1 MRKDVLISLLAIT
14 GAPVAALA
22 DADVVIDKTAWTGDD
37 LTVSEDGSVTVSTGK
52 EVSIEKEL
60 APGKYMLQRAT
71 FTDNA
76 KIVAVYKGKEYA
88 PGVAFTIDSDAPA
101 KVKVKVRAVTPGEF
115 KFSGVK
121 FTLIFDFAAPVKELG
136 AQLGE
141 IVSGTSDYFRRT
153 DAWTKGKDGKPS
165 LEMQVADYASQLDI
179 IEKGDYEVYVKNHL
193 WQGKNSPEL
202 RALTDGIA
210 ALAKVVEKA
219 NDNENAYFSA
229 QNAYEAAEYQFRSF
243 SSTWYTVAEEIRA
256 TYQADYNKIQQSIND
271 FKALAREKYDAGEAK
286 ELKTA
291 EFTENFN
298 RMLNELEANIGVSD
312 AAWINIYA
320 VYQDGLRV
328 FNAAQE
334 EIHTQMP
341 DDGNYADWNEEALN
355 AMRSAWKKVSDLYKT
370 IDADK
375 TKASELEENFRTL
388 KEAQVVVINA
398 TKDEY
403 LAKHVDAEAKKAA
416 ADQLLS
422 ALEDGFQSLGDD
434 FQYLEKSDDVNQK
447 YANRV
452 KEIRTAINA
461 LKDKVAKD
469 YKAPHNIRTASYD
482 ADRDAIQAKISSL
495 RSDAGAIIQNY
506 ENYQKLLKALGTET
520 GLQKKLDDAK
530 AAVAKMKPADEKDTY
545 DVAAH
550 FQKTAAG
557 LQKTID
563 EIKAA
568 VEKSYQEKMLTETV
582 RGDFQS
588 QIDAAA
594 MAIGKY
600 QDDATAALDRY
611 DVVSTAIK
619 DYEAALTTLRGTVG
633 PKTLVVATPATEVTG
648 KTYGERITKLQTE
661 IDRVAG
667 NFSAAKEK
675 LDADLLAAL
684 LAVQLKETILTDAQ
698 ALNAAFANDKV
709 NSDKTAKIEAAKAMY
724 DAASKVVDAIKA
736 DIDKYKGVP
745 YEYYNVTWTEDN
757 LGLKYDELLQD
768 LNDIE
773 ASTNTQK
780 AKIQAVAATKDDIT
794 EDNAVEAMSLLS
806 VIKGD
811 VDAINDALSALL
823 GRVDEQKAHVNAE
836 NQAYTDFIGNQYYY
850 YPKGAEL
857 VSRTL
862 TEAKKAFVIPGE
874 SIDPQIQATTT
885 KLEALKAEAAT
896 ARAKEILQESC
907 KDSYDAEGHVVKGIT
922 SRLSDLQLEANAL
935 KAMATDSTANYNA
948 YQKLKENFDGQKI
961 DIWNYTYGSGY
972 YAREDYSTHYGFV
985 SAFDAVRTRI
995 NQKTDGTN
1003 ADYYRGLLAY
1013 PDGVHFKER
1022 EAIKQAIE
1030 DAYKAGKAWTG
1041 TLKYNSYTYKYEPV
1055 LNTEIVRRMTDLS
1068 NVLKMLPKQAYNDK
1082 TNYYTQ
1088 VDEGNKCQTLWDEVN
1103 GLFNASDLRP
1113 ETLKPYLSQLGDLL
1127 KRIKEQKAL
1136 VVKYYAEGLTTTNN
1150 SDVSKAYRRIETE
1163 LGGLKA
1169 FIEGNSEYNAAIAGD
1184 NLTRYNTFC
1193 EKVQETENKYG
1204 EGTAQIAGYQN
1215 ISTEELKEL
1224 VNVES
1229 IIAAQEN
1236 IYKYAALIKNL
1247 KDDAAATYAETT
1259 SPALWDIAEA
1269 NAKKAQ
1275 EYTDQI
1281 EAYKKELD
1289 LAVNTAVRAKL
1300 EEMLANLNDNQL
1312 APAKEKVAS
1321 YDKNVRDNAFA
1332 NVQEFYDRVSADDY
1346 KKSQLLVSNLD
1357 NDWNFF
1363 GMVPNLLVA
1372 DLEQA
1377 AQNEWKA
1384 LYEGVYVGVDGTLT
1398 EGDDRYAGA
1407 KADNEK
1413 WLAALEGFAYEGK
1426 DDDFKSYKDCVAKY
1440 LTPATELAAKAADGT
1455 FTGKIADLQRYIDAF
1470 YAEAG
1475 AVYTSAKAKADAYDA
1490 NIKNFDQL
1498 TIDYNTVTER
1508 IKAAQEYYGAFN
1520 VASSR
1525 IEANIA
1531 SAFNQVKRWQADLT
1545 RQNASQEMSK
1555 RIYGLTIGEDK
1566 QWYDCH
1572 SIKIL
1577 SIDGIYNAAN
1587 QAEVDAI
1594 KADIVAIETQKR
1606 EALDNLT
1613 GTAADEVKA
1622 YYDEHCKNL
1631 AKELDDL
1638 LKEFDE
1644 NATLAE
1650 AKKDAGLLA
1659 LEKKVAQARMG
1670 LIKLVNA
1677 ELIEGVANS
1686 LEMLVSQAESG
1697 YSAVNITYDGVYT
1710 PVKVEYKSALDA
1722 CREELDGVKNLITS
1736 YGDEIVTYKTKV
1748 IHLLN
1753 VLIDRMGAT
1762 RMDIIE
1768 ANKPYV
1774 AHAKAME
1781 NLQNAYDAL
1790 VAEQTR
1796 VKELIASYQHSSTV
1810 LEESSYKQVGNE
1822 VFVLERGKSY
1832 MENYEKLFFNVASEK
1847 AEEVSGVLE
1856 QAAKTLEEGPVSA
1869 ILTDSQVE
1877 SYKDGCL
1884 YDAYAKLA
1892 VAEVFGAWYETTQ
1905 VYQSNVW
1912 GARSAMENSFDKSGT
1927 KIYDE
1932 DGALR
1937 EQFDNLKLACR
1948 NFDNYLTSE
1957 NGRIDLILP
1966 TKDINGNAWLNP
1978 DGSVAVVKPI
1988 NYPKDEEYGVKLVA
2002 ATSESLVESMNAL
2015 RTSIEENTYV
2025 LGDVTEDGVVLTDD
2039 YLAVLNAL
2047 LDPETLEGGKVFAAA
2062 DVNRDGKISIA
2073 DVTLIAAKVTN
2084 GLWPSLGGSLNAP
2097 MVGSENFTVSAEDN
2111 NGVQRIAINLEN
2123 RKDYVACQM
2132 DIVLP
2137 AGMTVVGESVGN
2149 RANGHALYSK
2159 DINGVHRVVI
2169 STIENNS
2176 FPNGS
2181 AILYLDVQGGSI
2193 DKVALDNVIF
2203 AEANGRETTITG
2215 NDATGING
2223 METEGS
2229 LKQKIYTV
2237 GGQLLDKV
2245 KQGINIVRNANGK
2258 TQKVTGK

>member
-60 APGKYMLQRAT
+60 APGKYMLQPAT

-88 PGVAFTIDSDAPA
+88 PGVAFTIDGAAPA

-121 FTLIFDFAAPVKELG
+121 FTLLFDFAAPVKELS

-141 IVSGTSDYFRRT
+141 IVSGTSDYFRTT
-153 DAWTKGKDGKPS
+153 DAWKKGKDGKPS

-193 WQGKNSPEL
+193 WQGENSPEL
-202 RALTDGIA
+202 RALTDGIG
-210 ALAKVVEKA
+210 ALADVVEKA
-219 NDNENAYFSA
+219 NVNENSYKSAWDAYTDA
-229 QNAYEAAEYQFRSF
+229 KRQFDGF
-243 SSTWYTVAEEIRA
+243 YWTWYYTDKAMKD
-256 TYQADYNKIQQSIND
+256 TYQADYDKIKKDIED
-271 FKALAREKYDAGEAK
+271 FGTLAKQKYNAGAAN
-286 ELKTA
+286 ELKTD
-291 EFTENFN
+291 EFTENFSWQFN
-298 RMLNELEANIGVSD
+298 TLKANIGTSGN
-312 AAWINIYA
+312 AWLNISA
-320 VYQDGLRV
+320 TYQDGLSS

-334 EIHTQMP
+334 KIHTRMP

-355 AMRSAWKKVSDLYKT
+355 AMRKEWKKVSDLYKT

-375 TKASELEENFRTL
+375 TKASEQEKKFRTL
-388 KEAQVVVINA
+388 KEKQVLEINA
-398 TKDEY
+398 IRDKY
-403 LAKHVDAEAKKAA
+403 LANHADAEAKKKA
-416 ADQLLS
+416 ADQLL
-422 ALEDGFQSLGDD
+422 ADLEDD
-434 FQYLEKSDDVNQK
+434 FLYLEKSEDVNLK

-452 KEIRTAINA
+452 KEIRTAINT
-461 LKDKVAKD
+461 LKGKVAKD

-520 GLQKKLDDAK
+520 GLQKQLDDAK
-530 AAVAKMKPADEKDTY
+530 AAVAKMKPAAEGDTY
-545 DVAAH
+545 DMAAH

-568 VEKSYQEKMLTETV
+568 VEKGYQEKTLTETV

-594 MAIGKY
+594 MAVVKY
-600 QDDATAALDRY
+600 QDDATAAMARY
-611 DVVSTAIK
+611 DVVNTAIK
-619 DYEAALTTLRGTVG
+619 DYKDALATLRATVG
-633 PKTLVVATPATEVTG
+633 TKTLVVATPATEVTG

-698 ALNAAFANDKV
+698 ALNDAFANDKV

-724 DAASKVVDAIKA
+724 DAASNVVNAIKA

-745 YEYYNVTWTEDN
+745 YTYYGVTWTEDN
-757 LGLKYDELLQD
+757 LGLKYDELLQE
-768 LNDIE
+768 LNEIE
-773 ASTNTQK
+773 AKTNTQK

-811 VDAINDALSALL
+811 VDAINDALSDLL
-823 GRVDEQKAHVNAE
+823 TRVDAQKDHVNAE
-836 NQAYTDFIGNQYYY
+836 KQAYTDFIGNQYYY

-857 VSRTL
+857 VRRTL
-862 TEAKKAFVIPGE
+862 KEAKDAFVIPGE

-885 KLEALKAEAAT
+885 KLDALKAEAAT

-922 SRLSDLQLEANAL
+922 SRLNDLQQEANAL
-935 KAMATDSTANYNA
+935 KKLATDSTANYDA
-948 YQKLKENFDGQKI
+948 YQELKRNIAEQGI
-961 DIWNYTYGSGY
+961 MIWCGYDYYG
-972 YAREDYSTHYGFV
+972 RDKMDYCYGFAN
-985 SAFDAVRTRI
+985 AFNAAWKYVNRF
-995 NQKTDGTN
+995 TDDTN
-1003 ADYYRGLLAY
+1003 ADYYLGLLSY

-1022 EAIKQAIE
+1022 EAIRQAIE

-1055 LNTEIVRRMTDLS
+1055 LNTGIVRRMTDLS
-1068 NVLKMLPKQAYNDK
+1068 NVLQMLPKQAYNDH
-1082 TNYYTQ
+1082 TNYITQ
-1088 VDEGNKCQTLWDEVN
+1088 VDELNKRQALWDEVN

-1113 ETLKPYLSQLGDLL
+1113 ETLKPYLIQLGDLL

-1136 VVKYYAEGLTTTNN
+1136 VEKYYAEGLTTTNN
-1150 SDVSKAYRRIETE
+1150 SMVIKAYRSIKLE
-1163 LGGLKA
+1163 LDGLKA

-1236 IYKYAALIKNL
+1236 IYKYAVLIKNL
-1247 KDDAAATYAETT
+1247 KDDAADTYAETT

-1281 EAYKKELD
+1281 EAYKKDLD

-1357 NDWNFF
+1357 NDWSFF

-1426 DDDFKSYKDCVAKY
+1426 DDDLKSYKDRVAKY

-1455 FTGKIADLQRYIDAF
+1455 FTGKIADLQRYINAF

-1475 AVYTSAKAKADAYDA
+1475 AVYISAKAKADAYDA

-1508 IKAAQEYYGAFN
+1508 IKAAQDYYGAFN

-1555 RIYGLTIGEDK
+1555 RVYGLTIGEDK

-1587 QAEVDAI
+1587 LAEVDAI

-1638 LKEFDE
+1638 LKEFVE
-1644 NATLAE
+1644 NATPAE

-1677 ELIEGVANS
+1677 ELIEGVASS
-1686 LEMLVSQAESG
+1686 LGTLVSQAESA
-1697 YSAVNITYDGVYT
+1697 YDDVNTTYDGVYT

-1736 YGDEIVTYKTKV
+1736 YGDEIVTYKTKI
-1748 IHLLN
+1748 IHILN

-1774 AHAKAME
+1774 AHAKAMKD
-1781 NLQNAYDAL
+1781 LQNAYDAL

-1796 VKELIASYQHSSTV
+1796 VKELIASYQHASKVRELSEWQG
-1810 LEESSYKQVGNE
+1810 LGEMFYFEG
-1822 VFVLERGKSY
+1822 GKSY

-1847 AEEVSGVLE
+1847 AEEVSDVLE

-1884 YDAYAKLA
+1884 DEAYAKLA
-1892 VAEVFGAWYETTQ
+1892 VVEAFGAWKETQ
-1905 VYQSNVW
+1905 SVYQSKVYT
-1912 GARSAMENSFDKSGT
+1912 ARYDMEKSFNKSGT
-1927 KIYDE
+1927 NIYDE
-1932 DGALR
+1932 DNTLW
-1937 EQFDNLKLACR
+1937 EQFNNLERACQ
-1948 NFDNYLTSE
+1948 NFDNYC
-1957 NGRIDLILP
+1957 NFVDIYRILP

-1978 DGSVAVVKPI
+1978 DGSEAGQKEI
-1988 NYPKDEEYGVKLVA
+1988 NYSKDEEYGVKLVA

-2047 LDPETLEGGKVFAAA
+2047 LDPETLEGGKVFAAS

-2084 GLWPSLGGSLNAP
+2084 GLWPSLGGTLNAP
-2097 MVGSENFTVSAEDN
+2097 MVGSENLTVSAEDN

-2132 DIVLP
+2132 DIILP

-2159 DINGVHRVVI
+2159 DIDGVHRVVI
-2169 STIENNS
+2169 STIENNC
-2176 FPNGS
+2176 FTNGS

-2193 DKVALDNVIF
+2193 DKVALDKVIF

-2215 NDATGING
+2215 SDATGISG
-2223 METEGS
+2223 MEAEGS

>member
-1 MRKDVLISLLAIT
+1 
-14 GAPVAALA
+14 
-22 DADVVIDKTAWTGDD
+22 
-37 LTVSEDGSVTVSTGK
+37 
-52 EVSIEKEL
+52 
-60 APGKYMLQRAT
+60 
-71 FTDNA
+71 
-76 KIVAVYKGKEYA
+76 
-88 PGVAFTIDSDAPA
+88 
-101 KVKVKVRAVTPGEF
+101 
-115 KFSGVK
+115 
-121 FTLIFDFAAPVKELG
+121 
-136 AQLGE
+136 
-141 IVSGTSDYFRRT
+141 
-153 DAWTKGKDGKPS
+153 
-165 LEMQVADYASQLDI
+165 
-179 IEKGDYEVYVKNHL
+179 
-193 WQGKNSPEL
+193 
-202 RALTDGIA
+202 
-210 ALAKVVEKA
+210 
-219 NDNENAYFSA
+219 
-229 QNAYEAAEYQFRSF
+229 
-243 SSTWYTVAEEIRA
+243 
-256 TYQADYNKIQQSIND
+256 
-271 FKALAREKYDAGEAK
+271 
-286 ELKTA
+286 
-291 EFTENFN
+291 
-298 RMLNELEANIGVSD
+298 
-312 AAWINIYA
+312 
-320 VYQDGLRV
+320 
-328 FNAAQE
+328 
-334 EIHTQMP
+334 
-341 DDGNYADWNEEALN
+341 
-355 AMRSAWKKVSDLYKT
+355 
-370 IDADK
+370 
-375 TKASELEENFRTL
+375 
-388 KEAQVVVINA
+388 
-398 TKDEY
+398 
-403 LAKHVDAEAKKAA
+403 
-416 ADQLLS
+416 
-422 ALEDGFQSLGDD
+422 
-434 FQYLEKSDDVNQK
+434 
-447 YANRV
+447 
-452 KEIRTAINA
+452 
-461 LKDKVAKD
+461 
-469 YKAPHNIRTASYD
+469 
-482 ADRDAIQAKISSL
+482 
-495 RSDAGAIIQNY
+495 
-506 ENYQKLLKALGTET
+506 
-520 GLQKKLDDAK
+520 
-530 AAVAKMKPADEKDTY
+530 
-545 DVAAH
+545 
-550 FQKTAAG
+550 
-557 LQKTID
+557 
-563 EIKAA
+563 
-568 VEKSYQEKMLTETV
+568 
-582 RGDFQS
+582 
-588 QIDAAA
+588 
-594 MAIGKY
+594 
-600 QDDATAALDRY
+600 
-611 DVVSTAIK
+611 
-619 DYEAALTTLRGTVG
+619 
-633 PKTLVVATPATEVTG
+633 
-648 KTYGERITKLQTE
+648 
-661 IDRVAG
+661 
-667 NFSAAKEK
+667 
-675 LDADLLAAL
+675 
-684 LAVQLKETILTDAQ
+684 
-698 ALNAAFANDKV
+698 
-709 NSDKTAKIEAAKAMY
+709 MY
-724 DAASKVVDAIKA
+724 DAASNVVNAIKA

-745 YEYYNVTWTEDN
+745 YTYYGVTWTEDN
-757 LGLKYDELLQD
+757 LGLKYDELLQE
-768 LNDIE
+768 LNEIE
-773 ASTNTQK
+773 AKTNTQK

-811 VDAINDALSALL
+811 VDAINDALSDLL
-823 GRVDEQKAHVNAE
+823 TRVDAQKDHVNAE
-836 NQAYTDFIGNQYYY
+836 KQAYTDFIGNQYYY

-862 TEAKKAFVIPGE
+862 KEAKDAFVIPGE

-885 KLEALKAEAAT
+885 KLDALKAEAAT

-922 SRLSDLQLEANAL
+922 SRLNDLQQEANAL
-935 KAMATDSTANYNA
+935 KKLATDSTANYDA
-948 YQKLKENFDGQKI
+948 YQELKRNIAEQGI
-961 DIWNYTYGSGY
+961 MIWCGYDYYG
-972 YAREDYSTHYGFV
+972 RDKMDYCYGFAN
-985 SAFDAVRTRI
+985 AFNAAWKYVNRF
-995 NQKTDGTN
+995 TDGTN
-1003 ADYYRGLLAY
+1003 AAYYLGLLSY

-1022 EAIKQAIE
+1022 EAIRQAIE

-1055 LNTEIVRRMTDLS
+1055 LNTGIVRRMTDLS
-1068 NVLKMLPKQAYNDK
+1068 NVLQMLPKQAYNDH
-1082 TNYYTQ
+1082 TNYITQ
-1088 VDEGNKCQTLWDEVN
+1088 VDELNKRQALWDEVN

-1136 VVKYYAEGLTTTNN
+1136 VEKYYAEGLTTTNN
-1150 SDVSKAYRRIETE
+1150 VTVSEAYRRIKIE
-1163 LGGLKA
+1163 LDGLKA

-1236 IYKYAALIKNL
+1236 IYKYAVLIKNL
-1247 KDDAAATYAETT
+1247 KDDAADTYAETT

-1281 EAYKKELD
+1281 EAYKKDLD

-1357 NDWNFF
+1357 NDWSFF

-1377 AQNEWKA
+1377 AQNEWKV

-1426 DDDFKSYKDCVAKY
+1426 DDDLKSYKDRVAKY

-1455 FTGKIADLQRYIDAF
+1455 FTGKIADLQRYINAF

-1475 AVYTSAKAKADAYDA
+1475 AVYISAKAKADAYDA

-1508 IKAAQEYYGAFN
+1508 IKAAQDYYGAFN

-1555 RIYGLTIGEDK
+1555 RVYGLTIGEDK

-1587 QAEVDAI
+1587 LAEVDAI

-1638 LKEFDE
+1638 LKEFAE
-1644 NATLAE
+1644 NATPAE

-1677 ELIEGVANS
+1677 ELIDGVASS
-1686 LEMLVSQAESG
+1686 LGTLVSQAELT
-1697 YSAVNITYDGVYT
+1697 YSNVNMTYDQVYA

-1753 VLIDRMGAT
+1753 GLIDRMGAT

-1774 AHAKAME
+1774 AHAKAMKD
-1781 NLQNAYDAL
+1781 LQNAYDAL

-1796 VKELIASYQHSSTV
+1796 VKELIASYQHASR
-1810 LEESSYKQVGNE
+1810 EVGYPE
-1822 VFVLERGKSY
+1822 WQGLGEMSCFEIGKSY
-1832 MENYEKLFFNVASEK
+1832 MENYEKMFFNVASEK

-1869 ILTDSQVE
+1869 ILSDSQVE

-1892 VAEVFGAWYETTQ
+1892 TVEAFGAWKETQ
-1905 VYQSNVW
+1905 SVYQSNVCT
-1912 GARSAMENSFDKSGT
+1912 ARNDMENSFNKSGT
-1927 KIYDE
+1927 NIYDE
-1932 DGALR
+1932 DNSLW
-1937 EQFDNLKLACR
+1937 EQFENLERAYQR
-1948 NFDNYLTSE
+1948 FDSYLDFVDIY
-1957 NGRIDLILP
+1957 RILP

-1978 DGSVAVVKPI
+1978 DGTEAWQKEI
-1988 NYPKDEEYGVKLVA
+1988 NYSKDEEYGVKLVA

-2015 RTSIEENTYV
+2015 RASVEENTYV
-2025 LGDVTEDGVVLTDD
+2025 LGDITEDGIVLTDD

-2062 DVNRDGKISIA
+2062 DVNRDGKISVA

-2084 GLWPSLGGSLNAP
+2084 GIWPSLGGYLNAP
-2097 MVGSENFTVSAEDN
+2097 MLGSENLTVSAEDN

-2132 DIVLP
+2132 DIILP

-2159 DINGVHRVVI
+2159 DIDGVHRVVI
-2169 STIENNS
+2169 STIENNC
-2176 FPNGS
+2176 FTNGS

-2193 DKVALDNVIF
+2193 DKVALDKVIF

-2215 NDATGING
+2215 SDATGING
-2223 METEGS
+2223 MEAEGS

>member
-60 APGKYMLQRAT
+60 APGKYMLQPAT

-88 PGVAFTIDSDAPA
+88 PSVAFTIDSDAPA

-121 FTLIFDFAAPVKELG
+121 FTLLFDFAAPVKELG

-141 IVSGTSDYFRRT
+141 IVSGTSDYFRTT
-153 DAWTKGKDGKPS
+153 DAWKTGKDGKPS
-165 LEMQVADYASQLDI
+165 LEMQLADYASQLDI
-179 IEKGDYEVYVKNHL
+179 IEKGDYDVYVKNHL
-193 WQGKNSPEL
+193 WQGKDSPEL
-202 RALTDGIA
+202 LALKNGID
-210 ALAKVVEKA
+210 ALADVVEKA
-219 NDNENAYFSA
+219 NVNENSYKSAWDAYTDA
-229 QNAYEAAEYQFRSF
+229 KRQFDGF
-243 SSTWYTVAEEIRA
+243 YWTWYYTDKAMKE
-256 TYQADYNKIQQSIND
+256 TYQADYDKIKKDIED
-271 FKALAREKYDAGEAK
+271 FGTLAMQKYNAGAAN
-286 ELKTA
+286 ELKTD
-291 EFTENFN
+291 EFTENFSRHFN
-298 RMLNELEANIGVSD
+298 TLKANIGTSGN
-312 AAWINIYA
+312 AWLNISA
-320 VYQDGLRV
+320 TYQDGLSS

-341 DDGNYADWNEEALN
+341 DDGNYADWNAEALN
-355 AMRSAWKKVSDLYKT
+355 AMRSAWKKVSDLYKD

-375 TKASELEENFRTL
+375 TKASEQEENFRTL

-416 ADQLLS
+416 ADQLL
-422 ALEDGFQSLGDD
+422 ANLEDD
-434 FQYLEKSDDVNQK
+434 FQYLEESDDVNQK
-447 YANRV
+447 YASRV

-469 YKAPHNIRTASYD
+469 YKAPHNIRTASYA
-482 ADRDAIQAKISSL
+482 ADRDAIQAKINSL

-520 GLQKKLDDAK
+520 GLQKQLDDAK
-530 AAVAKMKPADEKDTY
+530 AAVAKMKPAAKGDAY

-563 EIKAA
+563 QIKEA
-568 VEKSYQEKMLTETV
+568 VEKAYQEKTLTETA
-582 RGDFQS
+582 RTDFQQ

-611 DVVSTAIK
+611 DVVNTAIK
-619 DYEAALTTLRGTVG
+619 DYKDALTTLRATVG
-633 PKTLVVATPATEVTG
+633 TKTLVVATPATEVTG

-667 NFSAAKEK
+667 NFSAANEK
-675 LDADLLAAL
+675 LDAEHLAAL

-698 ALNAAFANDKV
+698 ALNAAFDNDKK

-724 DAASKVVDAIKA
+724 DAASEIVDAIKA
-736 DIDKYKGVP
+736 DIDQYKGVP

-757 LGLKYDELLQD
+757 LGLKYDELLQE

-773 ASTNTQK
+773 ACTNTQK

-811 VDAINDALSALL
+811 VDAINEALSELL
-823 GRVDEQKAHVNAE
+823 TRVDAQKAHVNAE
-836 NQAYTDFIGNQYYY
+836 KQAYTDFIGNQYYY

-862 TEAKKAFVIPGE
+862 TEAKNAFKIPGE
-874 SIDPQIQATTT
+874 SIDPQIQATTN
-885 KLEALKAEAAT
+885 KLDALKAEAAT

-922 SRLSDLQLEANAL
+922 SRLNDLQLEADAL
-935 KAMATDSTANYNA
+935 KALAIDSTANYDA
-948 YQKLKENFDGQKI
+948 YQKLKDNFVGQRI
-961 DIWNYTYGSGY
+961 DIWNYSSWG
-972 YAREDYSTHYGFV
+972 RDYTTTHYGFAN
-985 SAFDAVRTRI
+985 AFDAVRTRI
-995 NQKTDGTN
+995 NQKTNGTN
-1003 ADYYRGLLAY
+1003 AAYYLSLLAY

-1022 EAIKQAIE
+1022 QAIE
-1030 DAYKAGKAWTG
+1030 QAIEAAYKAGKAWTG
-1041 TLKYNSYTYKYEPV
+1041 SFKYNYNTYKNEPE
-1055 LNTEIVRRMTDLS
+1055 LNTGIARRMTDLS
-1068 NVLKMLPKQAYNDK
+1068 NVLRELPKQAYNDN

-1088 VDEGNKCQTLWDEVN
+1088 VDEGNKCQALWDEVN

-1136 VVKYYAEGLTTTNN
+1136 VEKYYAEGLTTTNH
-1150 SDVSKAYRRIETE
+1150 STVSEAYRFIKIE
-1163 LGGLKA
+1163 LDGLKA
-1169 FIEGNSEYNAAIAGD
+1169 FIEGNGDYNAVIAGD
-1184 NLTRYNTFC
+1184 NLIRYNTFC
-1193 EKVQETENKYG
+1193 AKVQETEDKYG

-1236 IYKYAALIKNL
+1236 IYKYAALIKDL
-1247 KDDAAATYAETT
+1247 KDEAADSYAKTT
-1259 SPALWDIAEA
+1259 SPALWDIDEA

-1275 EYTDQI
+1275 KYTDQI

-1357 NDWNFF
+1357 GDWNFF

-1377 AQNEWKA
+1377 AKDEWKA

-1426 DDDFKSYKDCVAKY
+1426 DDDLKSYKDRVAKY

-1555 RIYGLTIGEDK
+1555 RIHGLTIGEDK

-1587 QAEVDAI
+1587 QAEVAAI

-1644 NATLAE
+1644 NATPAE

-1677 ELIEGVANS
+1677 ELIEGVASS
-1686 LEMLVSQAESG
+1686 LGTLVSQAEST
-1697 YSAVNITYDGVYT
+1697 YDDVNTTYDGVYA

-1748 IHLLN
+1748 IHILN

-2097 MVGSENFTVSAEDN
+2097 MVGSENLTVSAEDN

-2176 FPNGS
+2176 FTNGS

>member
-14 GAPVAALA
+14 GAPIAALA
-22 DADVVIDKTAWTGDD
+22 DADVVIDKTAWSGDD

-88 PGVAFTIDSDAPA
+88 PEVAFTIEGDAPA
-101 KVKVKVRAVTPGEF
+101 KVRVKVRAVTPGEF

-179 IEKGDYEVYVKNHL
+179 IEKGDYDVYVKNHL

-202 RALTDGIA
+202 RALAEGIG

-422 ALEDGFQSLGDD
+422 ALEDD

-482 ADRDAIQAKISSL
+482 ADRDAIQAKINSL

-520 GLQKKLDDAK
+520 GLQKQLDDAK
-530 AAVAKMKPADEKDTY
+530 AAVAKMKPAAKGDAY

-563 EIKAA
+563 QIKEA
-568 VEKSYQEKMLTETV
+568 VEKAYQEKTLTETA
-582 RGDFQS
+582 RTDFQQ

-594 MAIGKY
+594 MSIGKY

-611 DVVSTAIK
+611 DVVNTAIK
-619 DYEAALTTLRGTVG
+619 DYKDALATLRATVG
-633 PKTLVVATPATEVTG
+633 TKTLVVATPATEVTG

-675 LDADLLAAL
+675 LDAEHLAAL

-698 ALNAAFANDKV
+698 ALNDAFANDKV

-736 DIDKYKGVP
+736 DIDEYKGVP

-773 ASTNTQK
+773 ANANTQK
-780 AKIQAVAATKDDIT
+780 AKIQAVAATEDDIT

-811 VDAINDALSALL
+811 VDAINDALSELL
-823 GRVDEQKAHVNAE
+823 TRVNAQKAHVNAE
-836 NQAYTDFIGNQYYY
+836 KQAYTDFIGNQYYY

-862 TEAKKAFVIPGE
+862 TEAKNAFVIPGE

-922 SRLSDLQLEANAL
+922 SRLNDLQLEANAL
-935 KAMATDSTANYNA
+935 KEMATDSTANYNA

-972 YAREDYSTHYGFV
+972 YAKNYYSTHYGFV

-1003 ADYYRGLLAY
+1003 AAYYRGLLAY

-1041 TLKYNSYTYKYEPV
+1041 YTEYYKYEPV
-1055 LNTEIVRRMTDLS
+1055 LNKEIVRRMTDLS
-1068 NVLKMLPKQAYNDK
+1068 NVLKMLPKQAYDDC
-1082 TNYYTQ
+1082 TNYKTQ
-1088 VDEGNKCQTLWDEVN
+1088 VYELNLKQELWDEVN

-1113 ETLKPYLSQLGDLL
+1113 ETLKPYLSKLGDLL

-1136 VVKYYAEGLTTTNN
+1136 VEKYYAEGLTTTNN
-1150 SDVSKAYRRIETE
+1150 SMVSEAYRSIKLE
-1163 LGGLKA
+1163 LDGLKA
-1169 FIEGNSEYNAAIAGD
+1169 FIEGNSDYNAVIAGD

-1193 EKVQETENKYG
+1193 AKVQETEDKYG

-1247 KDDAAATYAETT
+1247 KDDAAATYAKTT
-1259 SPALWDIAEA
+1259 SPALWDIDET
-1269 NAKKAQ
+1269 NATKAM
-1275 EYTDQI
+1275 EYTAQI
-1281 EAYKKELD
+1281 EAYKKDLD

-1312 APAKEKVAS
+1312 APAKEKVAGF
-1321 YDKNVRDNAFA
+1321 DKNVRDNAFA

-1357 NDWNFF
+1357 DDWSFF

-1426 DDDFKSYKDCVAKY
+1426 DDDLKSYKDRVAKN

-1587 QAEVDAI
+1587 HAEVDAI

-1644 NATLAE
+1644 NATPAE

-1677 ELIEGVANS
+1677 ELIDGVASS
-1686 LEMLVSQAESG
+1686 LGTLVSQAETT
-1697 YSAVNITYDGVYT
+1697 YSSVNTTYEQVYA

-1753 VLIDRMGAT
+1753 GLIDRMGTT

-1774 AHAKAME
+1774 AHAKAMKD
-1781 NLQNAYDAL
+1781 LQDAYDAL

-1796 VKELIASYQHSSTV
+1796 VKELIASYQHVS
-1810 LEESSYKQVGNE
+1810 E
-1822 VFVLERGKSY
+1822 VREHSDWQGLGEMFYFEGGKSY

-1847 AEEVSGVLE
+1847 AEVVNGVLE
-1856 QAAKTLEEGPVSA
+1856 QAAKTLEEGPVSG

-1892 VAEVFGAWYETTQ
+1892 TVEAFGAWKETQ
-1905 VYQSNVW
+1905 SVYQSKVYTALN
-1912 GARSAMENSFDKSGT
+1912 AMENSFNKSGT
-1927 KIYDE
+1927 NIYDE
-1932 DGALR
+1932 DNTLW
-1937 EQFDNLKLACR
+1937 EQFNNLERACQ
-1948 NFDNYLTSE
+1948 NFDNYR
-1957 NGRIDLILP
+1957 NFVDIYRILP

-1978 DGSVAVVKPI
+1978 DGSEAWQKEI
-1988 NYPKDEEYGVKLVA
+1988 NYSKDEEYGVKLVA

-2084 GLWPSLGGSLNAP
+2084 GLWPSLGGTLNAP
-2097 MVGSENFTVSAEDN
+2097 MVGSENLTVSAEDN

-2132 DIVLP
+2132 DIILP

-2159 DINGVHRVVI
+2159 DIDGVHRVVI
-2169 STIENNS
+2169 STIENNC
-2176 FPNGS
+2176 FTNGS

-2193 DKVALDNVIF
+2193 DKVALDKVIF
-2203 AEANGRETTITG
+2203 AEANGRETYITG
-2215 NDATGING
+2215 SDATGISG
-2223 METEGS
+2223 MEAEGS

>member
-1 MRKDVLISLLAIT
+1 M
-14 GAPVAALA
+14 
-22 DADVVIDKTAWTGDD
+22 
-37 LTVSEDGSVTVSTGK
+37 
-52 EVSIEKEL
+52 
-60 APGKYMLQRAT
+60 
-71 FTDNA
+71 
-76 KIVAVYKGKEYA
+76 
-88 PGVAFTIDSDAPA
+88 
-101 KVKVKVRAVTPGEF
+101 
-115 KFSGVK
+115 
-121 FTLIFDFAAPVKELG
+121 
-136 AQLGE
+136 
-141 IVSGTSDYFRRT
+141 
-153 DAWTKGKDGKPS
+153 
-165 LEMQVADYASQLDI
+165 
-179 IEKGDYEVYVKNHL
+179 
-193 WQGKNSPEL
+193 
-202 RALTDGIA
+202 
-210 ALAKVVEKA
+210 
-219 NDNENAYFSA
+219 
-229 QNAYEAAEYQFRSF
+229 
-243 SSTWYTVAEEIRA
+243 
-256 TYQADYNKIQQSIND
+256 
-271 FKALAREKYDAGEAK
+271 
-286 ELKTA
+286 
-291 EFTENFN
+291 
-298 RMLNELEANIGVSD
+298 
-312 AAWINIYA
+312 
-320 VYQDGLRV
+320 
-328 FNAAQE
+328 
-334 EIHTQMP
+334 
-341 DDGNYADWNEEALN
+341 
-355 AMRSAWKKVSDLYKT
+355 
-370 IDADK
+370 
-375 TKASELEENFRTL
+375 
-388 KEAQVVVINA
+388 
-398 TKDEY
+398 
-403 LAKHVDAEAKKAA
+403 
-416 ADQLLS
+416 
-422 ALEDGFQSLGDD
+422 
-434 FQYLEKSDDVNQK
+434 NQK

-482 ADRDAIQAKISSL
+482 ADRDAIQAKINSL

-530 AAVAKMKPADEKDTY
+530 AAVAKMKPAAEGDTY
-545 DVAAH
+545 DMAAH

-557 LQKTID
+557 LQKAID

-568 VEKSYQEKMLTETV
+568 VEKGYQEKTLTETV

-594 MAIGKY
+594 MAVGKY
-600 QDDATAALDRY
+600 QDDATAAMARY
-611 DVVSTAIK
+611 DVMNTAIK
-619 DYEAALTTLRGTVG
+619 DYKGALATLRATVG
-633 PKTLVVATPATEVTG
+633 TKTLVVATPATEVTG
-648 KTYGERITKLQTE
+648 KTYGERITQLQTE

-736 DIDKYKGVP
+736 DIDEYKGVP

-773 ASTNTQK
+773 ANANTQK
-780 AKIQAVAATKDDIT
+780 AKIQAVAATEDDIT

-811 VDAINDALSALL
+811 VDAINDALSELL
-823 GRVDEQKAHVNAE
+823 TRVNAQKAHVNAE
-836 NQAYTDFIGNQYYY
+836 KQAYTDFIGNQYYY

-862 TEAKKAFVIPGE
+862 TEAKNAFVIPGE

-922 SRLSDLQLEANAL
+922 SRLNDLQLEANAL
-935 KAMATDSTANYNA
+935 KALAIDSTANYDA
-948 YQKLKENFDGQKI
+948 YQKLKDNFVGQRI
-961 DIWNYTYGSGY
+961 DIWNYSSWG
-972 YAREDYSTHYGFV
+972 RDYTTTHYGFAN
-985 SAFDAVRTRI
+985 AFDAVRTRI
-995 NQKTDGTN
+995 NQKTNGTN
-1003 ADYYRGLLAY
+1003 AAYYLSLLAY

-1022 EAIKQAIE
+1022 QAIE
-1030 DAYKAGKAWTG
+1030 QAIEAAYKAGKAWTG
-1041 TLKYNSYTYKYEPV
+1041 SFKYNYNTYKNEPE
-1055 LNTEIVRRMTDLS
+1055 LNTGIARRMTDLS
-1068 NVLKMLPKQAYNDK
+1068 NVLKMLPKQAYNDY
-1082 TNYYTQ
+1082 TNNSTQ
-1088 VDEGNKCQTLWDEVN
+1088 VDEGNKCQALWDEVN

-1113 ETLKPYLSQLGDLL
+1113 ETLKPYLSKLGDLL
-1127 KRIKEQKAL
+1127 KRIKEQKTL
-1136 VVKYYAEGLTTTNN
+1136 VEKYYAEGLTTTNHKT
-1150 SDVSKAYRRIETE
+1150 VSEAYRSIKLKLDE
-1163 LGGLKA
+1163 LKA
-1169 FIEGNSEYNAAIAGD
+1169 FIEGNSEYNGAIAGD

-1193 EKVQETENKYG
+1193 AKVQETEDKYG

-1236 IYKYAALIKNL
+1236 IYKYAVLIKDL
-1247 KDDAAATYAETT
+1247 KDEAAATYANTT
-1259 SPALWDIAEA
+1259 SPALWDIEEA

-1275 EYTDQI
+1275 KYTDQI

-1289 LAVNTAVRAKL
+1289 LAVNTAVRVKL

-1312 APAKEKVAS
+1312 APAKEKVAGF
-1321 YDKNVRDNAFA
+1321 DKNVRDNAFA

-1426 DDDFKSYKDCVAKY
+1426 DDDLKSYKDCVAKY

-1455 FTGKIADLQRYIDAF
+1455 FTGKIADLQRYINAF

-1508 IKAAQEYYGAFN
+1508 IKTAQEYYGAFN

-1555 RIYGLTIGEDK
+1555 RVYGLIIGEDK

-1644 NATLAE
+1644 NATPAE

-1686 LEMLVSQAESG
+1686 LEMLVSQAESS
-1697 YSAVNITYDGVYT
+1697 YSNVNITYDGVYT

-1722 CREELDGVKNLITS
+1722 CRNELDGVKNLITS

-1774 AHAKAME
+1774 AHAKAMKD
-1781 NLQNAYDAL
+1781 LQDAYDAL

-1810 LEESSYKQVGNE
+1810 LEESSWKQVGNE
-1822 VFVLERGKSY
+1822 VFVFERGKSY

-1877 SYKDGCL
+1877 SYKDGSL
-1884 YDAYAKLA
+1884 KDAYAKLET
-1892 VAEVFGAWYETTQ
+1892 VEVLGAWYETKQ
-1905 VYQSNVW
+1905 VYQFNVL
-1912 GARSAMENSFDKSGT
+1912 SALYDMEKSFYKSGT

-1937 EQFDNLKLACR
+1937 EQFDNLKLAQQ
-1948 NFDNYLTSE
+1948 NFDNYLAFGE
-1957 NGRIDLILP
+1957 MGQIDLILP

-1978 DGSVAVVKPI
+1978 DGSVAAVKPI

-2047 LDPETLEGGKVFAAA
+2047 LDSETLEGGKVFAAA

-2097 MVGSENFTVSAEDN
+2097 MVGSENLTVSAEDN

-2159 DINGVHRVVI
+2159 DIDGVHRVVI
-2169 STIENNS
+2169 STIENNC
-2176 FPNGS
+2176 FTNGS

-2193 DKVALDNVIF
+2193 DKVALDKVIF
-2203 AEANGRETTITG
+2203 AEANGRETYITG
-2215 NDATGING
+2215 SDATGING
-2223 METEGS
+2223 MEAEGS

>member
-22 DADVVIDKTAWTGDD
+22 DADVVIDKTAWSGDD

-88 PGVAFTIDSDAPA
+88 PEVAFTIEGDAPA
-101 KVKVKVRAVTPGEF
+101 KVRVKVRAVTPGEF

-179 IEKGDYEVYVKNHL
+179 IEKGDYDVYVKNHL

-202 RALTDGIA
+202 RALAEGIG

-334 EIHTQMP
+334 EIHTQLP

-422 ALEDGFQSLGDD
+422 ALEDD

-482 ADRDAIQAKISSL
+482 ADRDAIQAKINSL

-520 GLQKKLDDAK
+520 GLQKQLDDAK
-530 AAVAKMKPADEKDTY
+530 AAVAKMKPAAKGDAY

-563 EIKAA
+563 QIKEA
-568 VEKSYQEKMLTETV
+568 VEKAYQEKTLTETA
-582 RGDFQS
+582 RTDFQQ

-594 MAIGKY
+594 MSIGKY

-611 DVVSTAIK
+611 DVVNTAIK
-619 DYEAALTTLRGTVG
+619 DYKDALATLRATVG
-633 PKTLVVATPATEVTG
+633 TKTLVVATPATEVTG

-667 NFSAAKEK
+667 NFSTANEK
-675 LDADLLAAL
+675 LDAEHLAAL

-757 LGLKYDELLQD
+757 LGLKYDKLLQD

-794 EDNAVEAMSLLS
+794 EANAVEAMSLLS

-811 VDAINDALSALL
+811 VDAINDALSELL
-823 GRVDEQKAHVNAE
+823 TRVNAQKAHVNAE
-836 NQAYTDFIGNQYYY
+836 KQAYTDFIGNQYYY

-862 TEAKKAFVIPGE
+862 TEAKNAFVIPGE

-922 SRLSDLQLEANAL
+922 SRLNDLQLEANAL
-935 KAMATDSTANYNA
+935 KEMATDSTANYNA
-948 YQKLKENFDGQKI
+948 YQKLKDNFVGQRI
-961 DIWNYTYGSGY
+961 DIWNYSSWG
-972 YAREDYSTHYGFV
+972 RDYTTTHYGFAN
-985 SAFDAVRTRI
+985 AFDAVRTRI
-995 NQKTDGTN
+995 NQKTNGTN
-1003 ADYYRGLLAY
+1003 AAYYLSLLAY

-1022 EAIKQAIE
+1022 QAIE
-1030 DAYKAGKAWTG
+1030 QAIEAAYKAGKAWTG
-1041 TLKYNSYTYKYEPV
+1041 SFKYNYNTYKNEPE
-1055 LNTEIVRRMTDLS
+1055 LNTGIARRMTDLS
-1068 NVLKMLPKQAYNDK
+1068 NVLKMLPKQAYNDY
-1082 TNYYTQ
+1082 TNNSTQ
-1088 VDEGNKCQTLWDEVN
+1088 VDEGNKCQALWDEVN

-1113 ETLKPYLSQLGDLL
+1113 ETLKPYLSKLGDLL
-1127 KRIKEQKAL
+1127 KRIKEQKTL
-1136 VVKYYAEGLTTTNN
+1136 VEKYYAEGLTTTNHKT
-1150 SDVSKAYRRIETE
+1150 VSEAYRSIKLKLDE
-1163 LGGLKA
+1163 LKA
-1169 FIEGNSEYNAAIAGD
+1169 FIEGNSEYNGAIAGD

-1193 EKVQETENKYG
+1193 AKVQETEDKYG

-1236 IYKYAALIKNL
+1236 IYKYAVLIKDL
-1247 KDDAAATYAETT
+1247 KDEAAATYANTT
-1259 SPALWDIAEA
+1259 SPALWDIEEA

-1275 EYTDQI
+1275 KYTDQI

-1357 NDWNFF
+1357 DDWSFF

-1426 DDDFKSYKDCVAKY
+1426 DDDLKSYKDCVAKY

-1555 RIYGLTIGEDK
+1555 RVYGLTIGEDK

-1644 NATLAE
+1644 NATPAE

-1677 ELIEGVANS
+1677 ELIEGVASS

-1697 YSAVNITYDGVYT
+1697 YSDVNNTYDQVYT

-1722 CREELDGVKNLITS
+1722 CRTELDGVKNLITS

-1753 VLIDRMGAT
+1753 VLIERMGAT
-1762 RMDIIE
+1762 STDIME

-1774 AHAKAME
+1774 AHAKAMKD
-1781 NLQNAYDAL
+1781 LQNAYDAL

-1796 VKELIASYQHSSTV
+1796 VKELIASYQHVSEV
-1810 LEESSYKQVGNE
+1810 LEYSDWKQVGGE
-1822 VFVLERGKSY
+1822 AFVLESGKSY

-1847 AEEVSGVLE
+1847 AEEVSDVLE

-1892 VAEVFGAWYETTQ
+1892 VAEVFGAWYETKQ
-1905 VYQSNVW
+1905 VYENNVS
-1912 GARSAMENSFDKSGT
+1912 GAHSAMKHSFYKSGIN
-1927 KIYDE
+1927 IYDE

-1937 EQFDNLKLACR
+1937 EQFDNLERACQ
-1948 NFDNYLTSE
+1948 NFDNYLTFPE
-1957 NGRIDLILP
+1957 MGQIDRILP
-1966 TKDINGNAWLNP
+1966 KKDINGNAWLNP
-1978 DGSVAVVKPI
+1978 DGSVASIKEV

-2015 RTSIEENTYV
+2015 RASVEENTYV
-2025 LGDVTEDGVVLTDD
+2025 LGDITEDGIVLTDD

-2062 DVNRDGKISIA
+2062 DVNRDGKISVA

-2084 GLWPSLGGSLNAP
+2084 GIWPSLGGYLNAP
-2097 MVGSENFTVSAEDN
+2097 MLGSENLTVAAEDN

-2132 DIVLP
+2132 DIILP

-2159 DINGVHRVVI
+2159 DIDGVHRVVI
-2169 STIENNS
+2169 STIENNC
-2176 FPNGS
+2176 FTNGS

-2193 DKVALDNVIF
+2193 DKVALDKVIF

-2215 NDATGING
+2215 SDATGISG
-2223 METEGS
+2223 MEAEGS

>member
-60 APGKYMLQRAT
+60 APGEYKLQDAPEL

-88 PGVAFTIDSDAPA
+88 PGVAFTIDGDAPA

-121 FTLIFDFAAPVKELG
+121 FILIFDFAAPVKELS

-141 IVSGTSDYFRRT
+141 IVSGTSEYFRTT
-153 DAWTKGKDGKPS
+153 DAWKKGNDEKPS

-422 ALEDGFQSLGDD
+422 ALEDD

-461 LKDKVAKD
+461 LKDKVPKD

-530 AAVAKMKPADEKDTY
+530 AAVAKMKPAAEGDTY
-545 DVAAH
+545 DMAAH

-568 VEKSYQEKMLTETV
+568 VEKGYQEKTLTETV

-594 MAIGKY
+594 MAVVKY
-600 QDDATAALDRY
+600 QDDATAAMARY
-611 DVVSTAIK
+611 DVVNTAIK
-619 DYEAALTTLRGTVG
+619 DYKDALATLRATVG
-633 PKTLVVATPATEVTG
+633 TKTLVVATPATEVTG

-698 ALNAAFANDKV
+698 ALNDAFANDKV

-736 DIDKYKGVP
+736 DIDEYKGVP

-768 LNDIE
+768 LNEIE
-773 ASTNTQK
+773 ANANTQK
-780 AKIQAVAATKDDIT
+780 AKIQAVAATEDDIT
-794 EDNAVEAMSLLS
+794 EANAVEAMSLLS

-811 VDAINDALSALL
+811 VDAINDALSELL
-823 GRVDEQKAHVNAE
+823 TRVNAQKAHVNAE
-836 NQAYTDFIGNQYYY
+836 KQAYTDFIGNQYYY

-862 TEAKKAFVIPGE
+862 TEAKNAFVIPGE

-922 SRLSDLQLEANAL
+922 SRLNDLQLEANAL

-972 YAREDYSTHYGFV
+972 YAKNYYSPHYGFV

-1003 ADYYRGLLAY
+1003 AAYYLGLLAY

-1041 TLKYNSYTYKYEPV
+1041 SLEYSYNSYKYEPV
-1055 LNTEIVRRMTDLS
+1055 LNKEIVRRMTDLS
-1068 NVLKMLPKQAYNDK
+1068 NVLKMIPKQAYDDC
-1082 TNYYTQ
+1082 TNYKTQ
-1088 VDEGNKCQTLWDEVN
+1088 VYELNLKQELWDEVN

-1136 VVKYYAEGLTTTNN
+1136 VEKYYAEGLTTTNN
-1150 SDVSKAYRRIETE
+1150 SMVSEAYRSIKLE
-1163 LGGLKA
+1163 LDGLKA
-1169 FIEGNSEYNAAIAGD
+1169 FIEGNSDYNAVIAGD

-1193 EKVQETENKYG
+1193 AKVQETENKYG

-1247 KDDAAATYAETT
+1247 KDDAASTYAETT

-1312 APAKEKVAS
+1312 APAKEKVAGF
-1321 YDKNVRDNAFA
+1321 DKNVRDNAFA

-1357 NDWNFF
+1357 ADWSFF
-1363 GMVPNLLVA
+1363 GMVSNLLVA

-1455 FTGKIADLQRYIDAF
+1455 FTGKIADLQRYINAF

-1508 IKAAQEYYGAFN
+1508 IKAAQDYYGAFN

-1531 SAFNQVKRWQADLT
+1531 STFDQVKRWQADLT

-1644 NATLAE
+1644 NATPAE

-1677 ELIEGVANS
+1677 ELIEGVASS
-1686 LEMLVSQAESG
+1686 LEMLVSQAELS
-1697 YSAVNITYDGVYT
+1697 YSDVNITYDGVYT

-1722 CREELDGVKNLITS
+1722 CRNELDGVKNLITS

-1774 AHAKAME
+1774 AHAKAMKD
-1781 NLQNAYDAL
+1781 LQDAYDAL
-1790 VAEQTR
+1790 VAEQSR
-1796 VKELIASYQHSSTV
+1796 VKELIASYQHSSNV
-1810 LEESSYKQVGNE
+1810 LEMSSGVEIEGDFFVFES
-1822 VFVLERGKSY
+1822 GKSY

-1892 VAEVFGAWYETTQ
+1892 MAEVFGAYNETYQ
-1905 VYQSNVW
+1905 VYRNNVW
-1912 GARSAMENSFDKSGT
+1912 GAYSAMQNSFYKSGT

-1937 EQFDNLKLACR
+1937 EQFDNLKLAKQ
-1948 NFDNYLTSE
+1948 NFDNYLDFH
-1957 NGRIDLILP
+1957 GCDRILP

-1978 DGSVAVVKPI
+1978 DGSEAGQKEI
-1988 NYPKDEEYGVKLVA
+1988 NYSKDEEYGVKLVA

-2084 GLWPSLGGSLNAP
+2084 GLWPLLGGTLHAP
-2097 MVGSENFTVSAEDN
+2097 MVGSENLTVSAEDN

-2132 DIVLP
+2132 DIILP

-2159 DINGVHRVVI
+2159 DIDGVHRVVI
-2169 STIENNS
+2169 STIENNC
-2176 FPNGS
+2176 FTNGS

-2193 DKVALDNVIF
+2193 DKVALDKVIF

-2215 NDATGING
+2215 SDATGISG
-2223 METEGS
+2223 MEAEGS

>member
-22 DADVVIDKTAWTGDD
+22 DADVVIDKTAWSGDD

-88 PGVAFTIDSDAPA
+88 PEVAFTIEGDAPA
-101 KVKVKVRAVTPGEF
+101 KVRVKVRAVTPGEF

-179 IEKGDYEVYVKNHL
+179 IEKGDYDVYVKNHL

-202 RALTDGIA
+202 RALAEGIG

-341 DDGNYADWNEEALN
+341 DGGNYADWNEEALN

-422 ALEDGFQSLGDD
+422 ALEDD

-482 ADRDAIQAKISSL
+482 ADRDAIQAKINSL

-530 AAVAKMKPADEKDTY
+530 AAVAKMKPAVEGDTY

-550 FQKTAAG
+550 FQKTAGG

-568 VEKSYQEKMLTETV
+568 VEKGYQEKTLTETV
-582 RGDFQS
+582 RGGFQS

-594 MAIGKY
+594 MAVVKY
-600 QDDATAALDRY
+600 QEDATAAMARY
-611 DVVSTAIK
+611 DVVNTAIK
-619 DYEAALTTLRGTVG
+619 DYRDALATLRATVG
-633 PKTLVVATPATEVTG
+633 TKTLVVATPATEVTG
-648 KTYGERITKLQTE
+648 KTYGERITQLQTE

-667 NFSAAKEK
+667 NFSAAKKK

-684 LAVQLKETILTDAQ
+684 LDVQLKETILTDAQ

-724 DAASKVVDAIKA
+724 DAASNVVNAIKA

-745 YEYYNVTWTEDN
+745 YTYYGVTWTEDN
-757 LGLKYDELLQD
+757 LGLKYDELLQE
-768 LNDIE
+768 LNEIE
-773 ASTNTQK
+773 AKTNTQK

-811 VDAINDALSALL
+811 VDAINDALSDLL
-823 GRVDEQKAHVNAE
+823 TRVDAQKDHVNAE
-836 NQAYTDFIGNQYYY
+836 KQAYTDFIGNQYYY

-862 TEAKKAFVIPGE
+862 KEAKDAFVIPGE

-885 KLEALKAEAAT
+885 KLDALKAEAAT

-922 SRLSDLQLEANAL
+922 SRLNDLQQEANAL
-935 KAMATDSTANYNA
+935 KKLATDSTANYDA
-948 YQKLKENFDGQKI
+948 YQELKRNIAEQGI
-961 DIWNYTYGSGY
+961 MIWCGYDYYG
-972 YAREDYSTHYGFV
+972 RDKMDYCYGFAN
-985 SAFDAVRTRI
+985 AFNAAWKYVNRF
-995 NQKTDGTN
+995 TDGTN
-1003 ADYYRGLLAY
+1003 AAYYLGLLSY

-1022 EAIKQAIE
+1022 EAIRQAIE

-1055 LNTEIVRRMTDLS
+1055 LNTGIVRRMTDLS
-1068 NVLKMLPKQAYNDK
+1068 NVLQMLPKQAYNDH
-1082 TNYYTQ
+1082 TNYITQ
-1088 VDEGNKCQTLWDEVN
+1088 VDELNKRQALWDEVN

-1136 VVKYYAEGLTTTNN
+1136 VEKYYAEGLTTTNN
-1150 SDVSKAYRRIETE
+1150 VTVSEAYRRIKIE
-1163 LGGLKA
+1163 LDGLKA

-1236 IYKYAALIKNL
+1236 IYKYAVLIKNL
-1247 KDDAAATYAETT
+1247 KDDAADTYAETT

-1281 EAYKKELD
+1281 EAYKKDLD

-1357 NDWNFF
+1357 NDWSFF

-1377 AQNEWKA
+1377 AQNEWKV

-1426 DDDFKSYKDCVAKY
+1426 DDDLKSYKDRVAKY

-1455 FTGKIADLQRYIDAF
+1455 FTGKIADLQRYINAF

-1475 AVYTSAKAKADAYDA
+1475 AVYISAKAKADAYDA

-1508 IKAAQEYYGAFN
+1508 IKAAQDYYGAFN

-1555 RIYGLTIGEDK
+1555 RVYGLTIGEDK

-1587 QAEVDAI
+1587 LAEVDAI

-1638 LKEFDE
+1638 LKEFAE
-1644 NATLAE
+1644 NATPAE

-1677 ELIEGVANS
+1677 ELIDGVASS
-1686 LEMLVSQAESG
+1686 LGTLVSQAELT
-1697 YSAVNITYDGVYT
+1697 YSNVNMTYDQVYA

-1753 VLIDRMGAT
+1753 GLIDRMGAT

-1774 AHAKAME
+1774 AHAKAMKD
-1781 NLQNAYDAL
+1781 LQNAYDAL

-1796 VKELIASYQHSSTV
+1796 VKELIASYQHASR
-1810 LEESSYKQVGNE
+1810 EVGYPE
-1822 VFVLERGKSY
+1822 WQGLGEMFCFEIGKSY
-1832 MENYEKLFFNVASEK
+1832 MENYEKMFFNVASEK

-1869 ILTDSQVE
+1869 ILSDSQVE

-1892 VAEVFGAWYETTQ
+1892 TVEAFGAWKETQ
-1905 VYQSNVW
+1905 SVYQSNVCT
-1912 GARSAMENSFDKSGT
+1912 ARNDMENSFNKSGT
-1927 KIYDE
+1927 NIYDE
-1932 DGALR
+1932 DNSLW
-1937 EQFDNLKLACR
+1937 EQFENLERAYQR
-1948 NFDNYLTSE
+1948 FDSYLDFVDIY
-1957 NGRIDLILP
+1957 RILP

-1978 DGSVAVVKPI
+1978 DGTEAWQKEI
-1988 NYPKDEEYGVKLVA
+1988 NYSKDEEYGVKLVA

-2015 RTSIEENTYV
+2015 RASVEENTYV
-2025 LGDVTEDGVVLTDD
+2025 LGDITEDGIVLTDD

-2062 DVNRDGKISIA
+2062 DVNRDGKISVA

-2084 GLWPSLGGSLNAP
+2084 GIWPSLGGYLNAP
-2097 MVGSENFTVSAEDN
+2097 MLGSENLTVSAEDN

-2132 DIVLP
+2132 DIILP

-2159 DINGVHRVVI
+2159 DIDGVHRVVI
-2169 STIENNS
+2169 STIENNC
-2176 FPNGS
+2176 FTNGS

-2193 DKVALDNVIF
+2193 DKVALDKVIF

-2215 NDATGING
+2215 SDATGING
-2223 METEGS
+2223 MEAEGS

>member
-52 EVSIEKEL
+52 EVSIDKEL
-60 APGKYMLQRAT
+60 APGKYMLQPAT

-88 PGVAFTIDSDAPA
+88 PGVAFTIDGAAPA

-121 FTLIFDFAAPVKELG
+121 FTLLFDFAAPVKELS

-141 IVSGTSDYFRRT
+141 IVSGTSEYFRTT
-153 DAWTKGKDGKPS
+153 DAWKKGNDEKPS

-193 WQGKNSPEL
+193 WQGEKSPEL
-202 RALTDGIA
+202 RALTDGIG
-210 ALAKVVEKA
+210 ALADVVEKA
-219 NDNENAYFSA
+219 NVNENSYKSALDAYTDA
-229 QNAYEAAEYQFRSF
+229 KRQFDGF
-243 SSTWYTVAEEIRA
+243 YWTWYYTDKAMKE
-256 TYQADYNKIQQSIND
+256 TYQADYDKIKKDIED
-271 FKALAREKYDAGEAK
+271 FGTLAKQKYDAGAAK

-298 RMLNELEANIGVSD
+298 RQFNTLKANIGTSGN
-312 AAWINIYA
+312 AWLNISA
-320 VYQDGLRV
+320 TYQDGLRS

-341 DDGNYADWNEEALN
+341 DDGYYADWNAEALD
-355 AMRSAWKKVSDLYKT
+355 AMRKEWKKVSDLYKT

-375 TKASELEENFRTL
+375 TKASEQEEYFRTL
-388 KEAQVVVINA
+388 TEAQVADINA
-398 TKDEY
+398 TKDKY
-403 LAKHVDAEAKKAA
+403 LAKHADAEAKKRA
-416 ADQLLS
+416 ADQLLA
-422 ALEDGFQSLGDD
+422 ALEDD

-461 LKDKVAKD
+461 LKDKVDKD
-469 YKAPHNIRTASYD
+469 YKAPHNIRTASYA
-482 ADRDAIQAKISSL
+482 ADRDAIQAKINSL
-495 RSDAGAIIQNY
+495 RSDAGAIIRNY

-530 AAVAKMKPADEKDTY
+530 AAVAKMKPAAEKDTY

-568 VEKSYQEKMLTETV
+568 VEKSYQEKTLTETV

-594 MAIGKY
+594 MAVVKY
-600 QDDATAALDRY
+600 QNDATAALDRY
-611 DVVSTAIK
+611 NVVNTAIK
-619 DYEAALTTLRGTVG
+619 DYKAALATLCVTVG

-648 KTYGERITKLQTE
+648 KTYGERIAKLQTE

-675 LDADLLAAL
+675 LDAEHLAAL

-698 ALNAAFANDKV
+698 ALNAAFAKDKV

-724 DAASKVVDAIKA
+724 DAASEIVDAIKA

-811 VDAINDALSALL
+811 VDAINDALSELL
-823 GRVDEQKAHVNAE
+823 TRVNAQKDHVNAE
-836 NQAYTDFIGNQYYY
+836 KQAYTNFIGNQSYYY
-850 YPKGAEL
+850 ATGAEL

-862 TEAKKAFVIPGE
+862 TEAKNAFVIPGE

-896 ARAKEILQESC
+896 ARANEILQESC

-922 SRLSDLQLEANAL
+922 SRLNDLQREAEAL
-935 KAMATDSTANYNA
+935 KEMATDSTANYNA
-948 YQKLKENFDGQKI
+948 YQELKRNIAEQGIMIWRGYDYYGRDYMEYFDGFA
-961 DIWNYTYGSGY
+961 N
-972 YAREDYSTHYGFV
+972 
-985 SAFDAVRTRI
+985 AFDAARKYV
-995 NQKTDGTN
+995 NQFTDRTN
-1003 ADYYRGLLAY
+1003 AAYYLGLIAN
-1013 PDGVHFKER
+1013 PDGVHYKECKSI
-1022 EAIKQAIE
+1022 EQAIE

-1041 TLKYNSYTYKYEPV
+1041 DLKYNSYTYKFEPV
-1055 LNTEIVRRMTDLS
+1055 LNTGIVRRMTDLS
-1068 NVLKMLPKQAYNDK
+1068 NVLQMLPKQAYNDH
-1082 TNYYTQ
+1082 TNYKTQ
-1088 VDEGNKCQTLWDEVN
+1088 VDELNKRQALWDEVN

-1113 ETLKPYLSQLGDLL
+1113 ETLKPYLSKLGDLL

-1136 VVKYYAEGLTTTNN
+1136 VEKYYAEGLTTTNN
-1150 SDVSKAYRRIETE
+1150 SMVSEAYRSIKLE
-1163 LGGLKA
+1163 LDGLKA
-1169 FIEGNSEYNAAIAGD
+1169 FIEGNSDYNAVIAGD

-1193 EKVQETENKYG
+1193 AKVQETEDKYG

-1247 KDDAAATYAETT
+1247 KDDAAATYAKTT
-1259 SPALWDIAEA
+1259 SPALWDIDEA
-1269 NAKKAQ
+1269 NAAKAM
-1275 EYTDQI
+1275 EYTAQI
-1281 EAYKKELD
+1281 EAYKKDLD

-1357 NDWNFF
+1357 GDWSFF

-1384 LYEGVYVGVDGTLT
+1384 LYECVYVGVDGTLT

-1426 DDDFKSYKDCVAKY
+1426 DDDLKSYKDCVAKY

-1455 FTGKIADLQRYIDAF
+1455 FTGKITDLQRYINAF

-1555 RIYGLTIGEDK
+1555 RVYGLIIGEDK

-1613 GTAADEVKA
+1613 GAAADEVKA

-1638 LKEFDE
+1638 LKEFVE
-1644 NATLAE
+1644 NATPAE

-1686 LEMLVSQAESG
+1686 LEMLVSQAEST
-1697 YSAVNITYDGVYT
+1697 YSSVNITYDQVYA

-1748 IHLLN
+1748 IHILN

-1762 RMDIIE
+1762 RTDIME

-1774 AHAKAME
+1774 VHAKAMKD
-1781 NLQNAYDAL
+1781 LQNAYDAL

-1822 VFVLERGKSY
+1822 VFVFERGKSY

-1877 SYKDGCL
+1877 SYKDGSL
-1884 YDAYAKLA
+1884 KDAYAKLET
-1892 VAEVFGAWYETTQ
+1892 VEVLGAWYETKQ
-1905 VYQSNVW
+1905 VYQFNVL
-1912 GARSAMENSFDKSGT
+1912 SALYDMDKSFNKSGT

-1937 EQFDNLKLACR
+1937 EQFDNLKLAQQ
-1948 NFDNYLTSE
+1948 NFDNYLAFGE
-1957 NGRIDLILP
+1957 MGQIDLILP

-1978 DGSVAVVKPI
+1978 DGSVAAVKPI

-2097 MVGSENFTVSAEDN
+2097 MVGSENLTVSAEDN

-2132 DIVLP
+2132 DIILP

-2159 DINGVHRVVI
+2159 DIDGVHRVVI

-2176 FPNGS
+2176 FTNGS

-2193 DKVALDNVIF
+2193 DKVALDKVIF

-2215 NDATGING
+2215 SDATGISG
-2223 METEGS
+2223 MEAEGS

>member
-88 PGVAFTIDSDAPA
+88 PEVAFTIEGDAPA
-101 KVKVKVRAVTPGEF
+101 KVRVKVRAVTPGEF

-121 FTLIFDFAAPVKELG
+121 FTLLFDFAAPVKELS

-141 IVSGTSDYFRRT
+141 IVSGTSEYFRTT
-153 DAWTKGKDGKPS
+153 DAWKKGNDEKPS

-229 QNAYEAAEYQFRSF
+229 QNAYEAAEWQFRSF

-422 ALEDGFQSLGDD
+422 ALEDD

-461 LKDKVAKD
+461 LRDKVDKD

-482 ADRDAIQAKISSL
+482 ADRDAIQAKINSL
-495 RSDAGAIIQNY
+495 RSDAGVIIQNY

-582 RGDFQS
+582 RGDFQQ

-667 NFSAAKEK
+667 DFSAAKEK

-757 LGLKYDELLQD
+757 LGLKYDELLQE

-811 VDAINDALSALL
+811 VDAINEALSELL
-823 GRVDEQKAHVNAE
+823 TRVDAQKAHVNAE
-836 NQAYTDFIGNQYYY
+836 RQAYTDFIGNQYYY

-862 TEAKKAFVIPGE
+862 TEAKNAFKIPGE
-874 SIDPQIQATTT
+874 SIDPQIQATTN
-885 KLEALKAEAAT
+885 KLDALKAEAAT

-922 SRLSDLQLEANAL
+922 SRLNDLQLEANAL
-935 KAMATDSTANYNA
+935 KKMATDSTANYDA
-948 YQKLKENFDGQKI
+948 YQELKRNIAEQGI
-961 DIWNYTYGSGY
+961 MIWWGYDYYG
-972 YAREDYSTHYGFV
+972 RDKMDYCYGFAN
-985 SAFDAVRTRI
+985 AFNAAWKYVNRF
-995 NQKTDGTN
+995 TDGTN
-1003 ADYYRGLLAY
+1003 AAYYLGLLSY

-1022 EAIKQAIE
+1022 EAIRQAIE

-1055 LNTEIVRRMTDLS
+1055 LNTGIVRRMTDLS
-1068 NVLKMLPKQAYNDK
+1068 NVLQMLPKQAYNDH
-1082 TNYYTQ
+1082 TNYITQ
-1088 VDEGNKCQTLWDEVN
+1088 VDELNKRQALWDDVN

-1136 VVKYYAEGLTTTNN
+1136 VEKYYAEGLTTTNH
-1150 SDVSKAYRRIETE
+1150 STVSEAYRFIKIE
-1163 LGGLKA
+1163 LDGLKA
-1169 FIEGNSEYNAAIAGD
+1169 FIEGNGDYNAVIAGD
-1184 NLTRYNTFC
+1184 NLIRYNTFC
-1193 EKVQETENKYG
+1193 AKVQETEDKYG

-1247 KDDAAATYAETT
+1247 KDEAAASFTNTT
-1259 SPALWDIAEA
+1259 SPALWDIDEA
-1269 NAKKAQ
+1269 NAAKAM
-1275 EYTDQI
+1275 EYTAQI
-1281 EAYKKELD
+1281 EAYKKDLD
-1289 LAVNTAVRAKL
+1289 LAVNTAVRVKL

-1312 APAKEKVAS
+1312 APAKEKVAGF
-1321 YDKNVRDNAFA
+1321 DKNVRDNAFA

-1357 NDWNFF
+1357 ADWNFF

-1426 DDDFKSYKDCVAKY
+1426 DDDLKSYKDRVAKY

-1455 FTGKIADLQRYIDAF
+1455 FTGKIADLQRYINAF

-1508 IKAAQEYYGAFN
+1508 IKTAQEYYGAFN

-1555 RIYGLTIGEDK
+1555 RVYGLIIGEDK

-1638 LKEFDE
+1638 LKEFAE
-1644 NATLAE
+1644 NATPAE

-1677 ELIEGVANS
+1677 ELIDGVASS
-1686 LEMLVSQAESG
+1686 LGTLVSQAELT
-1697 YSAVNITYDGVYT
+1697 YSSVNTTYDQVYA

-1762 RMDIIE
+1762 SMDIIE

-1774 AHAKAME
+1774 AHAKAMKD
-1781 NLQNAYDAL
+1781 LQDAYDAL

-1822 VFVLERGKSY
+1822 VFVFERGKSY

-1847 AEEVSGVLE
+1847 AEVVSDVLE

-1877 SYKDGCL
+1877 SYKDGSL
-1884 YDAYAKLA
+1884 KDAYAKLET
-1892 VAEVFGAWYETTQ
+1892 VEVLGAWYETKQ
-1905 VYQSNVW
+1905 VYQFNVL
-1912 GARSAMENSFDKSGT
+1912 SALYDMEKSFYKSGT

-1937 EQFDNLKLACR
+1937 EQFDNLKLAQQ
-1948 NFDNYLTSE
+1948 NFDNYLAFGE
-1957 NGRIDLILP
+1957 MGQIDLILP

-1978 DGSVAVVKPI
+1978 DGSVAAVKPI

-2039 YLAVLNAL
+2039 YLTVLNAV

-2084 GLWPSLGGSLNAP
+2084 GLWPSLGGTLNAP
-2097 MVGSENFTVSAEDN
+2097 MLGSENLTVSAEDN

-2132 DIVLP
+2132 DIILP

-2159 DINGVHRVVI
+2159 DIDGVHRVVI

-2176 FPNGS
+2176 FTNGS

-2193 DKVALDNVIF
+2193 DKVALDKVIF

-2215 NDATGING
+2215 SDATGISG
-2223 METEGS
+2223 MEAEGS

>member
-60 APGKYMLQRAT
+60 APGEYKLQDAPEL

-88 PGVAFTIDSDAPA
+88 PGVAFTIDGDAPA

-121 FTLIFDFAAPVKELG
+121 FILIFDFAAPVKELS

-141 IVSGTSDYFRRT
+141 IVSGTSEYFRTT
-153 DAWTKGKDGKPS
+153 DAWKKGNDEKPS

-422 ALEDGFQSLGDD
+422 ALEDD

-530 AAVAKMKPADEKDTY
+530 AAVAKMKPAAEGDTY

-811 VDAINDALSALL
+811 VDAINDALSELL

-1236 IYKYAALIKNL
+1236 IYKYAALIKDL
-1247 KDDAAATYAETT
+1247 KDDAADTYAKTT
-1259 SPALWDIAEA
+1259 SPDLWDIGETKA
-1269 NAKKAQ
+1269 AKAM

-1281 EAYKKELD
+1281 EAYKKDLD

-1762 RMDIIE
+1762 CMDIIE

-1796 VKELIASYQHSSTV
+1796 VKELIASYQHASTV
-1810 LEESSYKQVGNE
+1810 LEMSSWQQVGNE
-1822 VFVLERGKSY
+1822 VFEFERGKSY

-1847 AEEVSGVLE
+1847 AEEVSDVLE

-1877 SYKDGCL
+1877 SYKDGSL
-1884 YDAYAKLA
+1884 YEAYAKLA
-1892 VAEVFGAWYETTQ
+1892 MAEVFGAWNETKQ
-1905 VYQSNVW
+1905 VYQGNVW
-1912 GARSAMENSFDKSGT
+1912 GARSAMENSFYKSGT
-1927 KIYDE
+1927 NIYDE

-1937 EQFDNLKLACR
+1937 EQFDNLKLACQ
-1948 NFDNYLTSE
+1948 NFDNYL
-1957 NGRIDLILP
+1957 NFVDIYRILP

-1978 DGSVAVVKPI
+1978 DGSEAWQKEI
-1988 NYPKDEEYGVKLVA
+1988 NYSKDEEYGVKLVA
-2002 ATSESLVESMNAL
+2002 ATSQSLVDSMNAL
-2015 RTSIEENTYV
+2015 RASVEENTYV

-2097 MVGSENFTVSAEDN
+2097 MVGSENLTVSAEDN

-2159 DINGVHRVVI
+2159 DIDGVHRVVI

-2176 FPNGS
+2176 FTNGS

>member
-60 APGKYMLQRAT
+60 APGEYKLQDAPEL

-88 PGVAFTIDSDAPA
+88 PGVAFTIDGDAPA

-121 FTLIFDFAAPVKELG
+121 FILIFDFAAPVKELS

-141 IVSGTSDYFRRT
+141 IVSGTSEYFRTT
-153 DAWTKGKDGKPS
+153 DAWKKGNDEKPS

-422 ALEDGFQSLGDD
+422 ALEDD

-530 AAVAKMKPADEKDTY
+530 AAVAKMKPAAEGDTY
-545 DVAAH
+545 DMAAH

-568 VEKSYQEKMLTETV
+568 VEKGYQEKTLTETV

-594 MAIGKY
+594 MAVVKY
-600 QDDATAALDRY
+600 QDDATAAMARY
-611 DVVSTAIK
+611 DVVNTAIK
-619 DYEAALTTLRGTVG
+619 DYKDALATLRATVG
-633 PKTLVVATPATEVTG
+633 TKTLVVATPATEVTG

-698 ALNAAFANDKV
+698 ALNDAFANDKV

-736 DIDKYKGVP
+736 DIDEYKGVP

-768 LNDIE
+768 LNEIE
-773 ASTNTQK
+773 ANANTQK
-780 AKIQAVAATKDDIT
+780 AKIQAVAATEDDIT
-794 EDNAVEAMSLLS
+794 EANAVEAMSLLS

-811 VDAINDALSALL
+811 VDAINDALSELL
-823 GRVDEQKAHVNAE
+823 TRVNAQKAHVNAE
-836 NQAYTDFIGNQYYY
+836 KQAYTDFIGNQYYY

-862 TEAKKAFVIPGE
+862 TEAKNAFVIPGE

-922 SRLSDLQLEANAL
+922 SRLNDLQLEANAL

-972 YAREDYSTHYGFV
+972 YAKNYYSPHYGFV

-1003 ADYYRGLLAY
+1003 AAYYLGLLAY

-1041 TLKYNSYTYKYEPV
+1041 SLEYSYNSYKYEPV
-1055 LNTEIVRRMTDLS
+1055 LNKEIVRRMTDLS
-1068 NVLKMLPKQAYNDK
+1068 NVLKMIPKQAYDDC
-1082 TNYYTQ
+1082 TNYKTQ
-1088 VDEGNKCQTLWDEVN
+1088 VYELNLKQELWDEVN

-1136 VVKYYAEGLTTTNN
+1136 VEKYYAEGLTTTNN
-1150 SDVSKAYRRIETE
+1150 SMVSEAYRSIKLE
-1163 LGGLKA
+1163 LDGLKA
-1169 FIEGNSEYNAAIAGD
+1169 FIEGNSDYNAVIAGD

-1193 EKVQETENKYG
+1193 AKVQETENKYG

-1247 KDDAAATYAETT
+1247 KDDAASTYAETT

-1312 APAKEKVAS
+1312 APAKEKVAGF
-1321 YDKNVRDNAFA
+1321 DKNVRDNAFA

-1357 NDWNFF
+1357 ADWSFF
-1363 GMVPNLLVA
+1363 GMVSNLLVA

-1455 FTGKIADLQRYIDAF
+1455 FTGKIADLQRYINAF

-1508 IKAAQEYYGAFN
+1508 IKAAQDYYGAFN

-1531 SAFNQVKRWQADLT
+1531 STFDQVKRWQADLT

-1638 LKEFDE
+1638 LKEFDK
-1644 NATLAE
+1644 NATPAE

-1677 ELIEGVANS
+1677 ELIEGVASS
-1686 LEMLVSQAESG
+1686 LEMLVSQAELS
-1697 YSAVNITYDGVYT
+1697 YSDVNITYDGVYT

-1722 CREELDGVKNLITS
+1722 CRNELDGVKNLITS

-1753 VLIDRMGAT
+1753 GLIDRMGAT

-1774 AHAKAME
+1774 AHAKAMKD
-1781 NLQNAYDAL
+1781 LQNAYDAL

-1796 VKELIASYQHSSTV
+1796 VKELIASYQHASTV
-1810 LEESSYKQVGNE
+1810 LEMSSWQQVGNE
-1822 VFVLERGKSY
+1822 VFEFERGKSY

-1847 AEEVSGVLE
+1847 AEEVSDVLE

-1877 SYKDGCL
+1877 SYKDGSL
-1884 YDAYAKLA
+1884 YEAYAKLA
-1892 VAEVFGAWYETTQ
+1892 MAEVFGAWNETKQ
-1905 VYQSNVW
+1905 VYQGNVC
-1912 GARSAMENSFDKSGT
+1912 GARSAMENSFYKSGT
-1927 KIYDE
+1927 NIYDE

-1937 EQFDNLKLACR
+1937 EQFDNLKLACQ
-1948 NFDNYLTSE
+1948 NFDNYL
-1957 NGRIDLILP
+1957 NFVDIYRILP

-1978 DGSVAVVKPI
+1978 DGSEAWQKEI
-1988 NYPKDEEYGVKLVA
+1988 NYSKDEEYGVKLVA
-2002 ATSESLVESMNAL
+2002 ATSQSLVESMNAL
-2015 RTSIEENTYV
+2015 RASVEENTYV

-2097 MVGSENFTVSAEDN
+2097 MVGSENLTVSAEDN

-2176 FPNGS
+2176 FTNGS

>member
-60 APGKYMLQRAT
+60 APGKYMLQPAT

-88 PGVAFTIDSDAPA
+88 PSVAFTIDSDAPA

-121 FTLIFDFAAPVKELG
+121 FTLLFDFAAPVKELG

-141 IVSGTSDYFRRT
+141 IVSGTSDYFRTT
-153 DAWTKGKDGKPS
+153 DAWKTGKDGKPS
-165 LEMQVADYASQLDI
+165 LEMQLADYASQLDI
-179 IEKGDYEVYVKNHL
+179 IEKGDYDVYVKNHL
-193 WQGKNSPEL
+193 WQGKDSPEL
-202 RALTDGIA
+202 LALKNGID
-210 ALAKVVEKA
+210 ALADVVEKA
-219 NDNENAYFSA
+219 NVNENSYKSAWDAYTDA
-229 QNAYEAAEYQFRSF
+229 KRQFDGF
-243 SSTWYTVAEEIRA
+243 YWTWYYTDKAMKE
-256 TYQADYNKIQQSIND
+256 TYQADYDKIKKDIED
-271 FKALAREKYDAGEAK
+271 FGTLAMQKYNAGAAN
-286 ELKTA
+286 ELKTD
-291 EFTENFN
+291 EFTENFSRHFN
-298 RMLNELEANIGVSD
+298 TLKANIGTSGN
-312 AAWINIYA
+312 AWLNISA
-320 VYQDGLRV
+320 TYQDGLSS

-341 DDGNYADWNEEALN
+341 DDGNYADWNAEALN
-355 AMRSAWKKVSDLYKT
+355 AMRSAWKKVSDLYKD

-375 TKASELEENFRTL
+375 TKASEQEENFRTL

-416 ADQLLS
+416 ADQLL
-422 ALEDGFQSLGDD
+422 ANLEDD
-434 FQYLEKSDDVNQK
+434 FQYLEESDDVNQK
-447 YANRV
+447 YASRV

-469 YKAPHNIRTASYD
+469 YKAPHNIRTASYA
-482 ADRDAIQAKISSL
+482 ADRDAIQAKINSL

-520 GLQKKLDDAK
+520 GLQKQLDDAK
-530 AAVAKMKPADEKDTY
+530 AAVAKMKPAAKGDAY

-563 EIKAA
+563 QIKEA
-568 VEKSYQEKMLTETV
+568 VEKAYQEKTLTETA
-582 RGDFQS
+582 RTDFQQ

-611 DVVSTAIK
+611 DVVNTAIK
-619 DYEAALTTLRGTVG
+619 DYKDALTTLRATVG
-633 PKTLVVATPATEVTG
+633 TKTLVVATPATEVTG

-667 NFSAAKEK
+667 NFSAANEK
-675 LDADLLAAL
+675 LDAEHLAAL

-698 ALNAAFANDKV
+698 ALNAAFDNDKK

-724 DAASKVVDAIKA
+724 DAASEIVDAIKA
-736 DIDKYKGVP
+736 DIDQYKGVP

-757 LGLKYDELLQD
+757 LGLKYDELLQE

-773 ASTNTQK
+773 ACTNTQK

-811 VDAINDALSALL
+811 VDAINEALSELL
-823 GRVDEQKAHVNAE
+823 TRVDAQKAHVNAE
-836 NQAYTDFIGNQYYY
+836 KQAYTDFIGNQYYY

-862 TEAKKAFVIPGE
+862 TEAKNAFKIPGE
-874 SIDPQIQATTT
+874 SIDPQIQATTN
-885 KLEALKAEAAT
+885 KLDALKAEAAT

-922 SRLSDLQLEANAL
+922 SRLNDLQLEADAL
-935 KAMATDSTANYNA
+935 KALAIDSTANYDA
-948 YQKLKENFDGQKI
+948 YQKLKDNFVGQRI
-961 DIWNYTYGSGY
+961 DIWNYSSWG
-972 YAREDYSTHYGFV
+972 RDYTTTHYGFAN
-985 SAFDAVRTRI
+985 AFDAVRTRI
-995 NQKTDGTN
+995 NQKTNGTN
-1003 ADYYRGLLAY
+1003 AAYYLSLLAY

-1022 EAIKQAIE
+1022 QAIE
-1030 DAYKAGKAWTG
+1030 QAIEAAYKAGKAWTG
-1041 TLKYNSYTYKYEPV
+1041 SFKYNYNTYKNEPE
-1055 LNTEIVRRMTDLS
+1055 LNTGIARRMTDLS
-1068 NVLKMLPKQAYNDK
+1068 NVLRELPKQAYNDN

-1088 VDEGNKCQTLWDEVN
+1088 VDEGNKCQALWDEVN

-1136 VVKYYAEGLTTTNN
+1136 VEKYYAEGLTTTNH
-1150 SDVSKAYRRIETE
+1150 STVSEAYRFIKIE
-1163 LGGLKA
+1163 LDGLKA
-1169 FIEGNSEYNAAIAGD
+1169 FIEGNGDYNAVIAGD
-1184 NLTRYNTFC
+1184 NLIRYNTFC
-1193 EKVQETENKYG
+1193 AKVQETEDKYG

-1236 IYKYAALIKNL
+1236 IYKYAALIKDL
-1247 KDDAAATYAETT
+1247 KDEAADSYAKTT
-1259 SPALWDIAEA
+1259 SPALWDIDEA

-1275 EYTDQI
+1275 KYTDQI

-1357 NDWNFF
+1357 GDWNFF

-1377 AQNEWKA
+1377 AKDEWKA

-1426 DDDFKSYKDCVAKY
+1426 DDDLKSYKDRVAKY

-1555 RIYGLTIGEDK
+1555 RIHGLTIGEDK

-1587 QAEVDAI
+1587 QAEVAAI

-1644 NATLAE
+1644 NATPAE

-1677 ELIEGVANS
+1677 ELIEGVASS
-1686 LEMLVSQAESG
+1686 LGTLVSQAEST
-1697 YSAVNITYDGVYT
+1697 YDDVNTTYDGVYA

-1748 IHLLN
+1748 IHILN

-1762 RMDIIE
+1762 RTDIIE

-1774 AHAKAME
+1774 AHAKAMKD
-1781 NLQNAYDAL
+1781 LQDAYDAL

-1796 VKELIASYQHSSTV
+1796 VKELIASYQHAS
-1810 LEESSYKQVGNE
+1810 E
-1822 VFVLERGKSY
+1822 VRELSEWQGLGEMFYFEGGKSY

-1847 AEEVSGVLE
+1847 AEEVSDVLE

-1884 YDAYAKLA
+1884 DEAYAKLA
-1892 VAEVFGAWYETTQ
+1892 VVEAFGAWKETQ
-1905 VYQSNVW
+1905 SVYQSKVYT
-1912 GARSAMENSFDKSGT
+1912 ARYDMENSFNKSGT
-1927 KIYDE
+1927 NIYDE
-1932 DGALR
+1932 DNSLW
-1937 EQFDNLKLACR
+1937 EQFNNLERACQ
-1948 NFDNYLTSE
+1948 NFNNYLDFVDIY
-1957 NGRIDLILP
+1957 RILP

-1978 DGSVAVVKPI
+1978 DGSEAWQKEI
-1988 NYPKDEEYGVKLVA
+1988 NYSKDEEYGVKLVA

-2097 MVGSENFTVSAEDN
+2097 MVGSENLTVSAEDN

-2132 DIVLP
+2132 DIILP

-2159 DINGVHRVVI
+2159 DIDGVHRVVI

-2176 FPNGS
+2176 FTNGS

-2193 DKVALDNVIF
+2193 DKVALDKVIF
-2203 AEANGRETTITG
+2203 AEANGRETTITDS
-2215 NDATGING
+2215 DATGISG
-2223 METEGS
+2223 MEAEGS

>member
-60 APGKYMLQRAT
+60 APGKYMLQPAT

-88 PGVAFTIDSDAPA
+88 PGVAFTIDGAAPA

-121 FTLIFDFAAPVKELG
+121 FTLLFDFAAPVKELS

-141 IVSGTSDYFRRT
+141 IVSGTSDYFRTT
-153 DAWTKGKDGKPS
+153 DAWKKGKDGKPS

-193 WQGKNSPEL
+193 WQGENSPEL
-202 RALTDGIA
+202 RALTDGIG
-210 ALAKVVEKA
+210 ALADVVEKA
-219 NDNENAYFSA
+219 NVNENSYKSAWDAYTDA
-229 QNAYEAAEYQFRSF
+229 KRQFDGF
-243 SSTWYTVAEEIRA
+243 YWTWYYTDKAMKD
-256 TYQADYNKIQQSIND
+256 TYQADYDKIKKDIED
-271 FKALAREKYDAGEAK
+271 FGTLAKQKYNAGAAN
-286 ELKTA
+286 ELKTD
-291 EFTENFN
+291 EFTENFSWQFN
-298 RMLNELEANIGVSD
+298 TLKANIGTSGN
-312 AAWINIYA
+312 AWLNISA
-320 VYQDGLRV
+320 TYQDGLSS

-334 EIHTQMP
+334 KIHTRMP

-355 AMRSAWKKVSDLYKT
+355 AMRKEWKKVSDLYKT

-375 TKASELEENFRTL
+375 TKASEQEKKFRTL
-388 KEAQVVVINA
+388 KEKQVLEINA
-398 TKDEY
+398 IRDKY
-403 LAKHVDAEAKKAA
+403 LANHADAEAKKKA
-416 ADQLLS
+416 ADQLL
-422 ALEDGFQSLGDD
+422 ADLEDD
-434 FQYLEKSDDVNQK
+434 FLYLEKSEDVNLK

-461 LKDKVAKD
+461 LKGKVAKD

-520 GLQKKLDDAK
+520 GLQKQLDDAK
-530 AAVAKMKPADEKDTY
+530 AAVAKMKPAAEGDTY
-545 DVAAH
+545 DMAAH

-568 VEKSYQEKMLTETV
+568 VEKGYQEKTLTETV

-594 MAIGKY
+594 MAVVKY
-600 QDDATAALDRY
+600 QDDATAAMARY
-611 DVVSTAIK
+611 DVVNTAIK
-619 DYEAALTTLRGTVG
+619 DYKDALATLRATVG
-633 PKTLVVATPATEVTG
+633 TKTLVVATPATEVTG

-698 ALNAAFANDKV
+698 ALNDAFANDKV

-736 DIDKYKGVP
+736 DIDEYKGVP

-768 LNDIE
+768 LNEIE
-773 ASTNTQK
+773 ANANTQK
-780 AKIQAVAATKDDIT
+780 AKIQAVAATEDDIT

-811 VDAINDALSALL
+811 VDAINDALSELL
-823 GRVDEQKAHVNAE
+823 TRVNAQKAHVNAE
-836 NQAYTDFIGNQYYY
+836 KQAYTDFIGNQYYY

-862 TEAKKAFVIPGE
+862 TEAKNAFVIPGE

-922 SRLSDLQLEANAL
+922 SRLNDLQLEANAL
-935 KAMATDSTANYNA
+935 KALAIDSTANYDA
-948 YQKLKENFDGQKI
+948 YQKLKDNFVGQRI
-961 DIWNYTYGSGY
+961 DIWNYSSWG
-972 YAREDYSTHYGFV
+972 RDYTTTHYGFAN
-985 SAFDAVRTRI
+985 AFDAVRTRI
-995 NQKTDGTN
+995 NQKTNGTN
-1003 ADYYRGLLAY
+1003 AAYYLSLLAY

-1022 EAIKQAIE
+1022 QAIE
-1030 DAYKAGKAWTG
+1030 QAIEAAYKAGKAWTG
-1041 TLKYNSYTYKYEPV
+1041 SFKYNYNTYKNEPE
-1055 LNTEIVRRMTDLS
+1055 LNTGIARRMTDLS
-1068 NVLKMLPKQAYNDK
+1068 NVLKMLPKQAYNDY
-1082 TNYYTQ
+1082 TNNSTQ
-1088 VDEGNKCQTLWDEVN
+1088 VDEGNKCQALWDEVN

-1113 ETLKPYLSQLGDLL
+1113 ETLKPYLSKLGDLL

-1136 VVKYYAEGLTTTNN
+1136 VEKYYAEGLTTTNHKT
-1150 SDVSKAYRRIETE
+1150 VSEAYRSIKLKLDE
-1163 LGGLKA
+1163 LKA
-1169 FIEGNSEYNAAIAGD
+1169 FIEGNSEYNGAIAGD

-1193 EKVQETENKYG
+1193 AKVQETEDKYG

-1236 IYKYAALIKNL
+1236 IYKYAALIKKL
-1247 KDDAAATYAETT
+1247 KDKAAATYAETT
-1259 SPALWDIAEA
+1259 SPALWDIGEV
-1269 NAKKAQ
+1269 NAKEAQ
-1275 EYTDQI
+1275 GYTDQI
-1281 EAYKKELD
+1281 EAYKKDLD

-1300 EEMLANLNDNQL
+1300 EEMLANLNNNQL
-1312 APAKEKVAS
+1312 APAKEKVAGF
-1321 YDKNVRDNAFA
+1321 DKNVRDNAFA

-1357 NDWNFF
+1357 ADWNFF

-1426 DDDFKSYKDCVAKY
+1426 DDDLKSYKDRVAKY

-1455 FTGKIADLQRYIDAF
+1455 FTGKIADLQRYINAF
-1470 YAEAG
+1470 YTEAG

-1531 SAFNQVKRWQADLT
+1531 STFDQVKRWQADLT

-1555 RIYGLTIGEDK
+1555 RVYGLTIGEDK

-1587 QAEVDAI
+1587 LAEVDAI

-1638 LKEFDE
+1638 LKEFAE
-1644 NATLAE
+1644 NATPAE

-1677 ELIEGVANS
+1677 ELIDGVASS
-1686 LEMLVSQAESG
+1686 LGTLVSQAELT
-1697 YSAVNITYDGVYT
+1697 YDDVNTTYDGVYA

-1762 RMDIIE
+1762 SMDIIE

-1774 AHAKAME
+1774 AHAKAMKD
-1781 NLQNAYDAL
+1781 LQDAYDAL

-1796 VKELIASYQHSSTV
+1796 VKELIASYQHAS
-1810 LEESSYKQVGNE
+1810 E
-1822 VFVLERGKSY
+1822 VRELSEWQGLGEMFYFEGGKSY

-1847 AEEVSGVLE
+1847 AEEVSDVLE

-1884 YDAYAKLA
+1884 DEAYAKLA
-1892 VAEVFGAWYETTQ
+1892 VVEAFGAWKETQ
-1905 VYQSNVW
+1905 SVYQSKVYT
-1912 GARSAMENSFDKSGT
+1912 ARYDMENSFNKSGT
-1927 KIYDE
+1927 NIYDE
-1932 DGALR
+1932 DNSLW
-1937 EQFDNLKLACR
+1937 EQFNNLERACQ
-1948 NFDNYLTSE
+1948 NFNNYLDFVDIY
-1957 NGRIDLILP
+1957 RILP

-1978 DGSVAVVKPI
+1978 DGSEAWQKEI
-1988 NYPKDEEYGVKLVA
+1988 NYSKDEEYGVKLVA

-2097 MVGSENFTVSAEDN
+2097 MVGSENLTVSAEDN

-2132 DIVLP
+2132 DIILP

-2159 DINGVHRVVI
+2159 DIDGVHRVVI
-2169 STIENNS
+2169 STIENNC
-2176 FPNGS
+2176 FTNGS

-2193 DKVALDNVIF
+2193 DKVALDKVIF

-2215 NDATGING
+2215 SDATGISG
-2223 METEGS
+2223 MEAEGS

>member
-60 APGKYMLQRAT
+60 APGEYKLQPAT

-88 PGVAFTIDSDAPA
+88 PGVAFTIDGDAPA
-101 KVKVKVRAVTPGEF
+101 KVRVKVRAVTPGEF

-121 FTLIFDFAAPVKELG
+121 FTLIFDFAAPVKELS

-141 IVSGTSDYFRRT
+141 IVSGTSEYFRTT
-153 DAWTKGKDGKPS
+153 DAWKKGNDEKPS

-193 WQGKNSPEL
+193 WQGENSPEL
-202 RALTDGIA
+202 RALTDGIG
-210 ALAKVVEKA
+210 ALADVVEKA
-219 NDNENAYFSA
+219 NVNENSYKSAWDAYTDA
-229 QNAYEAAEYQFRSF
+229 KRQFDGF
-243 SSTWYTVAEEIRA
+243 YWTWYYTDKAMKE
-256 TYQADYNKIQQSIND
+256 TYQADYDKIKKDIED
-271 FKALAREKYDAGEAK
+271 FGTLAKQKYDAGAAN
-286 ELKTA
+286 ELKTD

-298 RMLNELEANIGVSD
+298 RQFNTLKANIGTSGN
-312 AAWINIYA
+312 AWLNISA
-320 VYQDGLRV
+320 TYQDGLSS

-355 AMRSAWKKVSDLYKT
+355 AMRKEWKKVSDLYKT

-375 TKASELEENFRTL
+375 TKASEQEKKFRTL
-388 KEAQVVVINA
+388 KEGQVLKINA
-398 TKDEY
+398 IKDKY
-403 LAKHVDAEAKKAA
+403 LAMYADAQAKKAA
-416 ADQLLS
+416 ADQLL
-422 ALEDGFQSLGDD
+422 ADLKDD
-434 FQYLEKSDDVNQK
+434 FQYLEESEDVNLK

-452 KEIRTAINA
+452 KEIRTAIDA
-461 LKDKVAKD
+461 LKDKVATD

-530 AAVAKMKPADEKDTY
+530 AAVAKMKPAAEGDTY

-568 VEKSYQEKMLTETV
+568 VEKGYQEKTLTETV
-582 RGDFQS
+582 RFDFQG
-588 QIDAAA
+588 QINNALSAVY
-594 MAIGKY
+594 KY
-600 QDDATAALDRY
+600 MDDAKAALARY
-611 DVVSTAIK
+611 DVVNTAIK
-619 DYEAALTTLRGTVG
+619 DYKDALATLRATVG
-633 PKTLVVATPATEVTG
+633 TKTLVVATPATEVTG

-667 NFSAAKEK
+667 NFSAAAKEK
-675 LDADLLAAL
+675 LDAEHLAAL

-745 YEYYNVTWTEDN
+745 YTYYDVTWTEDN
-757 LGLKYDELLQD
+757 LGLKYDELLQE

-773 ASTNTQK
+773 ANTNTQK
-780 AKIQAVAATKDDIT
+780 AKIQAVAATEDDIT

-811 VDAINDALSALL
+811 VDAINDALSELL
-823 GRVDEQKAHVNAE
+823 ERVNEQKKHVNAE
-836 NQAYTDFIGNQYYY
+836 KQAYTDFLGNQYYY
-850 YPKGAEL
+850 YPTGAEL

-862 TEAKKAFVIPGE
+862 TEAKNAFVIPGE

-885 KLEALKAEAAT
+885 KLDALKAEAAT

-922 SRLSDLQLEANAL
+922 SRLYDLQMEASAL
-935 KAMATDSTANYNA
+935 KKLATDSTANYNA
-948 YQKLKENFDGQKI
+948 YQELKRNIAEQ
-961 DIWNYTYGSGY
+961 DIMIWCGY
-972 YAREDYSTHYGFV
+972 SYWGGDYMDYRHGFAD
-985 SAFDAVRTRI
+985 AFDAVWMYV
-995 NQKTDGTN
+995 NQFTDRTN
-1003 ADYYRGLLAY
+1003 ADYYRGLIAN
-1013 PDGVHFKER
+1013 PDGVHYKECKNI
-1022 EAIKQAIE
+1022 EQAIE

-1055 LNTEIVRRMTDLS
+1055 LNTGIVSRMTDLS
-1068 NVLKMLPKQAYNDK
+1068 NVLKMIPKQANDDHA
-1082 TNYYTQ
+1082 NYYTQ
-1088 VDEGNKCQTLWDEVN
+1088 VDELNKRQALWDEVN

-1136 VVKYYAEGLTTTNN
+1136 VEKYYAEGLTTTNN
-1150 SDVSKAYRRIETE
+1150 SMVSEAYRDIKIK
-1163 LGGLKA
+1163 LDGLKA
-1169 FIEGNSEYNAAIAGD
+1169 FIEGNSEYNAVIAGD

-1193 EKVQETENKYG
+1193 AKVQETENKYG

-1247 KDDAAATYAETT
+1247 KDDAADSYAKTT
-1259 SPALWDIAEA
+1259 SPALWDIDEA
-1269 NAKKAQ
+1269 NAAKAM
-1275 EYTDQI
+1275 EYTAQI
-1281 EAYKKELD
+1281 EAYKKDLD

-1357 NDWNFF
+1357 ADWSFF

-1377 AQNEWKA
+1377 AKDEWKA
-1384 LYEGVYVGVDGTLT
+1384 LYEGVYVGQDGTLT

-1426 DDDFKSYKDCVAKY
+1426 DDDLKAYKDRVADY

-1455 FTGKIADLQRYIDAF
+1455 FTGKIADLQRYINAF

-1490 NIKNFDQL
+1490 NIKNFEQL

-1508 IKAAQEYYGAFN
+1508 IKAAQDYYGAFN

-1531 SAFNQVKRWQADLT
+1531 STFDQVKRWQADLT

-1555 RIYGLTIGEDK
+1555 RVYGLTIGEDK

-1638 LKEFDE
+1638 LKEFVE
-1644 NATLAE
+1644 NATPAE

-1677 ELIEGVANS
+1677 ELIEGVASS
-1686 LEMLVSQAESG
+1686 LEILVSQAESS
-1697 YSAVNITYDGVYT
+1697 YSTVNNTYDGVYT

-1722 CREELDGVKNLITS
+1722 CRNELDGVKNLITS

-1753 VLIDRMGAT
+1753 GLIDRMGAT
-1762 RMDIIE
+1762 RTDIIE

-1781 NLQNAYDAL
+1781 DLQNAYDAL

-1796 VKELIASYQHSSTV
+1796 VKELIASYQHAS
-1810 LEESSYKQVGNE
+1810 E
-1822 VFVLERGKSY
+1822 VREYSDWQGLGEMFYFEGGKSY

-1847 AEEVSGVLE
+1847 AEVVSGVLE

-1892 VAEVFGAWYETTQ
+1892 TVEAFGAWKETQ
-1905 VYQSNVW
+1905 SVYQSKVNT
-1912 GARSAMENSFDKSGT
+1912 ARYDMENSFNKSGT
-1927 KIYDE
+1927 NIYDE
-1932 DGALR
+1932 DNSLW
-1937 EQFDNLKLACR
+1937 EQFNNLERACQR
-1948 NFDNYLTSE
+1948 FDSYLNFADIY
-1957 NGRIDLILP
+1957 RILP

-1978 DGSVAVVKPI
+1978 DGTEAWQKEV
-1988 NYPKDEEYGVKLVA
+1988 NYSKDEEYGVKLVA

-2015 RTSIEENTYV
+2015 RASVEENTYV
-2025 LGDVTEDGVVLTDD
+2025 LGDITEDGIVLTDD

-2062 DVNRDGKISIA
+2062 DVNRDGKISVA

-2084 GLWPSLGGSLNAP
+2084 GIWPSLGGYLNAP
-2097 MVGSENFTVSAEDN
+2097 MLGSENLTVSAEDN

-2132 DIVLP
+2132 DIILP

-2159 DINGVHRVVI
+2159 DIDGVHRVVI
-2169 STIENNS
+2169 STIENNC
-2176 FPNGS
+2176 FTNGS

-2193 DKVALDNVIF
+2193 DKVALDKVIF

-2215 NDATGING
+2215 SDATGING
-2223 METEGS
+2223 MEAEGS

>member
-60 APGKYMLQRAT
+60 APGEYKLQDAT
-71 FTDNA
+71 ELFTDNA
-76 KIVAVYKGKEYA
+76 QIVAVYKGKEYA
-88 PGVAFTIDSDAPA
+88 PGVAFTIDGGAPA

-121 FTLIFDFAAPVKELG
+121 FILLFDFAAPVQELG

-141 IVSGTSDYFRRT
+141 IVSGTSEYFRTT
-153 DAWTKGKDGKPS
+153 DAWKKGKDGKPS
-165 LEMQVADYASQLDI
+165 LEMQLADYASQLDI

-193 WQGKNSPEL
+193 WQGKDSPEL
-202 RALTDGIA
+202 LALTNGIG
-210 ALAKVVEKA
+210 ALAKVVEDA
-219 NDNENAYFSA
+219 NNNENSYKSAWDAYTDA
-229 QNAYEAAEYQFRSF
+229 KRQFDGF
-243 SSTWYTVAEEIRA
+243 YWTWYYTDKAMKE
-256 TYQADYNKIQQSIND
+256 TYQADYDKIKKDIED
-271 FKALAREKYDAGEAK
+271 FGTLAKQKYDADAAK

-291 EFTENFN
+291 EFTENFSRQFN
-298 RMLNELEANIGVSD
+298 TLKANIGTSGNAWLNISD
-312 AAWINIYA
+312 T
-320 VYQDGLRV
+320 YQDGLSS

-334 EIHTQMP
+334 EIHTQMQ
-341 DDGNYADWNEEALN
+341 DDIYADWIAEALN

-375 TKASELEENFRTL
+375 TKASEQEENFRTL

-422 ALEDGFQSLGDD
+422 ALEDD

-461 LKDKVAKD
+461 LKDKVDKD

-530 AAVAKMKPADEKDTY
+530 AAVATMKPADEKDTY

-550 FQKTAAG
+550 FKKTAAG
-557 LQKTID
+557 LQKTIE

-568 VEKSYQEKMLTETV
+568 VEKSYQEKTLTETV
-582 RGDFQS
+582 RFDFQN
-588 QIDAAA
+588 QITNAGEAVY
-594 MAIGKY
+594 KY
-600 QDDATAALDRY
+600 QDDATAAMARY
-611 DVVSTAIK
+611 DVVNTAIK
-619 DYEAALTTLRGTVG
+619 DYEAALATLRETVG

-648 KTYGERITKLQTE
+648 KTYGERITKLKAE
-661 IDRVAG
+661 IDRVKD
-667 NFSAAKEK
+667 NFSAAKKK

-684 LAVQLKETILTDAQ
+684 LDVQLKETILTDAQ

-736 DIDKYKGVP
+736 DIDQYKGVP

-757 LGLKYDELLQD
+757 LGLKYDELLQE

-811 VDAINDALSALL
+811 VDAINDALSELL
-823 GRVDEQKAHVNAE
+823 NRVNEQKTHVNAE
-836 NQAYTDFIGNQYYY
+836 KQAYTNFLGNQSYYY
-850 YPKGAEL
+850 ATGAEL

-862 TEAKKAFVIPGE
+862 TEAKNAFVIPGE

-922 SRLSDLQLEANAL
+922 SRLNDLQLEAEAL

-948 YQKLKENFDGQKI
+948 YQKLKENFDKQKI
-961 DIWNYTYGSGY
+961 EIWNYYGSGY
-972 YAREDYSTHYGFV
+972 YAKDNYSTHYGFD
-985 SAFDAVRTRI
+985 SAFNAVWTRI

-1003 ADYYRGLLAY
+1003 AYYYLRLLSY

-1022 EAIKQAIE
+1022 EAIRQAIE

-1041 TLKYNSYTYKYEPV
+1041 SLEYSYSSYKYEPV
-1055 LNTEIVRRMTDLS
+1055 LNTGIVRRMTDLS
-1068 NVLKMLPKQAYNDK
+1068 NVFKMLPKQAYDDC
-1082 TNYYTQ
+1082 TNYKTQ
-1088 VDEGNKCQTLWDEVN
+1088 VYELNLKQELWDEVN

-1136 VVKYYAEGLTTTNN
+1136 VEKYYAEGLTTTNN
-1150 SDVSKAYRRIETE
+1150 WMVSEAYRSIKFE
-1163 LGGLKA
+1163 LDGLKA
-1169 FIEGNSEYNAAIAGD
+1169 FIEGKGDYNAVIAGD
-1184 NLTRYNTFC
+1184 NLIRYNTFC
-1193 EKVQETENKYG
+1193 VTVQKTEDKYG

-1236 IYKYAALIKNL
+1236 IYKYAALIKKL
-1247 KDDAAATYAETT
+1247 KDEAADTYAKTT
-1259 SPALWDIAEA
+1259 SPDLWDIGETKAA
-1269 NAKKAQ
+1269 KAQ

-1281 EAYKKELD
+1281 EAYKKDLD

-1312 APAKEKVAS
+1312 APAKEKVAGF
-1321 YDKNVRDNAFA
+1321 DKNVRDNAFA

-1357 NDWNFF
+1357 NDWSFF

-1377 AQNEWKA
+1377 AKDEWKA

-1426 DDDFKSYKDCVAKY
+1426 DADLKSYKDRVADY

-1455 FTGKIADLQRYIDAF
+1455 FTGKIADLQRYINAF

-1475 AVYTSAKAKADAYDA
+1475 AVYTSAKAKADTYDA

-1508 IKAAQEYYGAFN
+1508 IKAAQDYYGAFN

-1555 RIYGLTIGEDK
+1555 RVYGLIIGEDK

-1587 QAEVDAI
+1587 LAEVDAI

-1613 GTAADEVKA
+1613 GAAADEVKA

-1644 NATLAE
+1644 NATPSE

-1677 ELIEGVANS
+1677 ELIEGVASS
-1686 LEMLVSQAESG
+1686 LGTLVSQAEST
-1697 YSAVNITYDGVYT
+1697 YDDVNTTYDGVYT

-1736 YGDEIVTYKTKV
+1736 YGDEIVTYKTKI

-1774 AHAKAME
+1774 AHAKAMKD
-1781 NLQNAYDAL
+1781 LQNAYDAL

-1796 VKELIASYQHSSTV
+1796 VKELIASYQHSSNV
-1810 LEESSYKQVGNE
+1810 LEMSLGVEIEGDFFVFES
-1822 VFVLERGKSY
+1822 GKSY

-1847 AEEVSGVLE
+1847 AEVVSGVLE

-1877 SYKDGCL
+1877 SYKDDCL

-1892 VAEVFGAWYETTQ
+1892 MAEVFGAYNETYQ
-1905 VYQSNVW
+1905 VYRNNVW
-1912 GARSAMENSFDKSGT
+1912 GAYSAMQNSFYKSGT

-1937 EQFDNLKLACR
+1937 EQFDDLKLATQ
-1948 NFDNYLTSE
+1948 NFDNYLDFH
-1957 NGRIDLILP
+1957 GWDRILP

-1978 DGSVAVVKPI
+1978 DGSEAGQKEI
-1988 NYPKDEEYGVKLVA
+1988 NYSKDEEYGVKLVA

-2039 YLAVLNAL
+2039 YLTVLNAV

-2062 DVNRDGKISIA
+2062 DVNCDGKISIA

-2084 GLWPSLGGSLNAP
+2084 GLWPSLGGTLNAP
-2097 MVGSENFTVSAEDN
+2097 MVGSENLTVSAEDN

-2132 DIVLP
+2132 DIILP

-2159 DINGVHRVVI
+2159 DIDGVHRVVI
-2169 STIENNS
+2169 STIENNC
-2176 FPNGS
+2176 FTNGS

-2193 DKVALDNVIF
+2193 DKVALDKVIF
-2203 AEANGRETTITG
+2203 AEANGRETYITG
-2215 NDATGING
+2215 SDATGISG
-2223 METEGS
+2223 IEAEGS

-2258 TQKVTGK
+2258 PQKVTGK

>member
-60 APGKYMLQRAT
+60 APGKYMLQPAT

-88 PGVAFTIDSDAPA
+88 TGVAFTIDSDAPA

-121 FTLIFDFAAPVKELG
+121 FTLIFDFAASVKELG

-141 IVSGTSDYFRRT
+141 IVSGTSEYFRTT
-153 DAWTKGKDGKPS
+153 DAWKKGKDGKPS
-165 LEMQVADYASQLDI
+165 LEMQLADYASQLDI
-179 IEKGDYEVYVKNHL
+179 IEKGDYDVYVKNHL

-202 RALTDGIA
+202 LALTNGIV
-210 ALAKVVEKA
+210 ALADVVEKA
-219 NDNENAYFSA
+219 NVNENSYKSAWDAYTDA
-229 QNAYEAAEYQFRSF
+229 KRQFDGF
-243 SSTWYTVAEEIRA
+243 YWTWYYTDKAMKE
-256 TYQADYNKIQQSIND
+256 TYQADYDKIKKDIED
-271 FKALAREKYDAGEAK
+271 FGTLAKQKYDAGAAN

-291 EFTENFN
+291 EFTENFSRQFN
-298 RMLNELEANIGVSD
+298 KLKDNIGTSGN
-312 AAWINIYA
+312 AWLNISA
-320 VYQDGLRV
+320 TYQDGLSS

-334 EIHTQMP
+334 KIHTQMP
-341 DDGNYADWNEEALN
+341 DDGNYADWNAEALN
-355 AMRSAWKKVSDLYKT
+355 AMRSAWKEVSDLYKT

-375 TKASELEENFRTL
+375 TKAPKEEKNFRTL
-388 KEAQVVVINA
+388 KEAQVKVIND
-398 TKDEY
+398 TKDKY
-403 LAKHVDAEAKKAA
+403 LANYADAETKKAA
-416 ADQLLS
+416 ADQLL
-422 ALEDGFQSLGDD
+422 ADLEDD
-434 FQYLEKSDDVNQK
+434 FQYLEKSEDVNLK

-452 KEIRTAINA
+452 KEIRTAINS
-461 LKDKVAKD
+461 LKDKVATD

-530 AAVAKMKPADEKDTY
+530 AAVAKMKPAAEKDTY

-568 VEKSYQEKMLTETV
+568 VEKSYQEKTLTETV

-594 MAIGKY
+594 MAVVKY
-600 QDDATAALDRY
+600 QDDATAAMARY
-611 DVVSTAIK
+611 DEVNTAIK
-619 DYEAALTTLRGTVG
+619 DYKDALTTLRATVG
-633 PKTLVVATPATEVTG
+633 TKTLVVATPATEVTG

-698 ALNAAFANDKV
+698 ALNDAFANDKV

-736 DIDKYKGVP
+736 DIDEYKGVP

-768 LNDIE
+768 LNEIE
-773 ASTNTQK
+773 ANANTQK

-811 VDAINDALSALL
+811 VDAINDALSELL
-823 GRVDEQKAHVNAE
+823 ARVNAQKAHVNAE
-836 NQAYTDFIGNQYYY
+836 KQAYTDFIGNQYYY

-862 TEAKKAFVIPGE
+862 TEAKNAFKIPGE
-874 SIDPQIQATTT
+874 SIDPQIQATTN
-885 KLEALKAEAAT
+885 KLDALKAEAAT

-922 SRLSDLQLEANAL
+922 SRLNDLQLEADAL
-935 KAMATDSTANYNA
+935 KALAIDSTANYDA
-948 YQKLKENFDGQKI
+948 YQKLKDNFVGQRI
-961 DIWNYTYGSGY
+961 DIWNYSSWG
-972 YAREDYSTHYGFV
+972 RDYTTTHYGFAN
-985 SAFDAVRTRI
+985 AFDAVRTRI
-995 NQKTDGTN
+995 NQKTNGTN
-1003 ADYYRGLLAY
+1003 AAYYLSLLAY

-1022 EAIKQAIE
+1022 QAIE
-1030 DAYKAGKAWTG
+1030 QAIEAAYKAGKAWTG
-1041 TLKYNSYTYKYEPV
+1041 SFKYNYNTYKNEPE
-1055 LNTEIVRRMTDLS
+1055 LNTGIARRMTDLS
-1068 NVLKMLPKQAYNDK
+1068 NVLRELPKQAYNDN

-1088 VDEGNKCQTLWDEVN
+1088 VDEGNKCQALWDEVN

-1136 VVKYYAEGLTTTNN
+1136 VEKYYAEGLTTTNH
-1150 SDVSKAYRRIETE
+1150 STVSEAYRFIKIE
-1163 LGGLKA
+1163 LDGLKA
-1169 FIEGNSEYNAAIAGD
+1169 FIEGNGDYNAVIAGD
-1184 NLTRYNTFC
+1184 NLIRYNTFC
-1193 EKVQETENKYG
+1193 AKVQETEDKYG

-1224 VNVES
+1224 VSVES

-1247 KDDAAATYAETT
+1247 KDEAAASFTNIT
-1259 SPALWDIAEA
+1259 SPALWDIDET
-1269 NAKKAQ
+1269 NAAKAM
-1275 EYTDQI
+1275 EYTAQI
-1281 EAYKKELD
+1281 EAYKKDLD

-1357 NDWNFF
+1357 NDWSFF

-1426 DDDFKSYKDCVAKY
+1426 DADLKSYKDRVADY

-1555 RIYGLTIGEDK
+1555 RVYGLIIGEDK

-1644 NATLAE
+1644 NATPAE

-1677 ELIEGVANS
+1677 ELIEGVASS
-1686 LEMLVSQAESG
+1686 LGTLVSQAEST
-1697 YSAVNITYDGVYT
+1697 YDDVNTTYDGVYA
-1710 PVKVEYKSALDA
+1710 PVKVEYKSSLDA

-1748 IHLLN
+1748 IHILN

-1762 RMDIIE
+1762 RTDIIE

-1774 AHAKAME
+1774 AHAKAMKD
-1781 NLQNAYDAL
+1781 LQDAYDAL

-1796 VKELIASYQHSSTV
+1796 VKELIASYQHAS
-1810 LEESSYKQVGNE
+1810 E
-1822 VFVLERGKSY
+1822 VRELSEWQGLGEMFYFEGGKSY

-1847 AEEVSGVLE
+1847 AEEVSDVLE

-1892 VAEVFGAWYETTQ
+1892 TVEAFGAWKETQ
-1905 VYQSNVW
+1905 SVYQSNVLS
-1912 GARSAMENSFDKSGT
+1912 ARDAMEKSFNKSGT
-1927 KIYDE
+1927 NIYDE
-1932 DGALR
+1932 DNTLW
-1937 EQFDNLKLACR
+1937 EQFNNLERACQ
-1948 NFDNYLTSE
+1948 NFDNYR
-1957 NGRIDLILP
+1957 NFVDIYRILP

-1978 DGSVAVVKPI
+1978 DGSEAWQKEI
-1988 NYPKDEEYGVKLVA
+1988 NYSKDEEYGVKLVA

-2084 GLWPSLGGSLNAP
+2084 GLWPSLGGTLNAP
-2097 MVGSENFTVSAEDN
+2097 MVGSENLTVSAEDN

-2132 DIVLP
+2132 DIILP

-2159 DINGVHRVVI
+2159 DIDGVHRVVI
-2169 STIENNS
+2169 STIENNC
-2176 FPNGS
+2176 FTNGS

-2193 DKVALDNVIF
+2193 DKVALDKVIF

-2215 NDATGING
+2215 SDATGISG
-2223 METEGS
+2223 MEAEGS

>member
-22 DADVVIDKTAWTGDD
+22 DADVVIDKTAWSGDD

-88 PGVAFTIDSDAPA
+88 PGVAFTIDGAAPA

-121 FTLIFDFAAPVKELG
+121 FTLLFDFAAPVKELS

-141 IVSGTSDYFRRT
+141 IVSGTSEYFRTT
-153 DAWTKGKDGKPS
+153 DAWKKGNDEKPS

-193 WQGKNSPEL
+193 WQGENSPEL
-202 RALTDGIA
+202 RALTDGIG
-210 ALAKVVEKA
+210 ALADVVEKA
-219 NDNENAYFSA
+219 NVNENSYKSAWDAYTDA
-229 QNAYEAAEYQFRSF
+229 KRQFDGF
-243 SSTWYTVAEEIRA
+243 YWTWYYTDKAMKD
-256 TYQADYNKIQQSIND
+256 TYQADYDKIKKDIED
-271 FKALAREKYDAGEAK
+271 FGTLAKQKYNAGAAN
-286 ELKTA
+286 ELKTD
-291 EFTENFN
+291 EFTENFSWQFN
-298 RMLNELEANIGVSD
+298 TLKANIGTSGN
-312 AAWINIYA
+312 AWLNISA
-320 VYQDGLRV
+320 TYQDGLSS

-334 EIHTQMP
+334 EIHTRMP

-355 AMRSAWKKVSDLYKT
+355 AMRKEWKKVSDLYKT

-375 TKASELEENFRTL
+375 TKASEQEKKFRTL
-388 KEAQVVVINA
+388 KEEQVLAINA
-398 TKDEY
+398 IRDKY
-403 LAKHVDAEAKKAA
+403 LAYHADAEAKKKA
-416 ADQLLS
+416 ADQLL
-422 ALEDGFQSLGDD
+422 ADLEDD
-434 FQYLEKSDDVNQK
+434 FLYLEKSEDVNLK

-461 LKDKVAKD
+461 LKGKVAKD

-520 GLQKKLDDAK
+520 GLQKMLDDAK
-530 AAVAKMKPADEKDTY
+530 AAVAKMKPAAEKDTY

-550 FQKTAAG
+550 FQKTAAD

-563 EIKAA
+563 QIKAA
-568 VEKSYQEKMLTETV
+568 VEKGYQEKMLTETV
-582 RGDFQS
+582 RGDFQQ

-619 DYEAALTTLRGTVG
+619 DYEAALTTLCVTVG

-648 KTYGERITKLQTE
+648 KTYGERITKLKKE
-661 IDRVAG
+661 IDLVAG
-667 NFSAAKEK
+667 SFSAAKEK
-675 LDADLLAAL
+675 LDAEHLAAL
-684 LAVQLKETILTDAQ
+684 LAVPLKETILTDAQ
-698 ALNAAFANDKV
+698 ALNAAFAKDKD

-724 DAASKVVDAIKA
+724 DAASEIVDAIKA

-757 LGLKYDELLQD
+757 LGQKYDELLQE

-811 VDAINDALSALL
+811 VDAINDALSELL
-823 GRVDEQKAHVNAE
+823 TRVNAQKAHVNAE
-836 NQAYTDFIGNQYYY
+836 KQAYTDFIGYQSYYY
-850 YPKGAEL
+850 ATGAEL

-862 TEAKKAFVIPGE
+862 TEAKAAFDIPGE

-922 SRLSDLQLEANAL
+922 SRLNDLQLEASAL
-935 KAMATDSTANYNA
+935 KKLATDSTANYNA
-948 YQKLKENFDGQKI
+948 YQRLKDNIAKQTIKIWVGYNNWGGQYTTNCI
-961 DIWNYTYGSGY
+961 GFADAFEMVRYYVDIFTDKTNRTYYSGLI
-972 YAREDYSTHYGFV
+972 A
-985 SAFDAVRTRI
+985 
-995 NQKTDGTN
+995 N
-1003 ADYYRGLLAY
+1003 
-1013 PDGVHFKER
+1013 PDGVHFKEL
-1022 EAIKQAIE
+1022 EAIKKAIE
-1030 DAYKAGKAWTG
+1030 DAYKAGEAWTVDWYG
-1041 TLKYNSYTYKYEPV
+1041 RPV
-1055 LNTEIVRRMTDLS
+1055 LNTGIVERMEKLS
-1068 NVLKMLPKQAYNDK
+1068 NELQVLPKRAYDDYTNHKTQEDELNKSQA
-1082 TNYYTQ
+1082 
-1088 VDEGNKCQTLWDEVN
+1088 LWDEVN

-1113 ETLKPYLSQLGDLL
+1113 ETLKPYLSDLGGLL

-1136 VVKYYAEGLTTTNN
+1136 VEKYYAEGLTTTNHSMV
-1150 SDVSKAYRRIETE
+1150 SDAYRDIKIK
-1163 LGGLKA
+1163 LDGLKA
-1169 FIEGNSEYNAAIAGD
+1169 FIEGNSQYNGAIAKD

-1193 EKVQETENKYG
+1193 AKVQETENKYG

-1215 ISTEELKEL
+1215 VSTEELKEL

-1247 KDDAAATYAETT
+1247 KDKAAASYTNTT

-1281 EAYKKELD
+1281 EAYKKEFD

-1357 NDWNFF
+1357 ADWNIF

-1426 DDDFKSYKDCVAKY
+1426 DDDLKSYKDRVAKY

-1508 IKAAQEYYGAFN
+1508 IKTAQEYYGAFN

-1555 RIYGLTIGEDK
+1555 RVYGLIIGEDK

-1644 NATLAE
+1644 NATPAE

-1686 LEMLVSQAESG
+1686 LEKLVSQAESS
-1697 YSAVNITYDGVYT
+1697 YSNVNSTYDGVYT

-1722 CREELDGVKNLITS
+1722 CRNELDGVKNLITS

-1774 AHAKAME
+1774 AHAKAMKD
-1781 NLQNAYDAL
+1781 LQDAYDAL

-1796 VKELIASYQHSSTV
+1796 VKELIASYQHVSEV
-1810 LEESSYKQVGNE
+1810 LEESSWKQVGNE
-1822 VFVLERGKSY
+1822 VFVFERGKSY

-1877 SYKDGCL
+1877 SYKDGSL
-1884 YDAYAKLA
+1884 KDAYAKLA
-1892 VAEVFGAWYETTQ
+1892 VAEVFGAWYETQQ
-1905 VYQSNVW
+1905 VYKPNVL
-1912 GARSAMENSFDKSGT
+1912 SALDDMEKSFYKSGA

-1978 DGSVAVVKPI
+1978 DGSVAAVKPI

-2047 LDPETLEGGKVFAAA
+2047 LDSETLEGGKVFAAA

-2097 MVGSENFTVSAEDN
+2097 MVGSENLTVSAEDN

-2132 DIVLP
+2132 DIILP

-2159 DINGVHRVVI
+2159 DIDGVHRVVI
-2169 STIENNS
+2169 STIENNC
-2176 FPNGS
+2176 FTNGS

-2193 DKVALDNVIF
+2193 EKVALDKVIF
-2203 AEANGRETTITG
+2203 AEANGRETYITG
-2215 NDATGING
+2215 SDATGING
-2223 METEGS
+2223 MEAEGS

>member
-22 DADVVIDKTAWTGDD
+22 DADVVIDKTAWSGDD

-60 APGKYMLQRAT
+60 APGKYMLQPAT

-88 PGVAFTIDSDAPA
+88 PGVAFTIDGDAPA
-101 KVKVKVRAVTPGEF
+101 IVKIKVRAVTPGEF

-229 QNAYEAAEYQFRSF
+229 QNAYEAAEWQFRSF

-291 EFTENFN
+291 DFTENFN

-403 LAKHVDAEAKKAA
+403 LAKHADAEAKKDA
-416 ADQLLS
+416 ADQLL
-422 ALEDGFQSLGDD
+422 ADLEDD
-434 FQYLEKSDDVNQK
+434 FLYLEKSDDVNQK

-461 LKDKVAKD
+461 LKDKVDKD

-520 GLQKKLDDAK
+520 GLQKQLDDAK
-530 AAVAKMKPADEKDTY
+530 AAVAKMKPAAKGDAY
-545 DVAAH
+545 DVAAL

-563 EIKAA
+563 QIKEA
-568 VEKSYQEKMLTETV
+568 VEKAYQEKTLTETA
-582 RGDFQS
+582 RTDFQQ

-594 MAIGKY
+594 MTVVKY
-600 QDDATAALDRY
+600 QNDATAALDRY
-611 DVVSTAIK
+611 DVVNTAIK
-619 DYEAALTTLRGTVG
+619 DYEDALATLRETVG

-648 KTYGERITKLQTE
+648 KTYGERITKLRAE
-661 IDRVAG
+661 IDRVKG
-667 NFSAAKEK
+667 DFSAAKKK
-675 LDADLLAAL
+675 LDAEHLAAL

-698 ALNAAFANDKV
+698 ALNDAFANDKV

-736 DIDKYKGVP
+736 DIDEYKGVP

-780 AKIQAVAATKDDIT
+780 AKIQAVAATEDDIT

-811 VDAINDALSALL
+811 VDAINDALSELL
-823 GRVDEQKAHVNAE
+823 TRVNAQKAHVNAE
-836 NQAYTDFIGNQYYY
+836 KQAYTDFIGNQYYY

-862 TEAKKAFVIPGE
+862 TEAKNAFKIPGE
-874 SIDPQIQATTT
+874 SIDPQIQATTN

-922 SRLSDLQLEANAL
+922 SRLNDLQLEANAL
-935 KAMATDSTANYNA
+935 KALAIDSTANYDA
-948 YQKLKENFDGQKI
+948 YQKLKDNFVGQRI
-961 DIWNYTYGSGY
+961 DIWNYSSWG
-972 YAREDYSTHYGFV
+972 RDYTTTHYGFAN
-985 SAFDAVRTRI
+985 AFDAVRTRI
-995 NQKTDGTN
+995 NQKTNGTN
-1003 ADYYRGLLAY
+1003 AAYYLSLLAY

-1022 EAIKQAIE
+1022 QAIE
-1030 DAYKAGKAWTG
+1030 QAIEAAYKAGKAWTG
-1041 TLKYNSYTYKYEPV
+1041 SFKYNYNTYKNEPE
-1055 LNTEIVRRMTDLS
+1055 LNTGIARRMTDLS
-1068 NVLKMLPKQAYNDK
+1068 NVLKMLPKQAYNDY
-1082 TNYYTQ
+1082 TNNSTQ
-1088 VDEGNKCQTLWDEVN
+1088 VDEGNKCQALWDEVN

-1113 ETLKPYLSQLGDLL
+1113 ETLKPYLSKLGDLL

-1136 VVKYYAEGLTTTNN
+1136 VEKYYAEGLTTTNHKT
-1150 SDVSKAYRRIETE
+1150 VSEAYRSIKFE
-1163 LGGLKA
+1163 LDGLKA
-1169 FIEGNSEYNAAIAGD
+1169 FIEGNSEYNGAIAGD
-1184 NLTRYNTFC
+1184 NLARYNTFC
-1193 EKVQETENKYG
+1193 TKVQETEDKYG

-1247 KDDAAATYAETT
+1247 KDDAAATYAKTT
-1259 SPALWDIAEA
+1259 SPALWDIDEA
-1269 NAKKAQ
+1269 NAAKAM
-1275 EYTDQI
+1275 EYTAQI
-1281 EAYKKELD
+1281 EAYKKDLD

-1312 APAKEKVAS
+1312 APAKEKVAGF
-1321 YDKNVRDNAFA
+1321 DKNVRDNAFA

-1357 NDWNFF
+1357 GDWSFF

-1426 DDDFKSYKDCVAKY
+1426 DDDFKSYKDRVAKY

-1490 NIKNFDQL
+1490 NIKNFEQL

-1508 IKAAQEYYGAFN
+1508 IKAAQDYYGAFN

-1531 SAFNQVKRWQADLT
+1531 STFDQVKRWQADLT

-1555 RIYGLTIGEDK
+1555 RVYGLTIGEDK

-1638 LKEFDE
+1638 LKEFVE
-1644 NATLAE
+1644 NATPAE

-1686 LEMLVSQAESG
+1686 LEMLVSQAELS
-1697 YSAVNITYDGVYT
+1697 YSNVNTTYGGVYT

-1722 CREELDGVKNLITS
+1722 CRNELDGVKNLITS

-1774 AHAKAME
+1774 AHAKAMKD
-1781 NLQNAYDAL
+1781 LQNAYDAL

-1796 VKELIASYQHSSTV
+1796 VKELIASYQHAS
-1810 LEESSYKQVGNE
+1810 E
-1822 VFVLERGKSY
+1822 VRGYSAWEGLGEMFYFEGGKSY
-1832 MENYEKLFFNVASEK
+1832 MENYEKQFFNEASEK
-1847 AEEVSGVLE
+1847 AEVVSDVLE

-1892 VAEVFGAWYETTQ
+1892 TVEAFGAWKETQ
-1905 VYQSNVW
+1905 SVYQSKVYTALN
-1912 GARSAMENSFDKSGT
+1912 AMENSFNKSGT
-1927 KIYDE
+1927 NIYDE
-1932 DGALR
+1932 DNSLW
-1937 EQFDNLKLACR
+1937 EQFNNLERACQR
-1948 NFDNYLTSE
+1948 FDSYLNFVDIY
-1957 NGRIDLILP
+1957 RILP

-1978 DGSVAVVKPI
+1978 DGSEAWQKEI
-1988 NYPKDEEYGVKLVA
+1988 NYSKDEEYGVKLVA

-2097 MVGSENFTVSAEDN
+2097 MVGSENLTVSAEDN

-2132 DIVLP
+2132 DIILP

-2159 DINGVHRVVI
+2159 DIDGVHRVVI

-2176 FPNGS
+2176 FTNGS

-2193 DKVALDNVIF
+2193 DKVALDKVIF

-2215 NDATGING
+2215 SDATGISG
-2223 METEGS
+2223 MEAEGS

>member
-60 APGKYMLQRAT
+60 APGTYMLQRAT

-121 FTLIFDFAAPVKELG
+121 FTLLFDFAAPVKELS

-141 IVSGTSDYFRRT
+141 IVSGTSEYFRTT
-153 DAWTKGKDGKPS
+153 DAWKKGNDEKPS

-193 WQGKNSPEL
+193 WQGENSPEL
-202 RALTDGIA
+202 LALTNGIG
-210 ALAKVVEKA
+210 ALAKVVENA
-219 NDNENAYFSA
+219 NNNENSYKSAWDAYTDA
-229 QNAYEAAEYQFRSF
+229 KRQFDGF
-243 SSTWYTVAEEIRA
+243 YWTWYYTDKAMKE
-256 TYQADYNKIQQSIND
+256 TYQADYDKIKKDIED
-271 FKALAREKYDAGEAK
+271 FGTLAKQKYNAGAAN
-286 ELKTA
+286 ELKTD

-298 RMLNELEANIGVSD
+298 RQFNTLKANIGTSGN
-312 AAWINIYA
+312 AWLNISA
-320 VYQDGLRV
+320 TYQDGLSS

-355 AMRSAWKKVSDLYKT
+355 AMRKEWKKVSDLYKT

-375 TKASELEENFRTL
+375 TKASEQEKKFRTL
-388 KEAQVVVINA
+388 KEGQVLKINA
-398 TKDEY
+398 IKDKY
-403 LAKHVDAEAKKAA
+403 LAMYADAQAKKAA
-416 ADQLLS
+416 ADQLL
-422 ALEDGFQSLGDD
+422 ADLKDD
-434 FQYLEKSDDVNQK
+434 FQYLEESEDVNLK

-530 AAVAKMKPADEKDTY
+530 AAVAKMKPAAEGDTY
-545 DVAAH
+545 DMAAH
-550 FQKTAAG
+550 FQKTAAD

-568 VEKSYQEKMLTETV
+568 VEKGYQEKTLTETV

-594 MAIGKY
+594 MAVVKY
-600 QDDATAALDRY
+600 QDDATAAMARY
-611 DVVSTAIK
+611 DVVNTAIK
-619 DYEAALTTLRGTVG
+619 DYKDALATLRATVDT
-633 PKTLVVATPATEVTG
+633 KTLVVATPATEVTG

-667 NFSAAKEK
+667 DFSAAKKK

-684 LAVQLKETILTDAQ
+684 LTVKLKETILTDAQ
-698 ALNAAFANDKV
+698 ALNDAFANDKV

-736 DIDKYKGVP
+736 DIDEYKGVP

-757 LGLKYDELLQD
+757 LGLKYDKLLQD
-768 LNDIE
+768 LNEIE
-773 ASTNTQK
+773 ANANTQK
-780 AKIQAVAATKDDIT
+780 AKIQAVAATEDDIT

-811 VDAINDALSALL
+811 VDAINDALSELL
-823 GRVDEQKAHVNAE
+823 TRVNAQKAHVNAE
-836 NQAYTDFIGNQYYY
+836 KQAYTDFIGNQYYY

-862 TEAKKAFVIPGE
+862 TEAKNAFKIPGE
-874 SIDPQIQATTT
+874 SIAPQIQATTN

-922 SRLSDLQLEANAL
+922 SRLNDLQLEANAL
-935 KAMATDSTANYNA
+935 KALAIDSTANYDA
-948 YQKLKENFDGQKI
+948 YQKLKDNFVGQRI
-961 DIWNYTYGSGY
+961 DIWNYSSWG
-972 YAREDYSTHYGFV
+972 RDYTTTHYGFANV
-985 SAFDAVRTRI
+985 FDAVRTRI
-995 NQKTDGTN
+995 NQKTNGTN
-1003 ADYYRGLLAY
+1003 AAYYLSLLAY

-1022 EAIKQAIE
+1022 QAIE
-1030 DAYKAGKAWTG
+1030 QAIEAAYKAGKAWTG
-1041 TLKYNSYTYKYEPV
+1041 SFKYNYNTYKNEPE
-1055 LNTEIVRRMTDLS
+1055 LNTGIARRMTDLS
-1068 NVLKMLPKQAYNDK
+1068 NVLKMLPKQAYNDY
-1082 TNYYTQ
+1082 TNNSTQ
-1088 VDEGNKCQTLWDEVN
+1088 VDEGNKCQALWDEVN

-1113 ETLKPYLSQLGDLL
+1113 ETLKPYLSKLGDLL

-1136 VVKYYAEGLTTTNN
+1136 VEKYYAEALTTTNHKT
-1150 SDVSKAYRRIETE
+1150 VSEAYRSIKFE
-1163 LGGLKA
+1163 LDGLKA
-1169 FIEGNSEYNAAIAGD
+1169 FIEGNSEYNGAIAGD
-1184 NLTRYNTFC
+1184 NLARYNTFC
-1193 EKVQETENKYG
+1193 TKVQETEDKYG

-1247 KDDAAATYAETT
+1247 KDKAAHTYAETT
-1259 SPALWDIAEA
+1259 SPALWDIKED
-1269 NAKKAQ
+1269 NAAKAM

-1281 EAYKKELD
+1281 EAYKKDLD

-1312 APAKEKVAS
+1312 APAKEKVAGF
-1321 YDKNVRDNAFA
+1321 DKNVRDNAFA

-1357 NDWNFF
+1357 DDWSFF

-1426 DDDFKSYKDCVAKY
+1426 GDDLKSYKDCVAKY

-1455 FTGKIADLQRYIDAF
+1455 FTGKIADLQRYINAF

-1508 IKAAQEYYGAFN
+1508 IKAAQDYYGAFN

-1531 SAFNQVKRWQADLT
+1531 STFEQVKRWQADLT

-1587 QAEVDAI
+1587 LAEVDAI

-1638 LKEFDE
+1638 LKEFVE
-1644 NATLAE
+1644 NATPAE

-1677 ELIEGVANS
+1677 ELIDGVASS
-1686 LEMLVSQAESG
+1686 LEMLVSQAESS
-1697 YSAVNITYDGVYT
+1697 YSTVNNTYSEVYM
-1710 PVKVEYKSALDA
+1710 PVKVEYKSSRDA
-1722 CREELDGVKNLITS
+1722 CRNELDGVKNLITS

-1774 AHAKAME
+1774 AHAKAMKD
-1781 NLQNAYDAL
+1781 LQDAYDAL

-1796 VKELIASYQHSSTV
+1796 VKELIASYQHVS
-1810 LEESSYKQVGNE
+1810 E
-1822 VFVLERGKSY
+1822 VREYSDWQGLGEMFYFEGGKSY

-1847 AEEVSGVLE
+1847 AEVVSGVLE

-1884 YDAYAKLA
+1884 NEAYAKLA
-1892 VAEVFGAWYETTQ
+1892 TVEAFGAWKETQ
-1905 VYQSNVW
+1905 SVYQSKVNT
-1912 GARSAMENSFDKSGT
+1912 ARYDMENSFNKSGT
-1927 KIYDE
+1927 NIYDE
-1932 DGALR
+1932 DNSLW
-1937 EQFDNLKLACR
+1937 EQFNNLERACQR
-1948 NFDNYLTSE
+1948 FDSYLNFADIY
-1957 NGRIDLILP
+1957 RILP

-1978 DGSVAVVKPI
+1978 DGTEAWQKEI
-1988 NYPKDEEYGVKLVA
+1988 NYSKDEEYGVKLVA
-2002 ATSESLVESMNAL
+2002 ATSQSLVESMNAL
-2015 RTSIEENTYV
+2015 RASVEENTYV

-2097 MVGSENFTVSAEDN
+2097 MVGSENLTVSAEDN

-2132 DIVLP
+2132 DIILP

-2159 DINGVHRVVI
+2159 DIDGVHRVVI
-2169 STIENNS
+2169 STIENNC
-2176 FPNGS
+2176 FTNGS

-2193 DKVALDNVIF
+2193 DKVALDKVIF

-2215 NDATGING
+2215 SDATGISG
-2223 METEGS
+2223 MEAEGS

>member
-60 APGKYMLQRAT
+60 APGEYKLQDAPEL

-88 PGVAFTIDSDAPA
+88 PGVAFTIDGDAPA

-121 FTLIFDFAAPVKELG
+121 FILIFDFAAPVKELS

-210 ALAKVVEKA
+210 ALAKVVEAA
-219 NDNENAYFSA
+219 NDNENAYNSA
-229 QNAYEAAEYQFRSF
+229 RNAYEAAEYRLRNFYS
-243 SSTWYTVAEEIRA
+243 WYGAAEEIQA
-256 TYQADYNKIQQSIND
+256 TYQADYNKIQQSITD
-271 FKALAREKYDAGEAK
+271 FKVLAQQKYNAGTAK

-298 RMLNELEANIGVSD
+298 RMLNELETNIGVSGD
-312 AAWINIYA
+312 AWRNIKD

-341 DDGNYADWNEEALN
+341 DDGNYADWNAEALN

-375 TKASELEENFRTL
+375 TKASKLEENFRTL
-388 KEAQVVVINA
+388 KKAQVLEINA
-398 TKDEY
+398 TKDKY
-403 LAKHVDAEAKKAA
+403 LAKHADAEAKKAA

-422 ALEDGFQSLGDD
+422 ALEDD

-520 GLQKKLDDAK
+520 GLQKKLDDAT

-582 RGDFQS
+582 RGDFQQ

-600 QDDATAALDRY
+600 QDDAKAALDRY

-780 AKIQAVAATKDDIT
+780 AKIQTVAATEDDIT
-794 EDNAVEAMSLLS
+794 EANAVEAMSLLS

-811 VDAINDALSALL
+811 VDAINDALSELL
-823 GRVDEQKAHVNAE
+823 TRVDAQKAHVNAE
-836 NQAYTDFIGNQYYY
+836 TQAYTNFIGNQSYYY
-850 YPKGAEL
+850 ATGAGL

-862 TEAKKAFVIPGE
+862 TEAKDAFKIPGE

-885 KLEALKAEAAT
+885 KLDALKAEAAT

-907 KDSYDAEGHVVKGIT
+907 RDSYDAEGHVVKGIT
-922 SRLSDLQLEANAL
+922 SRLNDLQLEANAL

-948 YQKLKENFDGQKI
+948 YQKLKENFAKQTIKIWVGYNNWGGQYTTNCI
-961 DIWNYTYGSGY
+961 GFADAFEMVRYYVDIFTDKTNRTYYSGLI
-972 YAREDYSTHYGFV
+972 A
-985 SAFDAVRTRI
+985 
-995 NQKTDGTN
+995 N
-1003 ADYYRGLLAY
+1003 
-1013 PDGVHFKER
+1013 PDGVHFKEL
-1022 EAIKQAIE
+1022 EAIKKAIE
-1030 DAYKAGKAWTG
+1030 DAYKAGEAWTVDWYG
-1041 TLKYNSYTYKYEPV
+1041 RPV
-1055 LNTEIVRRMTDLS
+1055 LNTGIVERMEKLS
-1068 NVLKMLPKQAYNDK
+1068 NELQVLPKRAYDDYTNHKTQEDELNKSQA
-1082 TNYYTQ
+1082 
-1088 VDEGNKCQTLWDEVN
+1088 LWDEVN

-1113 ETLKPYLSQLGDLL
+1113 ETLKPYLSDLGGLL

-1136 VVKYYAEGLTTTNN
+1136 VEKYYAEGLTTTNH
-1150 SDVSKAYRRIETE
+1150 SMVSEAYRSIETG
-1163 LGGLKA
+1163 LDGLKA
-1169 FIEGNSEYNAAIAGD
+1169 FIEGNSEYNGAIAKD

-1193 EKVQETENKYG
+1193 AKVQETENKYG

-1236 IYKYAALIKNL
+1236 IYKYAALIKDL
-1247 KDDAAATYAETT
+1247 KDDAAATYANTT
-1259 SPALWDIAEA
+1259 SPALWDIAED

-1275 EYTDQI
+1275 KYTDQI

-1312 APAKEKVAS
+1312 VPAKEKVAS

-1357 NDWNFF
+1357 GDWNFF

-1426 DDDFKSYKDCVAKY
+1426 DDDLKAYKDRVADY

-1525 IEANIA
+1525 IEANID

-1566 QWYDCH
+1566 QWYDYH

-1587 QAEVDAI
+1587 QAEVAAI

-1644 NATLAE
+1644 NATPAE

-1677 ELIEGVANS
+1677 ELIEGVASS
-1686 LEMLVSQAESG
+1686 LEKLVSQAESG
-1697 YSAVNITYDGVYT
+1697 YSAVNNTYDGVYT

-1762 RMDIIE
+1762 RTDIME

-1774 AHAKAME
+1774 AHAKAMKD
-1781 NLQNAYDAL
+1781 LQNAYDAL

-1796 VKELIASYQHSSTV
+1796 VKELIASYQHAS
-1810 LEESSYKQVGNE
+1810 E
-1822 VFVLERGKSY
+1822 VREYSDWEGLGEMFYFEGGKSY
-1832 MENYEKLFFNVASEK
+1832 MENYEKQFFNEASEK
-1847 AEEVSGVLE
+1847 AEVVSDVLE

-1869 ILTDSQVE
+1869 ILTDNQVE

-1884 YDAYAKLA
+1884 NEAYAKLA
-1892 VAEVFGAWYETTQ
+1892 TVEAFGAWKETQ
-1905 VYQSNVW
+1905 SVYQVNVNS
-1912 GARSAMENSFDKSGT
+1912 ARYAMENSFNKSGT
-1927 KIYDE
+1927 NIYDE
-1932 DGALR
+1932 DNTLW
-1937 EQFDNLKLACR
+1937 EQFNNLERACQ
-1948 NFDNYLTSE
+1948 NFDNYR
-1957 NGRIDLILP
+1957 NFVDIYRILP
-1966 TKDINGNAWLNP
+1966 TNDINGNAWLNP
-1978 DGSVAVVKPI
+1978 DGSEAWQKEI
-1988 NYPKDEEYGVKLVA
+1988 NYSKDEEYGVKLVA

-2084 GLWPSLGGSLNAP
+2084 GLWPSLGGTLNAP
-2097 MVGSENFTVSAEDN
+2097 MVGSENLTVSAEDN

-2132 DIVLP
+2132 DIILP

-2159 DINGVHRVVI
+2159 DIDGVHRVVI

-2176 FPNGS
+2176 FTNGS

-2193 DKVALDNVIF
+2193 DKVALDKVIF

-2215 NDATGING
+2215 SDATGISG
-2223 METEGS
+2223 MEAEGS

>member
-101 KVKVKVRAVTPGEF
+101 KVRVKVRAVTPGEF

-121 FTLIFDFAAPVKELG
+121 FTLIFDFAAPVKELS

-141 IVSGTSDYFRRT
+141 IVSGTSKYFLTT
-153 DAWTKGKDGKPS
+153 DAWKKGKDGKPS

-179 IEKGDYEVYVKNHL
+179 IEKGDYDVYVKNHL
-193 WQGKNSPEL
+193 WQGENSPEL
-202 RALTDGIA
+202 RALTNGIA
-210 ALAKVVEKA
+210 ALATVVEKA
-219 NDNENAYFSA
+219 NDNENAYHSA
-229 QNAYEAAEYQFRSF
+229 QNAYEAAEWTFSGF

-422 ALEDGFQSLGDD
+422 ALEDD

-461 LKDKVAKD
+461 LKDKVDKD
-469 YKAPHNIRTASYD
+469 YKAPHNILTASYD

-506 ENYQKLLKALGTET
+506 ENYQKLLKELGTET

-550 FQKTAAG
+550 FQKTAAD

-563 EIKAA
+563 QIKSA
-568 VEKSYQEKMLTETV
+568 VEKGYQEKTLTETV
-582 RGDFQS
+582 RFVFQN
-588 QIDAAA
+588 QITNAGEAVY
-594 MAIGKY
+594 KY
-600 QDDATAALDRY
+600 QDDATAAMARY
-611 DVVSTAIK
+611 DGVNTAIK
-619 DYEAALTTLRGTVG
+619 DYEAALATLRETVG

-648 KTYGERITKLQTE
+648 KTYGERITKLQAE
-661 IDRVAG
+661 IDRVKG
-667 NFSAAKEK
+667 DFSGAKEK

-724 DAASKVVDAIKA
+724 DAASKIVDAIKA

-811 VDAINDALSALL
+811 VDAINDALSELL
-823 GRVDEQKAHVNAE
+823 TRVNAQKAHVNAE
-836 NQAYTDFIGNQYYY
+836 KQAYTDFIGNQYYY

-862 TEAKKAFVIPGE
+862 TEAKNAFVIPGE

-922 SRLSDLQLEANAL
+922 SRLNDLQLEANAL

-948 YQKLKENFDGQKI
+948 YQKLKENFDKQKI
-961 DIWNYTYGSGY
+961 EIWNYYGSGY
-972 YAREDYSTHYGFV
+972 YAKDNYSTHYGFD
-985 SAFDAVRTRI
+985 SAFNAVWTRI

-1003 ADYYRGLLAY
+1003 AYYYLGLLSY

-1022 EAIKQAIE
+1022 EAIRQAIE

-1041 TLKYNSYTYKYEPV
+1041 SLEYSYSSYKYEPV
-1055 LNTEIVRRMTDLS
+1055 LNTGIVRRMTDLS
-1068 NVLKMLPKQAYNDK
+1068 NVFKMLPKQAYDDC
-1082 TNYYTQ
+1082 TNYKTQ
-1088 VDEGNKCQTLWDEVN
+1088 VYELNLKQELWDEVN

-1136 VVKYYAEGLTTTNN
+1136 VEKYYAEGLTTTNN
-1150 SDVSKAYRRIETE
+1150 SMVSEAYRSIKLE
-1163 LGGLKA
+1163 LDGLKA
-1169 FIEGNSEYNAAIAGD
+1169 FIEGNSDYNAVIAGD

-1193 EKVQETENKYG
+1193 AKVQETEDKYG

-1236 IYKYAALIKNL
+1236 IYKYAALIKDL
-1247 KDDAAATYAETT
+1247 KDEAADSYAKTT

-1275 EYTDQI
+1275 KYTDQI
-1281 EAYKKELD
+1281 EAYKKDLD

-1312 APAKEKVAS
+1312 APAKEKVAGF
-1321 YDKNVRDNAFA
+1321 DKNVRDNAFA

-1357 NDWNFF
+1357 DDWSFF

-1426 DDDFKSYKDCVAKY
+1426 DDDLKSYKDRVAKY

-1555 RIYGLTIGEDK
+1555 RVYGLIIGEDK

-1638 LKEFDE
+1638 LKEFVE
-1644 NATLAE
+1644 NATPAE

-1686 LEMLVSQAESG
+1686 LEMLVSQAESS
-1697 YSAVNITYDGVYT
+1697 YSNVNITYDGVYT

-1722 CREELDGVKNLITS
+1722 CRNELDGVKNLITS

-1762 RMDIIE
+1762 SMDIIE

-1774 AHAKAME
+1774 AHAKAMKD
-1781 NLQNAYDAL
+1781 LQNAYDAL
-1790 VAEQTR
+1790 VAEQSR
-1796 VKELIASYQHSSTV
+1796 VKELIASYQHSSNV
-1810 LEESSYKQVGNE
+1810 LEMSLGVQIEGDTFVFES
-1822 VFVLERGKSY
+1822 GKSY
-1832 MENYEKLFFNVASEK
+1832 MENYEKLFFNVANEK
-1847 AEEVSGVLE
+1847 AEVVSGVLE

-1892 VAEVFGAWYETTQ
+1892 MAEVFGAYNETYQ
-1905 VYQSNVW
+1905 VYRNNVW
-1912 GARSAMENSFDKSGT
+1912 GAYSAMQNSFYKSGT

-1937 EQFDNLKLACR
+1937 EQFDNLKLAKQ
-1948 NFDNYLTSE
+1948 NFDNYLDFH
-1957 NGRIDLILP
+1957 GWDRILP

-1978 DGSVAVVKPI
+1978 DGSEAGQKEI
-1988 NYPKDEEYGVKLVA
+1988 NYSKDEEYGVKLVA

-2073 DVTLIAAKVTN
+2073 DITLIAAKVTN

-2097 MVGSENFTVSAEDN
+2097 MVGSENLTVSAEDN

-2132 DIVLP
+2132 DIILP

-2159 DINGVHRVVI
+2159 DIDGVHRVVI
-2169 STIENNS
+2169 STIENNC
-2176 FPNGS
+2176 FTNGS

-2215 NDATGING
+2215 SDATGISG
-2223 METEGS
+2223 MEAEGS

>member
-88 PGVAFTIDSDAPA
+88 PEVAFTIEGDAPA
-101 KVKVKVRAVTPGEF
+101 KVRVKVRAVTPGEF

-121 FTLIFDFAAPVKELG
+121 FTLLFDFAAPVKELS

-141 IVSGTSDYFRRT
+141 IVSGTSEYFRTT
-153 DAWTKGKDGKPS
+153 DAWKKGNDEKPS

-229 QNAYEAAEYQFRSF
+229 QNAYEAAEWQFRSF

-341 DDGNYADWNEEALN
+341 DDGNYADWNAEALN
-355 AMRSAWKKVSDLYKT
+355 AMRLAWKEVSDLYKT

-375 TKASELEENFRTL
+375 TKASKLEENFRTL
-388 KEAQVVVINA
+388 KEAQVDSINA
-398 TKDEY
+398 TKGEY
-403 LAKHVDAEAKKAA
+403 LAMHADAEAKKRA
-416 ADQLLS
+416 ADQLL
-422 ALEDGFQSLGDD
+422 ADLEDD
-434 FQYLEKSDDVNQK
+434 FQYLEKSEDVNLK

-452 KEIRTAINA
+452 KEIRTAINT

-469 YKAPHNIRTASYD
+469 YKAPHNIRTASYA

-520 GLQKKLDDAK
+520 GLQKQLDDAK
-530 AAVAKMKPADEKDTY
+530 AAVAKMKPAAEGDTY
-545 DVAAH
+545 DMAAH

-568 VEKSYQEKMLTETV
+568 VEKGYQEKTLTETV

-594 MAIGKY
+594 MAVVKY
-600 QDDATAALDRY
+600 QDDATAAMARY
-611 DVVSTAIK
+611 DVVNTAIK
-619 DYEAALTTLRGTVG
+619 DYKDALATLRATVG
-633 PKTLVVATPATEVTG
+633 TKTLVVATPATEVTG

-698 ALNAAFANDKV
+698 ALNDAFANDKV

-736 DIDKYKGVP
+736 DIDEYKGVP

-768 LNDIE
+768 LNEIE
-773 ASTNTQK
+773 ANANTQK
-780 AKIQAVAATKDDIT
+780 AKIQAVAATEDDIT

-811 VDAINDALSALL
+811 VDAINDALSELL
-823 GRVDEQKAHVNAE
+823 TRVNAQKAHVNAE
-836 NQAYTDFIGNQYYY
+836 KQAYTDLIGNQYYY

-862 TEAKKAFVIPGE
+862 TEAKNAFVIPGE

-922 SRLSDLQLEANAL
+922 SRLNDLQLEANAL
-935 KAMATDSTANYNA
+935 KALAIDSTANYDA
-948 YQKLKENFDGQKI
+948 YQKLKDNFVGQRI
-961 DIWNYTYGSGY
+961 DIWNYSSWG
-972 YAREDYSTHYGFV
+972 RDYTTTHYGFAN
-985 SAFDAVRTRI
+985 AFDAVRTRI
-995 NQKTDGTN
+995 NQKTNGTN
-1003 ADYYRGLLAY
+1003 AAYYLSLLAY

-1022 EAIKQAIE
+1022 QAIE
-1030 DAYKAGKAWTG
+1030 QAIEAAYKAGKAWTG
-1041 TLKYNSYTYKYEPV
+1041 SFKYNYNTYKNEPE
-1055 LNTEIVRRMTDLS
+1055 LNTGIARRMTDLS
-1068 NVLKMLPKQAYNDK
+1068 NVLKMLPKQAYNDY
-1082 TNYYTQ
+1082 TNNSTQ
-1088 VDEGNKCQTLWDEVN
+1088 VDEGNKCQALWDEVN

-1113 ETLKPYLSQLGDLL
+1113 ETLKPYLSKLGDLL

-1136 VVKYYAEGLTTTNN
+1136 VEKYYAEGLTTTNHKT
-1150 SDVSKAYRRIETE
+1150 VSEAYRSIKIE
-1163 LGGLKA
+1163 LDGLKA
-1169 FIEGNSEYNAAIAGD
+1169 FIEGNGDYNAVIAGD
-1184 NLTRYNTFC
+1184 NLIRYNTFC
-1193 EKVQETENKYG
+1193 AKVQETEDKYG

-1247 KDDAAATYAETT
+1247 KDKAADTYAETT
-1259 SPALWDIAEA
+1259 SPALWDIDED
-1269 NAKKAQ
+1269 NAAKAM

-1281 EAYKKELD
+1281 EAYKKDLD

-1300 EEMLANLNDNQL
+1300 EEMLANLNNNQL
-1312 APAKEKVAS
+1312 APAKEKVAGF
-1321 YDKNVRDNAFA
+1321 DKNVRDNAFA

-1357 NDWNFF
+1357 ADWNFF

-1426 DDDFKSYKDCVAKY
+1426 DDDLKSYKDCVAKY

-1470 YAEAG
+1470 YTEAG
-1475 AVYTSAKAKADAYDA
+1475 TVYTSAKAKADAYDA

-1555 RIYGLTIGEDK
+1555 RVYGLTIGEDK

-1587 QAEVDAI
+1587 LAEVDAI

-1638 LKEFDE
+1638 LKEFVE
-1644 NATLAE
+1644 NATPAE

-1670 LIKLVNA
+1670 LIKLVNT

-1686 LEMLVSQAESG
+1686 LEMLVSQAESS
-1697 YSAVNITYDGVYT
+1697 YSNVNITYDGVYT

-1774 AHAKAME
+1774 AHAKAMKD
-1781 NLQNAYDAL
+1781 LQNAYDAL

-1796 VKELIASYQHSSTV
+1796 VKELIASYQHAS
-1810 LEESSYKQVGNE
+1810 E
-1822 VFVLERGKSY
+1822 VREYSDWEGLGEMFYFEGGKSY
-1832 MENYEKLFFNVASEK
+1832 MENYEKQFFNEASEK
-1847 AEEVSGVLE
+1847 AEVVSDVLE

-1892 VAEVFGAWYETTQ
+1892 TVEAFGAWKETQ
-1905 VYQSNVW
+1905 SVYQSNVLS
-1912 GARSAMENSFDKSGT
+1912 ARDAMEKSFNKSGT
-1927 KIYDE
+1927 NIYDE
-1932 DGALR
+1932 DNTLW
-1937 EQFDNLKLACR
+1937 EQFNNLERACQ
-1948 NFDNYLTSE
+1948 NFDNYR
-1957 NGRIDLILP
+1957 NFVDIYRILP

-1978 DGSVAVVKPI
+1978 DGSEARQKEI
-1988 NYPKDEEYGVKLVA
+1988 NYSKDEEYGVKLVA

-2039 YLAVLNAL
+2039 YLTVLNAV

-2097 MVGSENFTVSAEDN
+2097 MVGSENLTVSAEDN

-2159 DINGVHRVVI
+2159 DIDGVHRVVI

-2176 FPNGS
+2176 FTNGS

-2193 DKVALDNVIF
+2193 DKVALDKVIF

>member
-328 FNAAQE
+328 FNAAQG

-416 ADQLLS
+416 ADQLLA
-422 ALEDGFQSLGDD
+422 ALEDD

-530 AAVAKMKPADEKDTY
+530 AAVAKMKPAAEGDTY
-545 DVAAH
+545 DMAAH

-568 VEKSYQEKMLTETV
+568 VEKGYQEKTLTETV

-594 MAIGKY
+594 MAVVKY
-600 QDDATAALDRY
+600 QDDATAAMARY
-611 DVVSTAIK
+611 DVVNTAIK
-619 DYEAALTTLRGTVG
+619 DYKDALATLRATVG
-633 PKTLVVATPATEVTG
+633 TKTLVVATPATEVTG

-698 ALNAAFANDKV
+698 ALNAAFDNDKK

-724 DAASKVVDAIKA
+724 DAASEIVDAIKA
-736 DIDKYKGVP
+736 DIDQYKGVP

-757 LGLKYDELLQD
+757 LGLKYDELLQE

-773 ASTNTQK
+773 ACTNTQK

-811 VDAINDALSALL
+811 VDAINEALSELL
-823 GRVDEQKAHVNAE
+823 TRVDAQKAHVNAE
-836 NQAYTDFIGNQYYY
+836 KQAYTDFIGNQYYY

-862 TEAKKAFVIPGE
+862 TEAKNAFKIPGE
-874 SIDPQIQATTT
+874 SIDPQIQATTN
-885 KLEALKAEAAT
+885 KLDALKAEAAT

-922 SRLSDLQLEANAL
+922 SRLNDLQLEADAL
-935 KAMATDSTANYNA
+935 KALAIDSTANYDA
-948 YQKLKENFDGQKI
+948 YQKLKDNFVGQRI
-961 DIWNYTYGSGY
+961 DIWNYSSWG
-972 YAREDYSTHYGFV
+972 RDYTTTHYGFAN
-985 SAFDAVRTRI
+985 AFDAVRTRI
-995 NQKTDGTN
+995 NQKTNGTN
-1003 ADYYRGLLAY
+1003 AAYYLSLLAY

-1022 EAIKQAIE
+1022 QAIE
-1030 DAYKAGKAWTG
+1030 QAIEAAYKAGKAWTG
-1041 TLKYNSYTYKYEPV
+1041 SFKYNYNTYKNEPE
-1055 LNTEIVRRMTDLS
+1055 LNTGIARRMTDLS
-1068 NVLKMLPKQAYNDK
+1068 NVLRELPKQAYNDN

-1088 VDEGNKCQTLWDEVN
+1088 VDEGNKCQALWDEVN

-1136 VVKYYAEGLTTTNN
+1136 VEKYYAEGLTTTNH
-1150 SDVSKAYRRIETE
+1150 STVSEAYRFIKIE
-1163 LGGLKA
+1163 LDGLKA
-1169 FIEGNSEYNAAIAGD
+1169 FIEGNGDYNAVIAGD
-1184 NLTRYNTFC
+1184 NLIRYNTFC
-1193 EKVQETENKYG
+1193 AKVQETEDKYG

-1236 IYKYAALIKNL
+1236 IYKYAALIKDL
-1247 KDDAAATYAETT
+1247 KDEAADSYAKTT
-1259 SPALWDIAEA
+1259 SPALWDIDEA

-1275 EYTDQI
+1275 KYTDQI

-1357 NDWNFF
+1357 GDWNFF

-1377 AQNEWKA
+1377 AKDEWKA

-1426 DDDFKSYKDCVAKY
+1426 DDDLKSYKDRVAKY

-1555 RIYGLTIGEDK
+1555 RIHGLTIGEDK

-1587 QAEVDAI
+1587 QAEVAAI

-1644 NATLAE
+1644 NATPAE

-1677 ELIEGVANS
+1677 ELIEGVASS
-1686 LEMLVSQAESG
+1686 LGTLVSQAEST
-1697 YSAVNITYDGVYT
+1697 YDDVNTTYDGVYA

-1748 IHLLN
+1748 IHILN

-1762 RMDIIE
+1762 RTDIIE

-1774 AHAKAME
+1774 AHAKAMKD
-1781 NLQNAYDAL
+1781 LQDAYDAL

-1796 VKELIASYQHSSTV
+1796 VKELIASYQHAS
-1810 LEESSYKQVGNE
+1810 E
-1822 VFVLERGKSY
+1822 VCELSGWQGLGEMFYFEGGKSY

-1847 AEEVSGVLE
+1847 AEEVSDVLE

-1884 YDAYAKLA
+1884 DEAYAKLA
-1892 VAEVFGAWYETTQ
+1892 VVEAFGAWKETQ
-1905 VYQSNVW
+1905 SVYQSKVYT
-1912 GARSAMENSFDKSGT
+1912 ARYDMENSFNKSGT
-1927 KIYDE
+1927 NIYDE
-1932 DGALR
+1932 DNSLW
-1937 EQFDNLKLACR
+1937 EQFNNLERACQ
-1948 NFDNYLTSE
+1948 NFNNYLDFVE
-1957 NGRIDLILP
+1957 IYRILP

-1978 DGSVAVVKPI
+1978 DGSEAWQKEI
-1988 NYPKDEEYGVKLVA
+1988 NYSKDEEYGVKLVA

-2097 MVGSENFTVSAEDN
+2097 MVGSENLTVSAEDN

-2132 DIVLP
+2132 DIILP

-2159 DINGVHRVVI
+2159 DIDGVHRVVI

-2176 FPNGS
+2176 FTNGS

-2193 DKVALDNVIF
+2193 DKVALDKVIF

-2215 NDATGING
+2215 SDATGISG
-2223 METEGS
+2223 MEAEGS

>member
-60 APGKYMLQRAT
+60 APGKYMLQPAT

-88 PGVAFTIDSDAPA
+88 PSVAFTIDSDAPA

-121 FTLIFDFAAPVKELG
+121 FTLLFDFAAPVKELG

-141 IVSGTSDYFRRT
+141 IVSGTSDYFRTT
-153 DAWTKGKDGKPS
+153 DAWKTGKDGKLS
-165 LEMQVADYASQLDI
+165 LEMQLADYASQLDI
-179 IEKGDYEVYVKNHL
+179 IEKGDYDVYVKNHL
-193 WQGKNSPEL
+193 WQGKDSPEL
-202 RALTDGIA
+202 LALKNGID
-210 ALAKVVEKA
+210 ALADVVEKA
-219 NDNENAYFSA
+219 NVNENSYKSAWDAYTDA
-229 QNAYEAAEYQFRSF
+229 KRQFDGF
-243 SSTWYTVAEEIRA
+243 YWTWYYTDKAMKE
-256 TYQADYNKIQQSIND
+256 TYQADYDKIKKDIED
-271 FKALAREKYDAGEAK
+271 FGTLAMQKYNAGAAN
-286 ELKTA
+286 ELKTD
-291 EFTENFN
+291 EFTENFSRHFN
-298 RMLNELEANIGVSD
+298 TLKANIGTSGN
-312 AAWINIYA
+312 AWLNISA
-320 VYQDGLRV
+320 TYQDGLSS

-341 DDGNYADWNEEALN
+341 DDGNYADWNAEALN
-355 AMRSAWKKVSDLYKT
+355 AMRSAWKKVSDLYKD

-375 TKASELEENFRTL
+375 TKASEQEENFRTL

-416 ADQLLS
+416 ADQLL
-422 ALEDGFQSLGDD
+422 ANLEDD
-434 FQYLEKSDDVNQK
+434 FQYLEESDDVNQK
-447 YANRV
+447 YASRV

-469 YKAPHNIRTASYD
+469 YKAPHNIRTASYA
-482 ADRDAIQAKISSL
+482 ADRDAIQAKINSL

-520 GLQKKLDDAK
+520 GLQKQLDDAK
-530 AAVAKMKPADEKDTY
+530 AAVAKMKPAAKGDAY

-563 EIKAA
+563 QIKEA
-568 VEKSYQEKMLTETV
+568 VEKAYQEKTLTETA
-582 RGDFQS
+582 RTDFQQ

-611 DVVSTAIK
+611 DVVNTAIK
-619 DYEAALTTLRGTVG
+619 DYKDALTTLRATVG
-633 PKTLVVATPATEVTG
+633 TKTLVVATPATEVTG

-667 NFSAAKEK
+667 NFSAANEK
-675 LDADLLAAL
+675 LDAEHLAAL

-698 ALNAAFANDKV
+698 ALNAAFDNDKK

-724 DAASKVVDAIKA
+724 DAASEIVDAIKA
-736 DIDKYKGVP
+736 DIDQYKGVP

-757 LGLKYDELLQD
+757 LGLKYDELLQE

-773 ASTNTQK
+773 ACTNTQK

-811 VDAINDALSALL
+811 VDAINEALSELL
-823 GRVDEQKAHVNAE
+823 TRVDAQKAHVNAE
-836 NQAYTDFIGNQYYY
+836 KQAYTDFIGNQYYY

-862 TEAKKAFVIPGE
+862 TEAKNAFKIPGE
-874 SIDPQIQATTT
+874 SIDPQIQATTN
-885 KLEALKAEAAT
+885 KLDALKAEAAT

-922 SRLSDLQLEANAL
+922 SRLNDLQLEADAL
-935 KAMATDSTANYNA
+935 KALAIDSTANYDA
-948 YQKLKENFDGQKI
+948 YQKLKDNFVGQRI
-961 DIWNYTYGSGY
+961 DIWNYSSWG
-972 YAREDYSTHYGFV
+972 RDYTTTHYGFAN
-985 SAFDAVRTRI
+985 AFDAVRTRI
-995 NQKTDGTN
+995 NQKTNGTN
-1003 ADYYRGLLAY
+1003 AAYYLSLLAY

-1022 EAIKQAIE
+1022 QAIE
-1030 DAYKAGKAWTG
+1030 QAIEAAYKAGKAWTG
-1041 TLKYNSYTYKYEPV
+1041 SFKYNYNTYKNEPE
-1055 LNTEIVRRMTDLS
+1055 LNTGIARRMTDLS
-1068 NVLKMLPKQAYNDK
+1068 NVLRELPKQAYNDN

-1088 VDEGNKCQTLWDEVN
+1088 VDEGNKCQALWDEVN

-1136 VVKYYAEGLTTTNN
+1136 VEKYYAEGLTTTNH
-1150 SDVSKAYRRIETE
+1150 STVSEAYRFIKIE
-1163 LGGLKA
+1163 LDGLKA
-1169 FIEGNSEYNAAIAGD
+1169 FIEGNGDYNAVIAGD
-1184 NLTRYNTFC
+1184 NLIRYNTFC
-1193 EKVQETENKYG
+1193 AKVQETEDKYG

-1236 IYKYAALIKNL
+1236 IYKYAALIKDL
-1247 KDDAAATYAETT
+1247 KDEAADSYAKTT
-1259 SPALWDIAEA
+1259 SPALWDIDEA

-1275 EYTDQI
+1275 KYTDQI

-1357 NDWNFF
+1357 GDWNFF

-1377 AQNEWKA
+1377 AKDEWKA

-1426 DDDFKSYKDCVAKY
+1426 DDDLKSYKDRVAKY

-1555 RIYGLTIGEDK
+1555 RIHGLTIGEDK

-1587 QAEVDAI
+1587 QAEVAAI

-1644 NATLAE
+1644 NATPAE

-1677 ELIEGVANS
+1677 ELIEGVASS
-1686 LEMLVSQAESG
+1686 LGTLVSQAEST
-1697 YSAVNITYDGVYT
+1697 YDDVNTTYDGVYA

-1748 IHLLN
+1748 IHILN

-2097 MVGSENFTVSAEDN
+2097 MVGSENLTVSAEDN

-2176 FPNGS
+2176 FTNGS

>member
-60 APGKYMLQRAT
+60 APGEYKLQPAT

-88 PGVAFTIDSDAPA
+88 PGVAFTIDGDAPA
-101 KVKVKVRAVTPGEF
+101 KVRVKVRAVTPGEF

-121 FTLIFDFAAPVKELG
+121 FTLIFDFAASVKELS

-210 ALAKVVEKA
+210 ALAKVVEAA
-219 NDNENAYFSA
+219 NDNENAYHSA
-229 QNAYEAAEYQFRSF
+229 RNAYEAAEYRLRNFYS
-243 SSTWYTVAEEIRA
+243 WYGAAEEIQA
-256 TYQADYNKIQQSIND
+256 TYQADYNKIQQSITD
-271 FKALAREKYDAGEAK
+271 FKVLAQQKYNAGTAK

-298 RMLNELEANIGVSD
+298 RMLNELETNIGVSGD
-312 AAWINIYA
+312 AWRNIKD

-341 DDGNYADWNEEALN
+341 DDGNYADWNAEALN

-375 TKASELEENFRTL
+375 TKASKLEENFRTL
-388 KEAQVVVINA
+388 KKAQVLEINA
-398 TKDEY
+398 TKDKY
-403 LAKHVDAEAKKAA
+403 LAKHADAEAKKAA

-422 ALEDGFQSLGDD
+422 ALEDD

-520 GLQKKLDDAK
+520 GLQKKLDDAT

-582 RGDFQS
+582 RGDFQQ

-600 QDDATAALDRY
+600 QDDAKAALDRY

-780 AKIQAVAATKDDIT
+780 AKIQAVAATEDDIT
-794 EDNAVEAMSLLS
+794 EANAVEAMSLLS

-811 VDAINDALSALL
+811 VDAINDALSELL
-823 GRVDEQKAHVNAE
+823 MRVDAQKAHVNAE
-836 NQAYTDFIGNQYYY
+836 TQAYTNFIGNQSYYY
-850 YPKGAEL
+850 ATGAGL

-862 TEAKKAFVIPGE
+862 TEAKDAFKIPGE

-885 KLEALKAEAAT
+885 KLDALKAEAAT

-907 KDSYDAEGHVVKGIT
+907 RDSYDAEGHVVKGIT
-922 SRLSDLQLEANAL
+922 SRLNDLQLEANAL

-972 YAREDYSTHYGFV
+972 YARDDYSTHYGFV
-985 SAFDAVRTRI
+985 SAFNAVRTRI
-995 NQKTDGTN
+995 NQKTNGTN
-1003 ADYYRGLLAY
+1003 AAYYLGLLAY
-1013 PDGVHFKER
+1013 TDGVHFKER

-1041 TLKYNSYTYKYEPV
+1041 SLEYSYNSYKYEPV
-1055 LNTEIVRRMTDLS
+1055 LNTGIVRRMTDLS
-1068 NVLKMLPKQAYNDK
+1068 NVLKMLPKQAYNDC
-1082 TNYYTQ
+1082 TNYSTQ
-1088 VDEGNKCQTLWDEVN
+1088 VDEGNQKQKLWDEVN

-1113 ETLKPYLSQLGDLL
+1113 ETLKPYLSKLGDLL

-1136 VVKYYAEGLTTTNN
+1136 VEKYYAEGLTTTNN
-1150 SDVSKAYRRIETE
+1150 SMVSKAYRRIETE

-1357 NDWNFF
+1357 ADWSFF

-1426 DDDFKSYKDCVAKY
+1426 DDDLKSYKDRVAKY

-1508 IKAAQEYYGAFN
+1508 IKAAQDYYGAFN

-1566 QWYDCH
+1566 QWYDFH

-1587 QAEVDAI
+1587 RAEVDAI

-1644 NATLAE
+1644 NATPAE

-1659 LEKKVAQARMG
+1659 LEKKVAQTRMG

-1677 ELIEGVANS
+1677 ELIEGVASS
-1686 LEMLVSQAESG
+1686 LEILVSQAELS
-1697 YSAVNITYDGVYT
+1697 YSDVNNTYEGVYT

-1722 CREELDGVKNLITS
+1722 CRNELDGVKNLITS
-1736 YGDEIVTYKTKV
+1736 YGDEIVTYKTKI

-1810 LEESSYKQVGNE
+1810 LEMSLGVQIEGDTFVFES
-1822 VFVLERGKSY
+1822 GKSY
-1832 MENYEKLFFNVASEK
+1832 MENYEKLFFNVANEK
-1847 AEEVSGVLE
+1847 AEVVSDVLE
-1856 QAAKTLEEGPVSA
+1856 LAAKTLEEGPVSA

-1877 SYKDGCL
+1877 SYKDGSL

-1892 VAEVFGAWYETTQ
+1892 MAEVFGAYNETYQ
-1905 VYQSNVW
+1905 VYRNNVW
-1912 GARSAMENSFDKSGT
+1912 GAYSAMQNSFYKSGT

-1937 EQFDNLKLACR
+1937 EQFDNLKLAKQ
-1948 NFDNYLTSE
+1948 NFDNYLDFH
-1957 NGRIDLILP
+1957 GWDRILP

-1978 DGSVAVVKPI
+1978 DGSEAGQKEI
-1988 NYPKDEEYGVKLVA
+1988 NYSKDEEYGVKLVA

-2084 GLWPSLGGSLNAP
+2084 GLWPSLGGTLNAP
-2097 MVGSENFTVSAEDN
+2097 MVGSENLTVSAEDN

-2132 DIVLP
+2132 DIILP

-2159 DINGVHRVVI
+2159 DIDGVHRVVI

-2176 FPNGS
+2176 FTNGS

-2193 DKVALDNVIF
+2193 DKVALDKVIF
-2203 AEANGRETTITG
+2203 AEANGRETYITG
-2215 NDATGING
+2215 SDATGISG
-2223 METEGS
+2223 MEAEGS

>member
-88 PGVAFTIDSDAPA
+88 PEVAFTIEGDAPA
-101 KVKVKVRAVTPGEF
+101 KVRVKVRAVTPGEF

-121 FTLIFDFAAPVKELG
+121 FTLLFDFAAPVKELG

-202 RALTDGIA
+202 RALADGIA

-229 QNAYEAAEYQFRSF
+229 QNAYEAAEWQFRSF

-375 TKASELEENFRTL
+375 TKASEQEENFRTL
-388 KEAQVVVINA
+388 KEAQVLEINA

-403 LAKHVDAEAKKAA
+403 LAKHADAEAKKKA
-416 ADQLLS
+416 ADQLL
-422 ALEDGFQSLGDD
+422 ADLEDD
-434 FQYLEKSDDVNQK
+434 FLYLEKSEDVNLK

-520 GLQKKLDDAK
+520 GLQKQLDDAK
-530 AAVAKMKPADEKDTY
+530 AAVAKMKPAAEGDTY
-545 DVAAH
+545 DMAAH

-568 VEKSYQEKMLTETV
+568 VEKGYQEKTLTETV

-594 MAIGKY
+594 MAVVKY
-600 QDDATAALDRY
+600 QDDATAAMARY
-611 DVVSTAIK
+611 DVVNTAIK
-619 DYEAALTTLRGTVG
+619 DYKDALATLRATVG
-633 PKTLVVATPATEVTG
+633 TKTLVVATPATEVTG

-698 ALNAAFANDKV
+698 ALNDAFANDKV

-736 DIDKYKGVP
+736 DIDEYKGVP

-768 LNDIE
+768 LNEIE
-773 ASTNTQK
+773 ANANTQK
-780 AKIQAVAATKDDIT
+780 AKIQAVAATEDDIT

-811 VDAINDALSALL
+811 VDAINDALSELL
-823 GRVDEQKAHVNAE
+823 TRVNAQKAHVNAE
-836 NQAYTDFIGNQYYY
+836 KQAYTDFIGNQYYY

-862 TEAKKAFVIPGE
+862 TEAKNAFKIPGE
-874 SIDPQIQATTT
+874 SIDPQIQATTN
-885 KLEALKAEAAT
+885 KLEALKAEATT

-922 SRLSDLQLEANAL
+922 SRLNDLQLEANAL
-935 KAMATDSTANYNA
+935 KALAIDSTANYDA
-948 YQKLKENFDGQKI
+948 YQKLKDNFVGQRI
-961 DIWNYTYGSGY
+961 DIWNYSSWG
-972 YAREDYSTHYGFV
+972 RDYTTTHYGFAN
-985 SAFDAVRTRI
+985 AFDAVRTRI
-995 NQKTDGTN
+995 NQKTNGTN
-1003 ADYYRGLLAY
+1003 AAYYLSLLAY

-1022 EAIKQAIE
+1022 QAIE
-1030 DAYKAGKAWTG
+1030 QAIEAAYKAGKAWTG
-1041 TLKYNSYTYKYEPV
+1041 SFKYNYNTYKNEPE
-1055 LNTEIVRRMTDLS
+1055 LNTGIARRMTDLS
-1068 NVLKMLPKQAYNDK
+1068 NVLKMLPKQAYNDY
-1082 TNYYTQ
+1082 TNNSTQ
-1088 VDEGNKCQTLWDEVN
+1088 VDEGNKCQALWDEVN

-1113 ETLKPYLSQLGDLL
+1113 ETLKPYLSKLGDLL

-1136 VVKYYAEGLTTTNN
+1136 VEKYYAEGLTTTNHKT
-1150 SDVSKAYRRIETE
+1150 VSEAYRSIKFE
-1163 LGGLKA
+1163 LDGLKA
-1169 FIEGNSEYNAAIAGD
+1169 FIEGNSEYNGAIAGD
-1184 NLTRYNTFC
+1184 NLARYNTFC
-1193 EKVQETENKYG
+1193 TKVQETEDKYG

-1247 KDDAAATYAETT
+1247 KDKAAHSYAETT
-1259 SPALWDIAEA
+1259 SPALWDIKED
-1269 NAKKAQ
+1269 NAAKAM

-1281 EAYKKELD
+1281 EAYKKDLD

-1312 APAKEKVAS
+1312 APAKEKVAGF
-1321 YDKNVRDNAFA
+1321 DKNVRDNAFA

-1357 NDWNFF
+1357 DDWSFF

-1508 IKAAQEYYGAFN
+1508 IKAAQDYYGAFN

-1638 LKEFDE
+1638 LKEFVE
-1644 NATLAE
+1644 NATPAE

-1677 ELIEGVANS
+1677 ELIEGVASS
-1686 LEMLVSQAESG
+1686 LGTLVSQAEST
-1697 YSAVNITYDGVYT
+1697 YDDVNTTYDGVYT

-1753 VLIDRMGAT
+1753 GLIDRMGAT
-1762 RMDIIE
+1762 RTDIIE

-1774 AHAKAME
+1774 AHAKAMKD
-1781 NLQNAYDAL
+1781 LQDAYDAL

-1796 VKELIASYQHSSTV
+1796 VKELIASYQHVSTV
-1810 LEESSYKQVGNE
+1810 LGESSWQQVGGE
-1822 VFVLERGKSY
+1822 VFVFESDKSY

-1912 GARSAMENSFDKSGT
+1912 GARSAMENSFYKSGT

-1966 TKDINGNAWLNP
+1966 TKDINGNVWLNP
-1978 DGSVAVVKPI
+1978 DGSVAWVKAI

-2097 MVGSENFTVSAEDN
+2097 MVGSENLTVSAEDN

-2132 DIVLP
+2132 DIILP

-2159 DINGVHRVVI
+2159 DIDGVHRVVI
-2169 STIENNS
+2169 STIENNC
-2176 FPNGS
+2176 FTNGS

-2193 DKVALDNVIF
+2193 DKVALDKVIF
-2203 AEANGRETTITG
+2203 AEANGRETYITG
-2215 NDATGING
+2215 SDATGISG
-2223 METEGS
+2223 MEAEGS

>member
-22 DADVVIDKTAWTGDD
+22 DADVVIDKTAWSGDD

-60 APGKYMLQRAT
+60 APGKYMLQPAT

-88 PGVAFTIDSDAPA
+88 PEVAFTIEGDAPA

-121 FTLIFDFAAPVKELG
+121 FTLLFDFAAPVKELS

-141 IVSGTSDYFRRT
+141 IVSGTSEYFRTT
-153 DAWTKGKDGKPS
+153 DAWKKGNDEKPS

-202 RALTDGIA
+202 RALTEGIA
-210 ALAKVVEKA
+210 ALAKVVEAA
-219 NDNENAYFSA
+219 NDNENAYLSA
-229 QNAYEAAEYQFRSF
+229 QNAYKLAQSLFYSF
-243 SSTWYTVAEEIRA
+243 SSKWYYGNIAEEIKA
-256 TYQADYNKIQQSIND
+256 TYQADYDKLQPYIDD
-271 FKALAREKYDAGEAK
+271 FKALALQKYNAGTAK

-298 RMLNELEANIGVSD
+298 RMLNELETNIGVSGD
-312 AAWINIYA
+312 AWSNIYA

-422 ALEDGFQSLGDD
+422 ALEDD

-482 ADRDAIQAKISSL
+482 ADRDAIQAKINSL

-530 AAVAKMKPADEKDTY
+530 AAVAKMKPAAEKDTY

-550 FQKTAAG
+550 FQKTADG

-563 EIKAA
+563 QIKEA
-568 VEKSYQEKMLTETV
+568 VEKAYQEKTLTETA
-582 RGDFQS
+582 RTDFQS

-594 MAIGKY
+594 MAVVKY
-600 QDDATAALDRY
+600 QDDATAALARY
-611 DVVSTAIK
+611 DVVNTAIK
-619 DYEAALTTLRGTVG
+619 DYEDALATLRKTVG

-675 LDADLLAAL
+675 LDAEHLAAL

-698 ALNAAFANDKV
+698 ALNDAFANDKV

-745 YEYYNVTWTEDN
+745 YTYYDVTWTEDN

-773 ASTNTQK
+773 ANTNTQK
-780 AKIQAVAATKDDIT
+780 AKIQAVAATEDDIT

-811 VDAINDALSALL
+811 VDAINDALSELL
-823 GRVDEQKAHVNAE
+823 TRVNAQKAHVNAE
-836 NQAYTDFIGNQYYY
+836 KQAYTDFIGNQYYY
-850 YPKGAEL
+850 YPTGAEL

-862 TEAKKAFVIPGE
+862 TEAKNAFVIPGE

-885 KLEALKAEAAT
+885 KLDALKAEAAT

-922 SRLSDLQLEANAL
+922 SRLNDLQLEANAL
-935 KAMATDSTANYNA
+935 KKMATDSTANYDA
-948 YQKLKENFDGQKI
+948 YQELKRNIAEQGI
-961 DIWNYTYGSGY
+961 MIWWGYDYYG
-972 YAREDYSTHYGFV
+972 RDKMDYCYGFAN
-985 SAFDAVRTRI
+985 AFNAAWKYVNRF
-995 NQKTDGTN
+995 TDGTN
-1003 ADYYRGLLAY
+1003 AAYYLGLLSY

-1022 EAIKQAIE
+1022 EAIRQAIE

-1055 LNTEIVRRMTDLS
+1055 LNTGIVRRMTDLS
-1068 NVLKMLPKQAYNDK
+1068 NVLQMLPKQAYNDH
-1082 TNYYTQ
+1082 TNYITQ
-1088 VDEGNKCQTLWDEVN
+1088 VDELNKRQALWDEVN

-1136 VVKYYAEGLTTTNN
+1136 VEKYYAEGLTTTNH
-1150 SDVSKAYRRIETE
+1150 STVSEAYRFIKIE
-1163 LGGLKA
+1163 LDGLKA
-1169 FIEGNSEYNAAIAGD
+1169 FIEGNGDYNAVIAGD
-1184 NLTRYNTFC
+1184 NLIRYNTFC
-1193 EKVQETENKYG
+1193 AKVQETEDKYG

-1247 KDDAAATYAETT
+1247 KDEAAASFTNTT
-1259 SPALWDIAEA
+1259 SPALWDIDEA
-1269 NAKKAQ
+1269 NAAKAM
-1275 EYTDQI
+1275 EYTAQI
-1281 EAYKKELD
+1281 EAYKKDLD

-1357 NDWNFF
+1357 ADWNFF

-1377 AQNEWKA
+1377 AKDEWKA
-1384 LYEGVYVGVDGTLT
+1384 LYEGVYVGQDGTLT

-1426 DDDFKSYKDCVAKY
+1426 DDDLKAYKARVADY

-1455 FTGKIADLQRYIDAF
+1455 FTGKIADLQRYINAF

-1490 NIKNFDQL
+1490 NIKNFEQL

-1555 RIYGLTIGEDK
+1555 RVYGLTIGEDK

-1594 KADIVAIETQKR
+1594 KADIVALETQKR

-1638 LKEFDE
+1638 LKEFVE
-1644 NATLAE
+1644 NATPAE

-1677 ELIEGVANS
+1677 ELIEGVASS

-1697 YSAVNITYDGVYT
+1697 YSDVNITYGQVYT
-1710 PVKVEYKSALDA
+1710 PVKVEYKSSLDA
-1722 CREELDGVKNLITS
+1722 CRNELDGVKNLITS

-1762 RMDIIE
+1762 RTDIIE

-1774 AHAKAME
+1774 AHAQAMKD
-1781 NLQNAYDAL
+1781 LQNAYDAL

-1796 VKELIASYQHSSTV
+1796 VKELIASYQHISTV
-1810 LEESSYKQVGNE
+1810 LENSDWKQVGGE
-1822 VFVLERGKSY
+1822 VFVLESGKSY

-1847 AEEVSGVLE
+1847 AEEVSDVLE

-1877 SYKDGCL
+1877 SYKAGSL

-1892 VAEVFGAWYETTQ
+1892 VAEVFGAWYETMQ

-1912 GARSAMENSFDKSGT
+1912 GARSAMENSFYKSGT

-1937 EQFDNLKLACR
+1937 EQFDNLKLACQ
-1948 NFDNYLTSE
+1948 NFDNYLAINE
-1957 NGRIDLILP
+1957 FGHIDRIYP
-1966 TKDINGNAWLNP
+1966 RKDINGNAWLNP
-1978 DGSVAVVKPI
+1978 DGSVAVIKEV

-2015 RTSIEENTYV
+2015 RISIEENTYV

-2047 LDPETLEGGKVFAAA
+2047 LDPETLEGGKVLAAA

-2097 MVGSENFTVSAEDN
+2097 MVGSENLTVSAEDN

-2132 DIVLP
+2132 DIILP

-2159 DINGVHRVVI
+2159 DIDGVHRVVI

-2176 FPNGS
+2176 FTNGS

-2193 DKVALDNVIF
+2193 DKVALDKVIF

-2215 NDATGING
+2215 SDATGISG
-2223 METEGS
+2223 MEAEGS

>member
-22 DADVVIDKTAWTGDD
+22 DADVVIDKTAWSGDD

-60 APGKYMLQRAT
+60 APGKYMLQPAT

-88 PGVAFTIDSDAPA
+88 PGVAFTIDGAAPA

-121 FTLIFDFAAPVKELG
+121 FTLLFDFAAPVKELS

-141 IVSGTSDYFRRT
+141 IVSGTSDYFRTT
-153 DAWTKGKDGKPS
+153 DAWKKGKDGKPS
-165 LEMQVADYASQLDI
+165 LEMQVADYASQLKI
-179 IEKGDYEVYVKNHL
+179 IEKGDYDVYVKNHL
-193 WQGKNSPEL
+193 WQGENSPEL
-202 RALTDGIA
+202 RALTDGIG
-210 ALAKVVEKA
+210 ALADVVEKA
-219 NDNENAYFSA
+219 NVNENSYKSAWDAYTDA
-229 QNAYEAAEYQFRSF
+229 KRQFDGF
-243 SSTWYTVAEEIRA
+243 YWTWYYTDKAMKE
-256 TYQADYNKIQQSIND
+256 TYQADYDKIKKDIED
-271 FKALAREKYDAGEAK
+271 FGTLAKQKYNAGAAN
-286 ELKTA
+286 ELKTD
-291 EFTENFN
+291 EFTENFSWQFN
-298 RMLNELEANIGVSD
+298 TLKANIGTSGN
-312 AAWINIYA
+312 AWLNISA
-320 VYQDGLRV
+320 TYQDGLSS

-341 DDGNYADWNEEALN
+341 DDGNYADWNAEALN
-355 AMRSAWKKVSDLYKT
+355 AMRLAWKEVSDRYKT

-375 TKASELEENFRTL
+375 TMAPKQEENFRTL
-388 KEAQVVVINA
+388 KEAQVDSINA

-403 LAKHVDAEAKKAA
+403 LAMHADAEAKKRA
-416 ADQLLS
+416 ADQLL
-422 ALEDGFQSLGDD
+422 ADLVDD
-434 FQYLEKSDDVNQK
+434 FQYLEKSEDVNQK

-452 KEIRTAINA
+452 REIRTAIEA
-461 LKDKVAKD
+461 LKAKVNTD
-469 YKAPHNIRTASYD
+469 YEAPHNIRTANYD

-520 GLQKKLDDAK
+520 GLQKQLDDAK
-530 AAVAKMKPADEKDTY
+530 AAVAKMKPAAEDDTY

-563 EIKAA
+563 DIKAA
-568 VEKSYQEKMLTETV
+568 VEKNYQEKTLTDMV
-582 RGDFQS
+582 RSDFQR
-588 QIDAAA
+588 QINNAAVA
-594 MAIGKY
+594 VCKY
-600 QDDATAALDRY
+600 QDDATAALGRY
-611 DVVSTAIK
+611 DVVNTAIK
-619 DYEAALTTLRGTVG
+619 DYNDALATLRKTVG

-675 LDADLLAAL
+675 LDAEHLAAL
-684 LAVQLKETILTDAQ
+684 VAVQLKETILTDAQ

-724 DAASKVVDAIKA
+724 DAASEIVDAIKA

-757 LGLKYDELLQD
+757 LGLKYDKLLQD

-811 VDAINDALSALL
+811 VDAINAALSELL
-823 GRVDEQKAHVNAE
+823 TRVDEQKAHVNAE
-836 NQAYTDFIGNQYYY
+836 TQAYTDFLGNQSYYY
-850 YPKGAEL
+850 AKGAEL

-862 TEAKKAFVIPGE
+862 TEAKNAFVIPGE

-885 KLEALKAEAAT
+885 KLDALKAEAAT

-922 SRLSDLQLEANAL
+922 SRLNDLQLEAEAL
-935 KAMATDSTANYNA
+935 KKLATDSTANYNA
-948 YQKLKENFDGQKI
+948 YQELKRNIAEQGI
-961 DIWNYTYGSGY
+961 MIWRGY
-972 YAREDYSTHYGFV
+972 DYWGRDYMEYLYGFAN
-985 SAFDAVRTRI
+985 AFDAARKYV
-995 NQKTDGTN
+995 NQFTDGTN
-1003 ADYYRGLLAY
+1003 AAYYLGLIAN
-1013 PDGVHFKER
+1013 PDGVHYKECKS
-1022 EAIKQAIE
+1022 IDQAIE

-1041 TLKYNSYTYKYEPV
+1041 DLKYNSYTYKYEPV
-1055 LNTEIVRRMTDLS
+1055 PNTGIVGRMTELS
-1068 NVLKMLPKQAYNDK
+1068 NVFQKLPKQAYNDH
-1082 TNYYTQ
+1082 TNYKTQ
-1088 VDEGNKCQTLWDEVN
+1088 VDELNKRQALWDEVN

-1127 KRIKEQKAL
+1127 KRIKEQKSL
-1136 VVKYYAEGLTTTNN
+1136 VEKYYAEGLTTTNN
-1150 SDVSKAYRRIETE
+1150 SMVSEAYRDIKIK
-1163 LGGLKA
+1163 LDGLKA
-1169 FIEGNSEYNAAIAGD
+1169 FIEGNSDYNAVIAGD

-1193 EKVQETENKYG
+1193 AKVQETENKYG

-1236 IYKYAALIKNL
+1236 IYKYAALIKDL
-1247 KDDAAATYAETT
+1247 KDEAADTYAKTT
-1259 SPALWDIAEA
+1259 SPALWDIDEA

-1275 EYTDQI
+1275 KYTDQI

-1357 NDWNFF
+1357 DDWNFF

-1377 AQNEWKA
+1377 AKDEWKA
-1384 LYEGVYVGVDGTLT
+1384 LYEGVYVGVNGTLT

-1426 DDDFKSYKDCVAKY
+1426 DDDLKSYKDRVAKY

-1455 FTGKIADLQRYIDAF
+1455 FTGKIADLQRYINAF

-1490 NIKNFDQL
+1490 NIKNFEQL

-1508 IKAAQEYYGAFN
+1508 IKAAQDYYGAFN

-1531 SAFNQVKRWQADLT
+1531 STFDQVKRWQADLT

-1555 RIYGLTIGEDK
+1555 RVYGLTIGEDK

-1587 QAEVDAI
+1587 LAEVDAI

-1638 LKEFDE
+1638 LKEFVE
-1644 NATLAE
+1644 NATPAE

-1677 ELIEGVANS
+1677 ELIDGVASS
-1686 LEMLVSQAESG
+1686 LGTLVSQAELT
-1697 YSAVNITYDGVYT
+1697 YSNVNMTYDQVYA

-1753 VLIDRMGAT
+1753 GLIDRMGAT

-1774 AHAKAME
+1774 AHAKAMKD
-1781 NLQNAYDAL
+1781 LQNAYDAL

-1796 VKELIASYQHSSTV
+1796 VKELIASYQHAS
-1810 LEESSYKQVGNE
+1810 E
-1822 VFVLERGKSY
+1822 VREYSDWEGLGEMFYFEGGKSY
-1832 MENYEKLFFNVASEK
+1832 MENYEKQFFNEASEK
-1847 AEEVSGVLE
+1847 AEVVSDVLE

-1892 VAEVFGAWYETTQ
+1892 TVEAFGAWKETQ
-1905 VYQSNVW
+1905 SVYQSNVLS
-1912 GARSAMENSFDKSGT
+1912 ARDAMEKSFNKSGT
-1927 KIYDE
+1927 NIYDE
-1932 DGALR
+1932 DNTLW
-1937 EQFDNLKLACR
+1937 EQFNNLERACQ
-1948 NFDNYLTSE
+1948 NFDNYR
-1957 NGRIDLILP
+1957 NFVDIYRILP

-1978 DGSVAVVKPI
+1978 DGSEAWQKEI
-1988 NYPKDEEYGVKLVA
+1988 NYSKDEEYGVKLVA

-2025 LGDVTEDGVVLTDD
+2025 LGDVTEDGAVLTDD
-2039 YLAVLNAL
+2039 YLTVLNAV

-2097 MVGSENFTVSAEDN
+2097 MVGSENLTVSAEDN

-2132 DIVLP
+2132 DIILP

-2159 DINGVHRVVI
+2159 DIDGVHRVVI

-2176 FPNGS
+2176 FTNGS

-2193 DKVALDNVIF
+2193 DKVALDKVIF

-2215 NDATGING
+2215 SDATGING
-2223 METEGS
+2223 MEAEGS

>member
-229 QNAYEAAEYQFRSF
+229 QNAYEAAEYQFISF

-341 DDGNYADWNEEALN
+341 DDGNNNYADWNEEALN

-422 ALEDGFQSLGDD
+422 ALEDD

-530 AAVAKMKPADEKDTY
+530 AAVAKMKPAAEGDTY
-545 DVAAH
+545 DMAAH
-550 FQKTAAG
+550 FQKTAAD

-568 VEKSYQEKMLTETV
+568 VEKGYQEKTLTETV

-594 MAIGKY
+594 MAVVKY
-600 QDDATAALDRY
+600 QDDATAAMARY
-611 DVVSTAIK
+611 DVVNTAIK
-619 DYEAALTTLRGTVG
+619 DYKDALATLRATVG
-633 PKTLVVATPATEVTG
+633 TKTLVVATPATEVTG

-667 NFSAAKEK
+667 DFSAAKKK

-684 LAVQLKETILTDAQ
+684 LTVKLKETILTDAQ
-698 ALNAAFANDKV
+698 ALNDAFANDKV

-736 DIDKYKGVP
+736 DIDEYKGVP

-768 LNDIE
+768 LNEIE
-773 ASTNTQK
+773 ANANTQK
-780 AKIQAVAATKDDIT
+780 AKIQAVAATEDDIT

-811 VDAINDALSALL
+811 VDAINDALSELL
-823 GRVDEQKAHVNAE
+823 TRVNAQKAHVNAE
-836 NQAYTDFIGNQYYY
+836 KQAYTDFIGNQYYY

-862 TEAKKAFVIPGE
+862 TEAKNAFKIPGE
-874 SIDPQIQATTT
+874 SIDPQIQATTN

-922 SRLSDLQLEANAL
+922 SRLNDLQLEANAL
-935 KAMATDSTANYNA
+935 KALAIDSTANYDA
-948 YQKLKENFDGQKI
+948 YQKLKDNFVGQRI
-961 DIWNYTYGSGY
+961 DIWNYSSWG
-972 YAREDYSTHYGFV
+972 RDYTTTHYGFAN
-985 SAFDAVRTRI
+985 AFDAVRTRI
-995 NQKTDGTN
+995 NQKTNGTN
-1003 ADYYRGLLAY
+1003 AAYYLSLLAY

-1022 EAIKQAIE
+1022 QAIE
-1030 DAYKAGKAWTG
+1030 QAIEAAYKAGKAWTG
-1041 TLKYNSYTYKYEPV
+1041 SFKYNYNTYKNEPE
-1055 LNTEIVRRMTDLS
+1055 LNTGIARRMTDLS
-1068 NVLKMLPKQAYNDK
+1068 NVLKMLPKQAYNDY
-1082 TNYYTQ
+1082 TNNSTQ
-1088 VDEGNKCQTLWDEVN
+1088 VDEGNKCQALWDEVN

-1136 VVKYYAEGLTTTNN
+1136 VEKYYAEALTTTNHKT
-1150 SDVSKAYRRIETE
+1150 VSEAYRSIKFE
-1163 LGGLKA
+1163 LDGLKA
-1169 FIEGNSEYNAAIAGD
+1169 FIEGNSEYNGAIAGD
-1184 NLTRYNTFC
+1184 NLARYNTFC
-1193 EKVQETENKYG
+1193 TKVQETEDKYG

-1247 KDDAAATYAETT
+1247 KDKAAHTYAETT
-1259 SPALWDIAEA
+1259 SPALWDIKED
-1269 NAKKAQ
+1269 NAAKAM

-1281 EAYKKELD
+1281 EAYKKDLD

-1312 APAKEKVAS
+1312 APAKEKVAGF
-1321 YDKNVRDNAFA
+1321 DKNVRDNAFA

-1357 NDWNFF
+1357 DDWSFF

-1426 DDDFKSYKDCVAKY
+1426 GDDLKSYKDCVAKY

-1455 FTGKIADLQRYIDAF
+1455 FTGKIADLQRYINAF

-1508 IKAAQEYYGAFN
+1508 IKAAQDYYGAFN

-1531 SAFNQVKRWQADLT
+1531 STFDQVKRWQADLT

-1555 RIYGLTIGEDK
+1555 RVYGLIIGEDK

-1587 QAEVDAI
+1587 LAEVDAI

-1644 NATLAE
+1644 NATPAE

-1677 ELIEGVANS
+1677 ELIDGVASS
-1686 LEMLVSQAESG
+1686 LGTLVSQAETT
-1697 YSAVNITYDGVYT
+1697 YSSVNTTYEQVYA

-1774 AHAKAME
+1774 AHAKAMKD
-1781 NLQNAYDAL
+1781 LQDAYDAL

-1810 LEESSYKQVGNE
+1810 LEESSWKQVGNE
-1822 VFVLERGKSY
+1822 VFVFESGKSY

-1877 SYKDGCL
+1877 SYKDGSL
-1884 YDAYAKLA
+1884 KDAYAKLET
-1892 VAEVFGAWYETTQ
+1892 VEVLGAWYETKQ
-1905 VYQSNVW
+1905 VYQFNVL
-1912 GARSAMENSFDKSGT
+1912 SALYDMDKSFNKSGT

-1937 EQFDNLKLACR
+1937 EQFDNLKLAR
-1948 NFDNYLTSE
+1948 QNFDNYLAFGE
-1957 NGRIDLILP
+1957 MGQIDLILP

-1978 DGSVAVVKPI
+1978 DGSVAAVKPI

-2015 RTSIEENTYV
+2015 RASVEENTYV

-2097 MVGSENFTVSAEDN
+2097 MVGSENLTVSAEDN

-2132 DIVLP
+2132 DIILP

-2159 DINGVHRVVI
+2159 DIDGVHRVVI

-2176 FPNGS
+2176 FTNGS
-2181 AILYLDVQGGSI
+2181 AILYLDVQGGCI
-2193 DKVALDNVIF
+2193 DKVALDKVIF
-2203 AEANGRETTITG
+2203 AEANGRETYITG
-2215 NDATGING
+2215 SDATGISG
-2223 METEGS
+2223 MEAEGS

>member
-22 DADVVIDKTAWTGDD
+22 DADVVIDKTAWSGDD

-52 EVSIEKEL
+52 EVFIEKEL

-202 RALTDGIA
+202 RALTEGIG
-210 ALAKVVEKA
+210 ALAKVVEAA
-219 NDNENAYFSA
+219 NDNENAYHSA
-229 QNAYEAAEYQFRSF
+229 QNAYEAAEWQFRSF
-243 SSTWYTVAEEIRA
+243 SSTWYTAAEEIQA
-256 TYQADYNKIQQSIND
+256 TYQADYNKIQQSITD
-271 FKALAREKYDAGEAK
+271 FKVLAQQKYNAGTAK
-286 ELKTA
+286 ELKTD

-298 RMLNELEANIGVSD
+298 RMLNELETNIGASGD
-312 AAWINIYA
+312 AWRNIKY

-341 DDGNYADWNEEALN
+341 DDGNYADWNAEALN

-375 TKASELEENFRTL
+375 TKASELEEDFRTL

-416 ADQLLS
+416 ADQLL
-422 ALEDGFQSLGDD
+422 ANLEDD
-434 FQYLEKSDDVNQK
+434 FQYLEESDDVNQK
-447 YANRV
+447 YASRV

-469 YKAPHNIRTASYD
+469 YKAPHNIRTASYA
-482 ADRDAIQAKISSL
+482 ADRDAIQAKINSL

-520 GLQKKLDDAK
+520 GLQKQLDDAK
-530 AAVAKMKPADEKDTY
+530 AAVAKMKPAAKGDAY

-563 EIKAA
+563 QIKEV
-568 VEKSYQEKMLTETV
+568 VEKAYQEKTLTETA
-582 RGDFQS
+582 RTDFQQ

-611 DVVSTAIK
+611 DVVNTAIK
-619 DYEAALTTLRGTVG
+619 DYKDALTTLRATVG
-633 PKTLVVATPATEVTG
+633 TKTLVVATPATEVTG

-667 NFSAAKEK
+667 NFSAANEK
-675 LDADLLAAL
+675 LDAEHLAAL

-698 ALNAAFANDKV
+698 ALNAAFDNDKK

-724 DAASKVVDAIKA
+724 DAASEIVDAIKA
-736 DIDKYKGVP
+736 DIDQYKGVP

-757 LGLKYDELLQD
+757 LGLKYDELLQE

-773 ASTNTQK
+773 ACTNTQK

-811 VDAINDALSALL
+811 VDAINEALSELL
-823 GRVDEQKAHVNAE
+823 TRVDAQKAHVNAE
-836 NQAYTDFIGNQYYY
+836 KQAYTDFIGNQYYY

-862 TEAKKAFVIPGE
+862 TEAKNAFKIPGE
-874 SIDPQIQATTT
+874 SIDPQIQATTN
-885 KLEALKAEAAT
+885 KLDALKAEAAT

-922 SRLSDLQLEANAL
+922 SRLNDLQLEADAL
-935 KAMATDSTANYNA
+935 KALAIDSTANYDA
-948 YQKLKENFDGQKI
+948 YQKLKDNFVGQRI
-961 DIWNYTYGSGY
+961 DIWNYSSWG
-972 YAREDYSTHYGFV
+972 RDYTTTHYGFAN
-985 SAFDAVRTRI
+985 AFDAVRTRI
-995 NQKTDGTN
+995 NQKTNGTN
-1003 ADYYRGLLAY
+1003 AAYYLSLLAY

-1022 EAIKQAIE
+1022 QAIE
-1030 DAYKAGKAWTG
+1030 QAIEAAYKAGKAWTG
-1041 TLKYNSYTYKYEPV
+1041 SFKYNYNTYKNEPE
-1055 LNTEIVRRMTDLS
+1055 LNTGIARRMTDLS
-1068 NVLKMLPKQAYNDK
+1068 NVLRELPKQAYNDN

-1088 VDEGNKCQTLWDEVN
+1088 VDEGNKCQALWDEVN

-1136 VVKYYAEGLTTTNN
+1136 VEKYYAEGLTTTNH
-1150 SDVSKAYRRIETE
+1150 STVSEAYRFIKIE
-1163 LGGLKA
+1163 LDGLKA
-1169 FIEGNSEYNAAIAGD
+1169 FIEGNGDYNAVIAGD
-1184 NLTRYNTFC
+1184 NLIRYNTFC
-1193 EKVQETENKYG
+1193 AKVQETEDKYG

-1236 IYKYAALIKNL
+1236 IYKYAALIKDL
-1247 KDDAAATYAETT
+1247 KDEAADSYAKTT
-1259 SPALWDIAEA
+1259 SPALWDIDEA

-1275 EYTDQI
+1275 KYTDQI

-1357 NDWNFF
+1357 GDWNFF

-1377 AQNEWKA
+1377 AKDEWKA

-1426 DDDFKSYKDCVAKY
+1426 DDDLKSYKDRVAKY

-1555 RIYGLTIGEDK
+1555 RIHGLTIGEDK

-1587 QAEVDAI
+1587 QAEVAAI

-1644 NATLAE
+1644 NATPAE

-1677 ELIEGVANS
+1677 ELIEGVASS
-1686 LEMLVSQAESG
+1686 LEMLVSQAESS
-1697 YSAVNITYDGVYT
+1697 YSTVNNTYSEIYM

-1722 CREELDGVKNLITS
+1722 CRNELDGVKNLITS

-1762 RMDIIE
+1762 RTDIME

-1774 AHAKAME
+1774 AHAKAMKD
-1781 NLQNAYDAL
+1781 LQSAYDAL

-1796 VKELIASYQHSSTV
+1796 VKELIASYQHASR
-1810 LEESSYKQVGNE
+1810 EVGYPE
-1822 VFVLERGKSY
+1822 CQGLGEMFCFEIGKSY
-1832 MENYEKLFFNVASEK
+1832 MENYEKMFFNVASEK
-1847 AEEVSGVLE
+1847 AEVVSGVLE

-1884 YDAYAKLA
+1884 NEAYAKLA
-1892 VAEVFGAWYETTQ
+1892 TVEAFGAWKETQ
-1905 VYQSNVW
+1905 SVYQVNVNS
-1912 GARSAMENSFDKSGT
+1912 ARYAMENSFNKSGT
-1927 KIYDE
+1927 NIYDE
-1932 DGALR
+1932 DNSLW
-1937 EQFDNLKLACR
+1937 EQFNNLERACQR
-1948 NFDNYLTSE
+1948 FDSYLDFADIY
-1957 NGRIDLILP
+1957 RILP

-1978 DGSVAVVKPI
+1978 DGSEAWQKEI
-1988 NYPKDEEYGVKLVA
+1988 DYSKDEEYGVKLVA
-2002 ATSESLVESMNAL
+2002 ATSQSLIESMNAL
-2015 RTSIEENTYV
+2015 RASVEENTYV

-2084 GLWPSLGGSLNAP
+2084 GLWPSLGGTLNAP
-2097 MVGSENFTVSAEDN
+2097 MVESENLTVSAEDN

-2132 DIVLP
+2132 DIILP
-2137 AGMTVVGESVGN
+2137 AGMTVMGESVGN

-2159 DINGVHRVVI
+2159 DIDGVHRVVI

-2176 FPNGS
+2176 FTNGS

-2193 DKVALDNVIF
+2193 DKVALDKVIF

-2215 NDATGING
+2215 SDATGISG
-2223 METEGS
+2223 MEAEGS

>member
-22 DADVVIDKTAWTGDD
+22 DADVVIDKTAWSGDD

-88 PGVAFTIDSDAPA
+88 PEVAFTIEGDAPA
-101 KVKVKVRAVTPGEF
+101 KVRVKVRAVTPGEF

-179 IEKGDYEVYVKNHL
+179 IEKGDYDVYVKNHL

-202 RALTDGIA
+202 RALAEGIG

-403 LAKHVDAEAKKAA
+403 LAKHVDAVAKKAA

-422 ALEDGFQSLGDD
+422 ALEDD

-482 ADRDAIQAKISSL
+482 ADRDAIQAKINSL

-530 AAVAKMKPADEKDTY
+530 AAVAKMKPAAEGDTY
-545 DVAAH
+545 DMAAH

-568 VEKSYQEKMLTETV
+568 VEKGYQEKTLTETV

-594 MAIGKY
+594 MAVGKY
-600 QDDATAALDRY
+600 QDDATAAMARY
-611 DVVSTAIK
+611 DVMNTAIK
-619 DYEAALTTLRGTVG
+619 DYKGALATLRATVG
-633 PKTLVVATPATEVTG
+633 TKTLVVATPATEVTG
-648 KTYGERITKLQTE
+648 KTYGERITQLQTE

-736 DIDKYKGVP
+736 DIDEYKGVP

-773 ASTNTQK
+773 ANANTQK
-780 AKIQAVAATKDDIT
+780 AKIQAVAATEDDIT

-811 VDAINDALSALL
+811 VDAINDALSELL
-823 GRVDEQKAHVNAE
+823 TRVNAQKAHVNAE
-836 NQAYTDFIGNQYYY
+836 KQAYTDFIGNQYYY

-862 TEAKKAFVIPGE
+862 TEAKNAFVIPGE

-922 SRLSDLQLEANAL
+922 SRLNDLQLEANAL
-935 KAMATDSTANYNA
+935 KALAIDSTANYDA
-948 YQKLKENFDGQKI
+948 YQKLKDNFVGQRI
-961 DIWNYTYGSGY
+961 DIWNYSSWG
-972 YAREDYSTHYGFV
+972 RDYTTTHYGFAN
-985 SAFDAVRTRI
+985 AFDAVRTRI
-995 NQKTDGTN
+995 NQKTNGTN
-1003 ADYYRGLLAY
+1003 AAYYLSLLAY

-1022 EAIKQAIE
+1022 QAIE
-1030 DAYKAGKAWTG
+1030 QAIEAAYKAGKAWTG
-1041 TLKYNSYTYKYEPV
+1041 SFKYNYNTYKNEPE
-1055 LNTEIVRRMTDLS
+1055 LNTGIARRMTDLS
-1068 NVLKMLPKQAYNDK
+1068 NVLKMLPKQAYNDY
-1082 TNYYTQ
+1082 TNNSTQ
-1088 VDEGNKCQTLWDEVN
+1088 VDEGNKCQALWDEVN

-1113 ETLKPYLSQLGDLL
+1113 ETLKPYLSKLGDLL
-1127 KRIKEQKAL
+1127 KRIKEQKTL
-1136 VVKYYAEGLTTTNN
+1136 VEKYYAEGLTTTNHKT
-1150 SDVSKAYRRIETE
+1150 VSEAYRSIKLKLDE
-1163 LGGLKA
+1163 LKA
-1169 FIEGNSEYNAAIAGD
+1169 FIEGNSEYNGAIAGD

-1193 EKVQETENKYG
+1193 AKVQETEDKYG

-1236 IYKYAALIKNL
+1236 IYKYAVLIKDL
-1247 KDDAAATYAETT
+1247 KDEAAATYANTT
-1259 SPALWDIAEA
+1259 SPALWDIEEA

-1275 EYTDQI
+1275 KYTDQI

-1289 LAVNTAVRAKL
+1289 LAVNTAVRVKL

-1312 APAKEKVAS
+1312 APAKEKVAGF
-1321 YDKNVRDNAFA
+1321 DKNVRDNAFA

-1426 DDDFKSYKDCVAKY
+1426 DDDLKSYKDCVAKY

-1455 FTGKIADLQRYIDAF
+1455 FTGKIADLQRYINAF

-1508 IKAAQEYYGAFN
+1508 IKTAQEYYGAFN

-1555 RIYGLTIGEDK
+1555 RVYGLIIGEDK

-1644 NATLAE
+1644 NATPAE

-1686 LEMLVSQAESG
+1686 LEMLVSQAESS
-1697 YSAVNITYDGVYT
+1697 YSNVNITYARVYT

-1722 CREELDGVKNLITS
+1722 CRNELDGVKNLITS

-1774 AHAKAME
+1774 AHAKAMKD
-1781 NLQNAYDAL
+1781 LQDAYDAL

-1810 LEESSYKQVGNE
+1810 LEESSWKQVGNE
-1822 VFVLERGKSY
+1822 VFVFERGKSY

-1877 SYKDGCL
+1877 SYKDGSL
-1884 YDAYAKLA
+1884 KDAYAKLET
-1892 VAEVFGAWYETTQ
+1892 VEVLGAWYETKQ
-1905 VYQSNVW
+1905 VYQFNVL
-1912 GARSAMENSFDKSGT
+1912 SALYDMEKSFYKSGT

-1937 EQFDNLKLACR
+1937 EQFDNLKLAQQ
-1948 NFDNYLTSE
+1948 NFDNYLAFGE
-1957 NGRIDLILP
+1957 MGQIDLILP

-1978 DGSVAVVKPI
+1978 DGSVAAVKPI
-1988 NYPKDEEYGVKLVA
+1988 NYPKDEEYDVKLVA

-2047 LDPETLEGGKVFAAA
+2047 LDSETLEGGKVFAAA

-2097 MVGSENFTVSAEDN
+2097 MVGSENLTVSAEDN

-2159 DINGVHRVVI
+2159 DIDGVHRVVI
-2169 STIENNS
+2169 STIENNC
-2176 FPNGS
+2176 FTNGS

-2193 DKVALDNVIF
+2193 DKVALDKVIF
-2203 AEANGRETTITG
+2203 AEANGRETYITG
-2215 NDATGING
+2215 SDATGING
-2223 METEGS
+2223 MEAEGS

>member
-60 APGKYMLQRAT
+60 APGKYMLQPAT

-88 PGVAFTIDSDAPA
+88 PGVAFTIDGDAPA

-121 FTLIFDFAAPVKELG
+121 FTLVFDFAAPVKELS

-141 IVSGTSDYFRRT
+141 IVSGTSEYFRTT
-153 DAWTKGKDGKPS
+153 DAWKKGNDEKPS

-229 QNAYEAAEYQFRSF
+229 QNAYEVAECQFRSF

-341 DDGNYADWNEEALN
+341 DGGNYADWNEEALN
-355 AMRSAWKKVSDLYKT
+355 AMRLAWKEVSDLYKE

-375 TKASELEENFRTL
+375 TKASKLEKKFRTL
-388 KEAQVVVINA
+388 KEDRVRGINA
-398 TKDEY
+398 TKDDY
-403 LAKHVDAEAKKAA
+403 LAKHADAEAKKAA
-416 ADQLLS
+416 ADQLL
-422 ALEDGFQSLGDD
+422 ADLKDD
-434 FQYLEKSDDVNQK
+434 FQYLEESDDVNLK

-461 LKDKVAKD
+461 LRDKVDKD
-469 YKAPHNIRTASYD
+469 YEAPHNIRTANYD

-530 AAVAKMKPADEKDTY
+530 AAVAKMKPAAEKDTY

-563 EIKAA
+563 QIKAA
-568 VEKSYQEKMLTETV
+568 VEKSYQEKTLTETV

-594 MAIGKY
+594 MAVVKY
-600 QDDATAALDRY
+600 QDDATAAMARY
-611 DVVSTAIK
+611 DVVNTAIK
-619 DYEAALTTLRGTVG
+619 DYKDALATLRATVG
-633 PKTLVVATPATEVTG
+633 TKTLVVATPATEVTG

-698 ALNAAFANDKV
+698 ALNDAFANDKV

-736 DIDKYKGVP
+736 DIDEYKGVP

-768 LNDIE
+768 LNEIE
-773 ASTNTQK
+773 ANANTQK
-780 AKIQAVAATKDDIT
+780 AKIQAVAATEDDIT

-811 VDAINDALSALL
+811 VDAINDALSELL
-823 GRVDEQKAHVNAE
+823 TRVNAQKAHVNAE
-836 NQAYTDFIGNQYYY
+836 KQAYTDFIGNQYYY

-862 TEAKKAFVIPGE
+862 TEAKNAFVIPGE

-922 SRLSDLQLEANAL
+922 SRLNDLQLEANAL
-935 KAMATDSTANYNA
+935 KKLATDSTANYDA
-948 YQKLKENFDGQKI
+948 YQELKRNIAEQGI
-961 DIWNYTYGSGY
+961 MIWCGYDYYG
-972 YAREDYSTHYGFV
+972 RDKMDYCYGFAN
-985 SAFDAVRTRI
+985 AFNAAWKYVNRF
-995 NQKTDGTN
+995 TDGTN
-1003 ADYYRGLLAY
+1003 AAYYLGLLSY

-1022 EAIKQAIE
+1022 EAIRQAIE

-1041 TLKYNSYTYKYEPV
+1041 TLYKYEPV
-1055 LNTEIVRRMTDLS
+1055 LNTGIVRRMTDLS
-1068 NVLKMLPKQAYNDK
+1068 NVLQMLPKQAYNDH
-1082 TNYYTQ
+1082 TNYITQ
-1088 VDEGNKCQTLWDEVN
+1088 VDELNKRQALWDEVN
-1103 GLFNASDLRP
+1103 GLFNASDLRL

-1136 VVKYYAEGLTTTNN
+1136 VEKYYAEGLTTTNN
-1150 SDVSKAYRRIETE
+1150 SMVIKAYRSIKLE
-1163 LGGLKA
+1163 LDGLKA

-1236 IYKYAALIKNL
+1236 IYKYAVLIKNL
-1247 KDDAAATYAETT
+1247 KDDAADTYAETT

-1281 EAYKKELD
+1281 EAYKKDLD

-1357 NDWNFF
+1357 NDWSFF

-1426 DDDFKSYKDCVAKY
+1426 DDDLKSYKDRVAKY

-1455 FTGKIADLQRYIDAF
+1455 FTGKIADLQRYINAF

-1475 AVYTSAKAKADAYDA
+1475 AVYISAKAKADAYDA

-1508 IKAAQEYYGAFN
+1508 IKAAQDYYGAFN

-1555 RIYGLTIGEDK
+1555 RVYGLTIGEDK

-1587 QAEVDAI
+1587 LAEVDAI

-1638 LKEFDE
+1638 LKEFVE
-1644 NATLAE
+1644 NATPAE

-1677 ELIEGVANS
+1677 ELIEGVASS
-1686 LEMLVSQAESG
+1686 LGTLVSQAESA
-1697 YSAVNITYDGVYT
+1697 YDDVNTTYDGVYT

-1736 YGDEIVTYKTKV
+1736 YGDEIVTYKTKI
-1748 IHLLN
+1748 IHILN

-1774 AHAKAME
+1774 AHAKAMKD
-1781 NLQNAYDAL
+1781 LQNAYDAL

-1796 VKELIASYQHSSTV
+1796 VKELIASYQHAS
-1810 LEESSYKQVGNE
+1810 E
-1822 VFVLERGKSY
+1822 VRELSEWQGLGEMFCFEGGKSY

-1847 AEEVSGVLE
+1847 AEEVSDVLE

-1884 YDAYAKLA
+1884 DEAYAKLA
-1892 VAEVFGAWYETTQ
+1892 VVEAFGAWKETQ
-1905 VYQSNVW
+1905 SVYQSKVYT
-1912 GARSAMENSFDKSGT
+1912 ARYDMEKSFNKSGT
-1927 KIYDE
+1927 NIYDE
-1932 DGALR
+1932 DNTLW
-1937 EQFDNLKLACR
+1937 EQFNNLERACQ
-1948 NFDNYLTSE
+1948 NFDNYR
-1957 NGRIDLILP
+1957 NFVDIYRILP

-1978 DGSVAVVKPI
+1978 DGSEAGQKEI
-1988 NYPKDEEYGVKLVA
+1988 NYSKDEEYGVKLVA

-2084 GLWPSLGGSLNAP
+2084 GLWPSLGGTLNAP
-2097 MVGSENFTVSAEDN
+2097 MVGSENLTVSAEDN

-2132 DIVLP
+2132 DIILP

-2159 DINGVHRVVI
+2159 DIDGVHRVVI
-2169 STIENNS
+2169 STIENNC
-2176 FPNGS
+2176 FTNGS

-2193 DKVALDNVIF
+2193 DKVALDKVIF

-2215 NDATGING
+2215 SDATGISG
-2223 METEGS
+2223 MEAEGS

>member
-60 APGKYMLQRAT
+60 APGEYKLQDAPEL

-88 PGVAFTIDSDAPA
+88 PGVAFTIDGDAPA

-121 FTLIFDFAAPVKELG
+121 FILVFKFENLLKELD

-141 IVSGTSDYFRRT
+141 IVSGTSKYFRNT
-153 DAWTKGKDGKPS
+153 DAWKKGKDGKPS
-165 LEMQVADYASQLDI
+165 LEMQVSDYASQIAI
-179 IEKGDYEVYVKNHL
+179 IQKGGYEVYVKNHL
-193 WQGKNSPEL
+193 WQGEKSPEL
-202 RALTDGIA
+202 LALKNGIA

-219 NDNENAYFSA
+219 NDNENAYLRA
-229 QNAYEAAEYQFRSF
+229 RNTYEAAEYRLRNFDS
-243 SSTWYTVAEEIRA
+243 WYGADEEIQA
-256 TYQADYNKIQQSIND
+256 TYQADYDKLQSYIND
-271 FKALAREKYDAGEAK
+271 FKALALQKYNAGDAK
-286 ELKTA
+286 ELKTD
-291 EFTENFN
+291 EFAENFDS
-298 RMLNELEANIGVSD
+298 MLNKLKFNIGASND
-312 AAWINIYA
+312 AWRNINA

-334 EIHTQMP
+334 EIHIQMP

-375 TKASELEENFRTL
+375 TKASEQEENFRTQ

-403 LAKHVDAEAKKAA
+403 LAKHADAEAKKAA

-422 ALEDGFQSLGDD
+422 ALEDD

-469 YKAPHNIRTASYD
+469 YKAPHNIRTANYD
-482 ADRDAIQAKISSL
+482 ADCDAIQTKISSL

-530 AAVAKMKPADEKDTY
+530 TAVAKMKPAAKGDTY
-545 DVAAH
+545 DMAAH

-568 VEKSYQEKMLTETV
+568 VEKGYQEKTLTETV

-594 MAIGKY
+594 MAVVKY
-600 QDDATAALDRY
+600 QDDATAAMARY
-611 DVVSTAIK
+611 DVVNTAIK
-619 DYEAALTTLRGTVG
+619 NYKDALATLCTTVG
-633 PKTLVVATPATEVTG
+633 TKTLVVATPATEVTG

-698 ALNAAFANDKV
+698 ALNAAFANDKD

-736 DIDKYKGVP
+736 DIDQYKGVP
-745 YEYYNVTWTEDN
+745 YTYYGVTWTEDN

-768 LNDIE
+768 LNEIE
-773 ASTNTQK
+773 ANTNTQK

-794 EDNAVEAMSLLS
+794 EANAVEAMSLLS

-811 VDAINDALSALL
+811 VDAINDALSELL
-823 GRVDEQKAHVNAE
+823 TRVNAQKAHVNAE
-836 NQAYTDFIGNQYYY
+836 TQAYTNFIGNQSYYY
-850 YPKGAEL
+850 ATGAGL

-862 TEAKKAFVIPGE
+862 TEAKDAFKIPGE

-922 SRLSDLQLEANAL
+922 SRLNDLQLEANAL

-972 YAREDYSTHYGFV
+972 YARDTYSTHYGFV

-995 NQKTDGTN
+995 NQKTNGTN
-1003 ADYYRGLLAY
+1003 AAYYLGLLAY
-1013 PDGVHFKER
+1013 TDGVHFKER

-1041 TLKYNSYTYKYEPV
+1041 SLEYSYNSYKYEPV
-1055 LNTEIVRRMTDLS
+1055 LNTGIVRRMTDLS
-1068 NVLKMLPKQAYNDK
+1068 NVLKMLPKQAYNDC
-1082 TNYYTQ
+1082 TNYSTQ
-1088 VDEGNKCQTLWDEVN
+1088 VDEGNQKQKLWDEVN

-1113 ETLKPYLSQLGDLL
+1113 ETLKPYLSKLGDLL

-1136 VVKYYAEGLTTTNN
+1136 VEKYYAEGLTTTNN
-1150 SDVSKAYRRIETE
+1150 SMVSEAYRSIKLE
-1163 LGGLKA
+1163 LDGLKA
-1169 FIEGNSEYNAAIAGD
+1169 FIEGNSEYNAVIAGD

-1193 EKVQETENKYG
+1193 AKVQETEDKYG

-1236 IYKYAALIKNL
+1236 IYKYAALIKDL

-1259 SPALWDIAEA
+1259 SPALWDIDEA
-1269 NAKKAQ
+1269 NAAKAM
-1275 EYTDQI
+1275 EYTAQI
-1281 EAYKKELD
+1281 EAYKKDLD

-1312 APAKEKVAS
+1312 APAKEKVAGF
-1321 YDKNVRDNAFA
+1321 DKNVRDNAFA

-1357 NDWNFF
+1357 DDWSFF

-1377 AQNEWKA
+1377 AKDEWKA

-1426 DDDFKSYKDCVAKY
+1426 DDDLKSYKDRVAKY

-1455 FTGKIADLQRYIDAF
+1455 FTGKIADLQRYINAF

-1508 IKAAQEYYGAFN
+1508 IKAAQNYYGAFN

-1531 SAFNQVKRWQADLT
+1531 STFDQVKRWQADLT

-1577 SIDGIYNAAN
+1577 SINGIYNAAN
-1587 QAEVDAI
+1587 LAEVDAI

-1644 NATLAE
+1644 NATPAE

-1677 ELIEGVANS
+1677 ELIEGVASS
-1686 LEMLVSQAESG
+1686 LEMLVSQAELS
-1697 YSAVNITYDGVYT
+1697 YSAVNTTYDGVYA

-1722 CREELDGVKNLITS
+1722 YRNELDGVKNLITS

-1753 VLIDRMGAT
+1753 VLIDRMGVT
-1762 RMDIIE
+1762 RTDIME

-1774 AHAKAME
+1774 AHAKAMK

-1796 VKELIASYQHSSTV
+1796 VKELIASYQHSSELPET
-1810 LEESSYKQVGNE
+1810 SSWQQVGNE
-1822 VFVLERGKSY
+1822 VFEFESDKSY

-1847 AEEVSGVLE
+1847 AEVVSGVLE

-1892 VAEVFGAWYETTQ
+1892 MVEAFGARYETKL
-1905 VYQSNVW
+1905 VYQSKVYT
-1912 GARSAMENSFDKSGT
+1912 ARYDMENSFNKSGT
-1927 KIYDE
+1927 NIYDE
-1932 DGALR
+1932 DNSLW
-1937 EQFDNLKLACR
+1937 EQFNNLERACQ
-1948 NFDNYLTSE
+1948 NFNNYLDF
-1957 NGRIDLILP
+1957 IDIYRILP

-1978 DGSVAVVKPI
+1978 DGSVAWVKEI

-2084 GLWPSLGGSLNAP
+2084 GLWPSLGGTLNAP
-2097 MVGSENFTVSAEDN
+2097 MLGSENLTVSAEDN

-2132 DIVLP
+2132 DIILP

-2159 DINGVHRVVI
+2159 DIDGVHRVVI
-2169 STIENNS
+2169 STIENNC
-2176 FPNGS
+2176 FTNGS

-2193 DKVALDNVIF
+2193 DKVALDKVIF

-2215 NDATGING
+2215 SDATGING
-2223 METEGS
+2223 MEAEGS

>member
-60 APGKYMLQRAT
+60 APGEYKLQDAPEL

-88 PGVAFTIDSDAPA
+88 PGVAFTIDGDAPA

-121 FTLIFDFAAPVKELG
+121 FILIFDFAAPVKELS

-141 IVSGTSDYFRRT
+141 IVSGTSEYFRTT
-153 DAWTKGKDGKPS
+153 DAWKKSNDEKPS

-422 ALEDGFQSLGDD
+422 ALEDD

-530 AAVAKMKPADEKDTY
+530 AAVAKMKPAAEGDTY

-811 VDAINDALSALL
+811 VDAINDALSELL

-1236 IYKYAALIKNL
+1236 IYKYAALIKDL
-1247 KDDAAATYAETT
+1247 KDDAADTYAKTT
-1259 SPALWDIAEA
+1259 SPDLWDIGETKA
-1269 NAKKAQ
+1269 AKAM

-1281 EAYKKELD
+1281 EAYKKDLD

-1762 RMDIIE
+1762 CMDIIE

-1796 VKELIASYQHSSTV
+1796 VKELIASYQHASTV
-1810 LEESSYKQVGNE
+1810 LEMSSWQQVGNE
-1822 VFVLERGKSY
+1822 VFEFERGKSY

-1847 AEEVSGVLE
+1847 AEEVSDVLE

-1877 SYKDGCL
+1877 SYKDGSL
-1884 YDAYAKLA
+1884 YEAYAKLA
-1892 VAEVFGAWYETTQ
+1892 MAEVFGAWNETKQ
-1905 VYQSNVW
+1905 VYQGNVW
-1912 GARSAMENSFDKSGT
+1912 GARSAMENSFYKSGT
-1927 KIYDE
+1927 NIYDE

-1937 EQFDNLKLACR
+1937 EQFDNLKLACQ
-1948 NFDNYLTSE
+1948 NFDNYL
-1957 NGRIDLILP
+1957 NFVDIYRILP

-1978 DGSVAVVKPI
+1978 DGSEAWQKEI
-1988 NYPKDEEYGVKLVA
+1988 NYSKDEEYGVKLVA
-2002 ATSESLVESMNAL
+2002 ATSQSLVDSMNAL
-2015 RTSIEENTYV
+2015 RASVEENTYV

-2097 MVGSENFTVSAEDN
+2097 MVGSENLTVSAEDN

-2159 DINGVHRVVI
+2159 DIDGVHRVVI

-2176 FPNGS
+2176 FTNGS

>member
-403 LAKHVDAEAKKAA
+403 LAKHVDAEAKKDA
-416 ADQLLS
+416 ADQLLA
-422 ALEDGFQSLGDD
+422 ALEDD

-495 RSDAGAIIQNY
+495 RSDAGTIIQNY

-530 AAVAKMKPADEKDTY
+530 AAVAKMKPAAEKDTY

-611 DVVSTAIK
+611 DVVNTAIK
-619 DYEAALTTLRGTVG
+619 DYEDALKTLRTTVG

-773 ASTNTQK
+773 ANANTQK
-780 AKIQAVAATKDDIT
+780 AKIQAVAATEDDIT

-811 VDAINDALSALL
+811 VDAINDALSELL
-823 GRVDEQKAHVNAE
+823 TRVNAQKAHVNAE
-836 NQAYTDFIGNQYYY
+836 KQAYTDFIGNQYYY

-862 TEAKKAFVIPGE
+862 TEAKNAFVIPGE

-922 SRLSDLQLEANAL
+922 SRLNDLQLEANAL
-935 KAMATDSTANYNA
+935 KKMATDSTANYDA
-948 YQKLKENFDGQKI
+948 YQELKRNIAEQGI
-961 DIWNYTYGSGY
+961 MIWCGYDYYG
-972 YAREDYSTHYGFV
+972 RDKMDYCYGFAN
-985 SAFDAVRTRI
+985 AFNAAWKYVNRF
-995 NQKTDGTN
+995 TDGTN
-1003 ADYYRGLLAY
+1003 AAYYLGLLSY

-1022 EAIKQAIE
+1022 EAIRQAIE

-1055 LNTEIVRRMTDLS
+1055 LNTGIVRRMTDLS
-1068 NVLKMLPKQAYNDK
+1068 NVLQMLPKQAYNDH
-1082 TNYYTQ
+1082 TNYITQ
-1088 VDEGNKCQTLWDEVN
+1088 VDELNKRQALWDEVN

-1113 ETLKPYLSQLGDLL
+1113 ETLKPYLIQLGGLL
-1127 KRIKEQKAL
+1127 KRIKEQKTL
-1136 VVKYYAEGLTTTNN
+1136 VEKYYAEGLTTTNHKT
-1150 SDVSKAYRRIETE
+1150 VSEAYRSIKLKLDE
-1163 LGGLKA
+1163 LKA
-1169 FIEGNSEYNAAIAGD
+1169 FIEGNSEYNGAIAGD

-1193 EKVQETENKYG
+1193 AKVQETEDKYG

-1247 KDDAAATYAETT
+1247 KDDAAATYAKTT
-1259 SPALWDIAEA
+1259 SPALWDIDEA
-1269 NAKKAQ
+1269 NAAKAM
-1275 EYTDQI
+1275 EYTAQI

-1312 APAKEKVAS
+1312 APAKEKVAGF
-1321 YDKNVRDNAFA
+1321 DKNVRDNAFA

-1357 NDWNFF
+1357 DDWSFF

-1426 DDDFKSYKDCVAKY
+1426 DDDLKSYKDRVAKY

-1555 RIYGLTIGEDK
+1555 RVYGLIIGEDK

-1644 NATLAE
+1644 NATPAE

-1677 ELIEGVANS
+1677 ELIDGVASS
-1686 LEMLVSQAESG
+1686 LGTLVSQAESS
-1697 YSAVNITYDGVYT
+1697 YSSVNTTYGQVYA

-1753 VLIDRMGAT
+1753 GLIDRMGAT

-1774 AHAKAME
+1774 AHAKAMKD
-1781 NLQNAYDAL
+1781 LQDAYDAL

-1796 VKELIASYQHSSTV
+1796 VKELIASYQHVSTV
-1810 LEESSYKQVGNE
+1810 LGESSWQQVGGE
-1822 VFVLERGKSY
+1822 VFVFESGKSY
-1832 MENYEKLFFNVASEK
+1832 MENYEKLFFNVATEK
-1847 AEEVSGVLE
+1847 AEEVSDVLE

-1892 VAEVFGAWYETTQ
+1892 VAEVFGAWYETKQ
-1905 VYQSNVW
+1905 VYQNNVW
-1912 GARSAMENSFDKSGT
+1912 IALNGMKESFYKSGT
-1927 KIYDE
+1927 NIYDE

-1937 EQFDNLKLACR
+1937 EQFDNLKLACQ
-1948 NFDNYLTSE
+1948 NFDNYLTFPE
-1957 NGRIDLILP
+1957 MGQIDRILP
-1966 TKDINGNAWLNP
+1966 KKDINGNAWLNP
-1978 DGSVAVVKPI
+1978 DGSVASIKEV

-2015 RTSIEENTYV
+2015 RASVEENTYV
-2025 LGDVTEDGVVLTDD
+2025 LGDVTEDGIVLTDD

-2062 DVNRDGKISIA
+2062 DVNRDGKISVA

-2084 GLWPSLGGSLNAP
+2084 GIWPSLGGYLNAP
-2097 MVGSENFTVSAEDN
+2097 TLGSENLTVSAEDN

-2132 DIVLP
+2132 DIILP

-2159 DINGVHRVVI
+2159 DIDGVHRVVI
-2169 STIENNS
+2169 STIENNC
-2176 FPNGS
+2176 FTNGS

-2193 DKVALDNVIF
+2193 DKVALDKVIF

-2215 NDATGING
+2215 SDATGING
-2223 METEGS
+2223 MEVEGS

>member
-141 IVSGTSDYFRRT
+141 IVSGTSDYFRTT

-193 WQGKNSPEL
+193 WQGEKSPEL
-202 RALTDGIA
+202 RALTDGIG
-210 ALAKVVEKA
+210 ALADVVEKA
-219 NDNENAYFSA
+219 NVNENSYKSALDAYTDA
-229 QNAYEAAEYQFRSF
+229 KRQFDGF
-243 SSTWYTVAEEIRA
+243 YWTWYYTDKAMKE
-256 TYQADYNKIQQSIND
+256 TYQADYDKIKKDIED
-271 FKALAREKYDAGEAK
+271 FGTLAMQKYNAGAAN
-286 ELKTA
+286 ELKTD
-291 EFTENFN
+291 EFTENFSWQFN
-298 RMLNELEANIGVSD
+298 KLKANIGTSGN
-312 AAWINIYA
+312 AWLNISA
-320 VYQDGLRV
+320 TYQDGLSS

-341 DDGNYADWNEEALN
+341 DDGNYADWNAEALN

-375 TKASELEENFRTL
+375 TKASELKENFRTL

-403 LAKHVDAEAKKAA
+403 LAKHADAEAKKDA
-416 ADQLLS
+416 ADQLL
-422 ALEDGFQSLGDD
+422 ADLEDD
-434 FQYLEKSDDVNQK
+434 FQYLEESDDVNQK

-461 LKDKVAKD
+461 LKGKVDKD
-469 YKAPHNIRTASYD
+469 YKAPHNIRTANYD

-520 GLQKKLDDAK
+520 GLQKKLDEAK

-568 VEKSYQEKMLTETV
+568 VEKGYQEKTLTETV

-594 MAIGKY
+594 MAVVKY
-600 QDDATAALDRY
+600 QDDATAAMARY
-611 DVVSTAIK
+611 DVVNTAIK
-619 DYEAALTTLRGTVG
+619 DYKDALATLRATVG
-633 PKTLVVATPATEVTG
+633 TKTLVVATPATEVTG

-675 LDADLLAAL
+675 LDAEHLAAL

-698 ALNAAFANDKV
+698 ALNDAFANDKV

-724 DAASKVVDAIKA
+724 DAASEIVDAIKA

-811 VDAINDALSALL
+811 VDAINDALSELL
-823 GRVDEQKAHVNAE
+823 TRVDAQKDHVNAE
-836 NQAYTDFIGNQYYY
+836 KQAYTDFIGNQYYY

-862 TEAKKAFVIPGE
+862 KEAKDAFVIPGE

-885 KLEALKAEAAT
+885 KLDALKAEAAT

-922 SRLSDLQLEANAL
+922 SRLNDLQQEANAL
-935 KAMATDSTANYNA
+935 KKLATDSTANYDA
-948 YQKLKENFDGQKI
+948 YQELKRNIAEQGI
-961 DIWNYTYGSGY
+961 MIWCGYDYYG
-972 YAREDYSTHYGFV
+972 RDKMDYCYGFAN
-985 SAFDAVRTRI
+985 AFNAAWKYVNRF
-995 NQKTDGTN
+995 TDGTN
-1003 ADYYRGLLAY
+1003 AAYYLGLLSY

-1022 EAIKQAIE
+1022 EAIRQAIE

-1055 LNTEIVRRMTDLS
+1055 LNTGIVRRMTDLS
-1068 NVLKMLPKQAYNDK
+1068 NVLQMLPKQAYNDH
-1082 TNYYTQ
+1082 TNYITQ
-1088 VDEGNKCQTLWDEVN
+1088 VDELNKRQALWDEVN

-1136 VVKYYAEGLTTTNN
+1136 VEKYYAEGLTTTNN
-1150 SDVSKAYRRIETE
+1150 SMVIKAYRSIKLE
-1163 LGGLKA
+1163 LDGLKA

-1236 IYKYAALIKNL
+1236 IYKYAVLIKNL
-1247 KDDAAATYAETT
+1247 KDDAADTYAETT

-1281 EAYKKELD
+1281 EAYKKDLD

-1357 NDWNFF
+1357 NDWSFF

-1426 DDDFKSYKDCVAKY
+1426 DDDLKSYKDRVAKY

-1455 FTGKIADLQRYIDAF
+1455 FTGKIADLQRYINAF

-1475 AVYTSAKAKADAYDA
+1475 AVYISAKAKADAYDA

-1508 IKAAQEYYGAFN
+1508 IKAAQDYYGAFN

-1555 RIYGLTIGEDK
+1555 RVYGLTIGEDK

-1587 QAEVDAI
+1587 LAEVDAI

-1638 LKEFDE
+1638 LKEFVE
-1644 NATLAE
+1644 NATPAE

-1677 ELIEGVANS
+1677 ELIEGVASS
-1686 LEMLVSQAESG
+1686 LGTLVSQAESA
-1697 YSAVNITYDGVYT
+1697 YDDVNTTYDGVYT

-1736 YGDEIVTYKTKV
+1736 YGDEIVTYKTKI
-1748 IHLLN
+1748 IHILN

-1774 AHAKAME
+1774 AHAKAMKD
-1781 NLQNAYDAL
+1781 LQNAYDAL

-1796 VKELIASYQHSSTV
+1796 VKELIASYQHASKVRELSEWQG
-1810 LEESSYKQVGNE
+1810 LGEMFYFEG
-1822 VFVLERGKSY
+1822 GKSY

-1847 AEEVSGVLE
+1847 AEEVSDVLE

-1884 YDAYAKLA
+1884 DEAYAKLA
-1892 VAEVFGAWYETTQ
+1892 VVEAFGAWKETQ
-1905 VYQSNVW
+1905 SVYQSKVYT
-1912 GARSAMENSFDKSGT
+1912 ARYDMEKSFNKSGT
-1927 KIYDE
+1927 NIYDE
-1932 DGALR
+1932 DNTLW
-1937 EQFDNLKLACR
+1937 EQFNNLERACQ
-1948 NFDNYLTSE
+1948 NFDNYR
-1957 NGRIDLILP
+1957 NFVDIYRILP

-1978 DGSVAVVKPI
+1978 DGSEAGQKEI
-1988 NYPKDEEYGVKLVA
+1988 NYSKDEEYGVKLVA

-2084 GLWPSLGGSLNAP
+2084 GLWPSLGGTLNAP
-2097 MVGSENFTVSAEDN
+2097 MVGSENLTVSAEDN

-2132 DIVLP
+2132 DIILP

-2159 DINGVHRVVI
+2159 DIDGVHRVVI
-2169 STIENNS
+2169 STIENNC
-2176 FPNGS
+2176 FTNGS

-2193 DKVALDNVIF
+2193 DKVALDKVIF

-2215 NDATGING
+2215 SDATGISG
-2223 METEGS
+2223 MEAEGS

>member
-14 GAPVAALA
+14 GVPVAALA

-88 PGVAFTIDSDAPA
+88 PEVAFTIEGDAPA
-101 KVKVKVRAVTPGEF
+101 KVRVKVRAVTPGEF

-179 IEKGDYEVYVKNHL
+179 IEKGDYDVYVKNHL

-202 RALTDGIA
+202 LALKNGIG
-210 ALAKVVEKA
+210 ALADVVEKA
-219 NDNENAYFSA
+219 NVNENSYKSAWDAYTDA
-229 QNAYEAAEYQFRSF
+229 KRQFDGF
-243 SSTWYTVAEEIRA
+243 YWTWYYTDKAMKE
-256 TYQADYNKIQQSIND
+256 TYQADYDKIKKDIED
-271 FKALAREKYDAGEAK
+271 FGTLAMQKYNAGAAN
-286 ELKTA
+286 ELKTD
-291 EFTENFN
+291 EFTENFSWQFN
-298 RMLNELEANIGVSD
+298 TLKANIGTSGN
-312 AAWINIYA
+312 AWLNISA
-320 VYQDGLRV
+320 TYQDGLSS

-334 EIHTQMP
+334 KIHTQMP

-355 AMRSAWKKVSDLYKT
+355 AMRKEWKKVSDLYKT

-375 TKASELEENFRTL
+375 TKASEQEKKFRTL
-388 KEAQVVVINA
+388 KEEQVLAINA
-398 TKDEY
+398 IRDKY
-403 LAKHVDAEAKKAA
+403 LAYHADAEAKKKA
-416 ADQLLS
+416 ADQLL
-422 ALEDGFQSLGDD
+422 ADLEDD
-434 FQYLEKSDDVNQK
+434 FLYLEKSEDVNLK

-461 LKDKVAKD
+461 LKGKVAKD

-520 GLQKKLDDAK
+520 GLQKMLDDAK
-530 AAVAKMKPADEKDTY
+530 AAVAKMKPAAEKDTY

-550 FQKTAAG
+550 FQKTAAD

-563 EIKAA
+563 QIKEA
-568 VEKSYQEKMLTETV
+568 VEKAYQEKTLTETA
-582 RGDFQS
+582 RTDFQQ

-594 MAIGKY
+594 MSIGKY

-611 DVVSTAIK
+611 DVVNTAIK
-619 DYEAALTTLRGTVG
+619 DYKDALATLRATVG
-633 PKTLVVATPATEVTG
+633 TKTLVVATPATEVTG
-648 KTYGERITKLQTE
+648 KTYGERITQLQTE

-684 LAVQLKETILTDAQ
+684 LAVKLKETILTDAQ

-724 DAASKVVDAIKA
+724 DAASEIVDAIKA

-757 LGLKYDELLQD
+757 LGLKYDKLLQD

-811 VDAINDALSALL
+811 VDAINDALSELL

-862 TEAKKAFVIPGE
+862 KEAKDAFVIPGE

-885 KLEALKAEAAT
+885 KLDVLKAEAAT

-922 SRLSDLQLEANAL
+922 SRLNDLQQEANAL
-935 KAMATDSTANYNA
+935 KKLATDSTANYDA
-948 YQKLKENFDGQKI
+948 YQELKRNIAEQGI
-961 DIWNYTYGSGY
+961 MIWCGYDYYG
-972 YAREDYSTHYGFV
+972 RDKMDYCYGFAN
-985 SAFDAVRTRI
+985 AFNAAWKYVNRF
-995 NQKTDGTN
+995 TDRAN
-1003 ADYYRGLLAY
+1003 AAYYLGLLSY

-1022 EAIKQAIE
+1022 EAIRQAIE

-1041 TLKYNSYTYKYEPV
+1041 TLKYNSYTYKHEPV
-1055 LNTEIVRRMTDLS
+1055 LNTGIVRRMTDLS
-1068 NVLKMLPKQAYNDK
+1068 NVLQMLPKQAYNDH
-1082 TNYYTQ
+1082 TNYITQ
-1088 VDEGNKCQTLWDEVN
+1088 VDELNKRQALWDEVN

-1136 VVKYYAEGLTTTNN
+1136 VEKYYAEGLTTTNN
-1150 SDVSKAYRRIETE
+1150 SMVIKAYRSIKLE
-1163 LGGLKA
+1163 LDGLKA
-1169 FIEGNSEYNAAIAGD
+1169 FIEGNSEYNGAIAGD

-1193 EKVQETENKYG
+1193 TKVQETENKYG

-1236 IYKYAALIKNL
+1236 IYKYAALIKDL

-1259 SPALWDIAEA
+1259 SPALWDIAED
-1269 NAKKAQ
+1269 NAAKAM

-1312 APAKEKVAS
+1312 APAKEKMAGF
-1321 YDKNVRDNAFA
+1321 DKNVRDNAFA

-1357 NDWNFF
+1357 DDWSFF

-1426 DDDFKSYKDCVAKY
+1426 DDDLKSYKDCVAKY

-1555 RIYGLTIGEDK
+1555 RVYGLTIGEDK

-1587 QAEVDAI
+1587 LAEVDAI

-1644 NATLAE
+1644 NATPAE

-1686 LEMLVSQAESG
+1686 LEMLVSQAES
-1697 YSAVNITYDGVYT
+1697 TYDSVNTTYEQVYA

-1753 VLIDRMGAT
+1753 GLIDRMGAT

-1774 AHAKAME
+1774 AHAKAMKD
-1781 NLQNAYDAL
+1781 LQDAYDAL
-1790 VAEQTR
+1790 VAEQSR
-1796 VKELIASYQHSSTV
+1796 VKELIASYQHSSNV
-1810 LEESSYKQVGNE
+1810 LEMSSGVEIEGDFFVFES
-1822 VFVLERGKSY
+1822 GKSY

-1877 SYKDGCL
+1877 SYKDGSL
-1884 YDAYAKLA
+1884 KDAYAKLA
-1892 VAEVFGAWYETTQ
+1892 VAEVFGAWYETQQ
-1905 VYQSNVW
+1905 VYKPNVL
-1912 GARSAMENSFDKSGT
+1912 SALDDMEKSFYKSGA

-1978 DGSVAVVKPI
+1978 DGSVAAVKPI

-2047 LDPETLEGGKVFAAA
+2047 LDSETLEGGKVFAAA

-2097 MVGSENFTVSAEDN
+2097 MVGSENLTVSAEDN

-2132 DIVLP
+2132 DIILP

-2159 DINGVHRVVI
+2159 DIDGVHRVVI

-2176 FPNGS
+2176 FTNGS

>member
-60 APGKYMLQRAT
+60 APGEYKLQPAT

-88 PGVAFTIDSDAPA
+88 PGVAFTIDGDAPA
-101 KVKVKVRAVTPGEF
+101 KVRVKVRAVTPGEF

-121 FTLIFDFAAPVKELG
+121 FTLIFDFAAPVKELS

-141 IVSGTSDYFRRT
+141 IVSGTSDYFRTT
-153 DAWTKGKDGKPS
+153 DAWKTGKDGKPS

-202 RALTDGIA
+202 RALTEGIA
-210 ALAKVVEKA
+210 ALAKVVEAA
-219 NDNENAYFSA
+219 NDNENAYKSA
-229 QNAYEAAEYQFRSF
+229 LDAYTDAKRQFDGF
-243 SSTWYTVAEEIRA
+243 YWTWYYTDKAMKE
-256 TYQADYNKIQQSIND
+256 TYQADYDKIKKDIED
-271 FKALAREKYDAGEAK
+271 FGTLAKQKYNAGTAK
-286 ELKTA
+286 ELKTD
-291 EFTENFN
+291 EFTENFSRQFN
-298 RMLNELEANIGVSD
+298 TLKANIGTSGN
-312 AAWINIYA
+312 AWLNITA

-341 DDGNYADWNEEALN
+341 DDGNYADWNAEALN
-355 AMRSAWKKVSDLYKT
+355 AMRLAWKEVSDLYKE

-375 TKASELEENFRTL
+375 TKASKLEKNFRTL
-388 KEAQVVVINA
+388 KEEQVRVINA
-398 TKDEY
+398 KKDDY
-403 LAKHVDAEAKKAA
+403 LAKYADAEAKKAA
-416 ADQLLS
+416 ADQLL
-422 ALEDGFQSLGDD
+422 ADLEDD

-461 LKDKVAKD
+461 LKDKVATD

-520 GLQKKLDDAK
+520 GLQKMLDDAK
-530 AAVAKMKPADEKDTY
+530 AAVAKMKPAAEDDTY

-563 EIKAA
+563 QIKAA
-568 VEKSYQEKMLTETV
+568 VEKGYQEKTLTETV

-594 MAIGKY
+594 MAVVKY
-600 QDDATAALDRY
+600 QDDATAAMDRY
-611 DVVSTAIK
+611 DVVNTAIK
-619 DYEAALTTLRGTVG
+619 DYKDALATLRATVG
-633 PKTLVVATPATEVTG
+633 TKTLVVATPATEVTG

-675 LDADLLAAL
+675 LDAEHLAAL

-698 ALNAAFANDKV
+698 ALNDAFANDKV

-724 DAASKVVDAIKA
+724 DAASEIVDAIKA

-811 VDAINDALSALL
+811 VDAINDALSELL

-836 NQAYTDFIGNQYYY
+836 NQAYTDFIGYQSYYY
-850 YPKGAEL
+850 ATGAEL

-862 TEAKKAFVIPGE
+862 TEAKNAFVIPGE

-922 SRLSDLQLEANAL
+922 SRLNDLQLEANAL
-935 KAMATDSTANYNA
+935 KAMATDSTANYDA
-948 YQKLKENFDGQKI
+948 YQELKRNIAEQ
-961 DIWNYTYGSGY
+961 DIWIWCGY
-972 YAREDYSTHYGFV
+972 DYWGRDYQDVRHGF
-985 SAFDAVRTRI
+985 SDAFDAVKKYVNRF
-995 NQKTDGTN
+995 TDGTN
-1003 ADYYRGLLAY
+1003 AAYYLGLIAN
-1013 PDGVHFKER
+1013 PDGVHYKECKTI
-1022 EAIKQAIE
+1022 EQAIE

-1055 LNTEIVRRMTDLS
+1055 LNTGIVSRMTDLS
-1068 NVLKMLPKQAYNDK
+1068 NVLQMLPKQAYNDG
-1082 TNYYTQ
+1082 TNYKTQ
-1088 VDEGNKCQTLWDEVN
+1088 VDELNKRQALWDEVN

-1136 VVKYYAEGLTTTNN
+1136 VEKYYAEGLTTTNN
-1150 SDVSKAYRRIETE
+1150 SMVSEAYRDIKIK
-1163 LGGLKA
+1163 LDGLKA
-1169 FIEGNSEYNAAIAGD
+1169 FIEGNSDYNAVIAGD

-1193 EKVQETENKYG
+1193 AKVQETENKYG

-1247 KDDAAATYAETT
+1247 KDDAAATYAKTT
-1259 SPALWDIAEA
+1259 SPALWDIDEA
-1269 NAKKAQ
+1269 NAAKAM
-1275 EYTDQI
+1275 EYTAQI
-1281 EAYKKELD
+1281 EAYKKDLD

-1357 NDWNFF
+1357 ADWSFF

-1377 AQNEWKA
+1377 AKDEWKA
-1384 LYEGVYVGVDGTLT
+1384 LYEGVYVGQDGTLT

-1426 DDDFKSYKDCVAKY
+1426 DDDLKSYKDRVAKY

-1498 TIDYNTVTER
+1498 IIDYNTVTER
-1508 IKAAQEYYGAFN
+1508 IKAAQDYYGAFN

-1531 SAFNQVKRWQADLT
+1531 STFDQVKRWQADLT

-1555 RIYGLTIGEDK
+1555 RVYGLTIGEDK

-1638 LKEFDE
+1638 LKEFVE
-1644 NATLAE
+1644 NATPAE

-1677 ELIEGVANS
+1677 ELIEGVASS
-1686 LEMLVSQAESG
+1686 LEMLVSQAESS
-1697 YSAVNITYDGVYT
+1697 YSTVNITYSEVYM

-1722 CREELDGVKNLITS
+1722 CRNELDGVKNLITS

-1762 RMDIIE
+1762 RTDIME

-1774 AHAKAME
+1774 AHAKAMKD
-1781 NLQNAYDAL
+1781 LQNAYDAL

-1796 VKELIASYQHSSTV
+1796 VKELIASYQHASEVCEYSDW
-1810 LEESSYKQVGNE
+1810 KQVGGE
-1822 VFVLERGKSY
+1822 EFVFESGKSY

-1847 AEEVSGVLE
+1847 AEEVSDVLE

-1869 ILTDSQVE
+1869 ILTDNQVE

-1892 VAEVFGAWYETTQ
+1892 VAEVFGAWYETQQ
-1905 VYQSNVW
+1905 VYQNNVL
-1912 GARSAMENSFDKSGT
+1912 GAHSAMKHSFYKSGT
-1927 KIYDE
+1927 NIYDE

-1937 EQFDNLKLACR
+1937 EQFDNLERACQ
-1948 NFDNYLTSE
+1948 NFDNYLTFGE
-1957 NGRIDLILP
+1957 TGQIERILP

-1978 DGSVAVVKPI
+1978 DGSVARIKEV
-1988 NYPKDEEYGVKLVA
+1988 NYSKDEEYGVKLVA

-2015 RTSIEENTYV
+2015 RASVEENTYV
-2025 LGDVTEDGVVLTDD
+2025 LGDVTEDGIVLTDD

-2062 DVNRDGKISIA
+2062 DVNRDGKISVA

-2084 GLWPSLGGSLNAP
+2084 GIWPSLGGYLNAP
-2097 MVGSENFTVSAEDN
+2097 MLGSENLTVAAEDN

-2132 DIVLP
+2132 DIILP

-2159 DINGVHRVVI
+2159 DIDGVHRVVI
-2169 STIENNS
+2169 STIENNC
-2176 FPNGS
+2176 FTNGS

-2193 DKVALDNVIF
+2193 DKVALDKVIF

-2215 NDATGING
+2215 SDATGING
-2223 METEGS
+2223 MEAEGS